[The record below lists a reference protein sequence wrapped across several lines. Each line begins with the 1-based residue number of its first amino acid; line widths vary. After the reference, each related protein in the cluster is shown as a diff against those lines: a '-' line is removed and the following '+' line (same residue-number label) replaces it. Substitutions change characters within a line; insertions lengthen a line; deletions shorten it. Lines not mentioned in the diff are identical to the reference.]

1 MDDRQPVSLARRAL
15 SYLIC
20 YLVAVQPMLPV
31 MAAEITPVTPGTK
44 MDAAGNGVPVVN
56 IATPNQ
62 AGISHNQYDQYNVG
76 QQGLILNNATGQLT
90 QTQLGGLIQ
99 NNPNLRAGQE
109 ARAIINE
116 VVGANR
122 TQLQGYTEVAGRA
135 ANVMVA
141 NPYGITCN
149 GCGFIN
155 TPNVTL
161 TTGKPQ
167 FDASGNLAALEVSKG
182 TITIEGQGLDGSK
195 ADAVSIVARATE
207 INAGIHAK
215 DLTVTLGA
223 NRVGQDGSVTPIR
236 GEGPAPG
243 VAVDTSALGGMYAN
257 RIHLV
262 SSEKGVGVNLG
273 NLLARQGDITLDA
286 NGKLAVHDSLSSGA
300 LTVSAQSVELSGEHK
315 SAGPAAI
322 TAQNGISLNNG
333 SLGSDRAVALQGG
346 SRLQVSGGKIM
357 AGDSINLAATSLSL
371 DSGSA
376 LNATNNISFNAQP
389 DFTGGSGLDPAGQFD
404 NAGQVTAG
412 NNLSVN
418 AFTTGNSGGLLAK
431 GQLAAVGNYV
441 ANQGILQGNNVRI
454 KSNSLNNG
462 GTLQSADAVTL
473 DAFTLE
479 NNGTL
484 IAKGQLNAVSNS
496 FDNRG
501 TLQGS
506 GVDIKSN
513 ALRNSGTLQ
522 SAGLLTLNGNSLDQ
536 LGTLGATGDG
546 VLTFRDRISNTQGA
560 SLLSDGALTLSTG
573 DLFQDGNLSGRSGL
587 AINSDNLS
595 SAAGASSASQG
606 DIALQ
611 VGKHVDING
620 DVNADGMLTST
631 SGSLHT
637 GTTAHLQGQN
647 ITLQAGQIALE
658 GTQAAKQRLHITGTD
673 LTHAGKSSGD
683 DVILSASGSLS
694 NQGSLVA
701 NDGLQA
707 NAANL
712 SNTGT
717 GSGKD
722 INFTATGTLINAGA
736 LVAKNQLQVG
746 TASLNNSGT
755 LTAPQLS
762 LSSDSLINSGLIQGT
777 QTLALRS
784 QDLTNQRSGSIA
796 TAGDLTLT
804 LPDFSNSGLLSTG
817 GALQLSGG
825 SLTNDGEINALS
837 LQSDN
842 GRLTNLTGG
851 KLLATGAL
859 QLANDQFNNSGL
871 VAAKGL
877 GLNAAT
883 LDNAG
888 RIQGSDSLTLQAGTF
903 TNRQGGELLTPGQL
917 TLNSG
922 DLTNA
927 GLIQGEKLAL
937 TADNWVNSGNALSA
951 GNATLKAKTL
961 TNSGKILGQQSIDLQ
976 GNTTDNSG
984 WLLAKVLA
992 FQGDLINSGLIQG
1005 DTALTLKGGSLSNQA
1020 TGQLQTAGNADI
1032 TASSLN
1038 NQGQLQGDNLA
1049 VTAQSWQNSGSA
1061 RAMKNVTASVAGELN
1076 NGGTLTGQQA
1086 MNLQAGK
1093 VTNGGT
1099 LAADQLSLQAPRL
1112 SNAGLLQGNSALA
1125 MTSAQIANLANG
1137 RLVSGSGLSLA
1148 PVQLINDGAVQVA
1161 GTFSVNGGDFT
1172 NNGQVNADALNAT
1185 LTGTLNNGG
1194 NGKLLAR
1201 QLAQVQ
1207 AQSLTNA
1214 GIVAGQQLQ
1223 ITGDTLQ
1230 NQGLLQG
1237 DNALTAGFRQLDN
1250 QASGQLITGGALTLQ
1265 GTDARNAGIWQG
1277 SQLSYRFGSLKNT
1290 GTLNGTGTLDG
1301 QTSGLLDNSGNLIT
1315 GGNASLNADS
1325 LVNSGKIMAGG
1336 LTLRAGSLNNS
1347 GLWQG
1352 STTLDALSNGDL
1364 TQSSTGRT
1372 LSGGDL
1378 LLGAA
1383 TLNTAGTLQ
1392 GGNAQIT
1399 AGSWQNQG
1407 SLLSTGDLTAAIDN
1421 DLYNGGSLLSQGG
1434 AQLSAQNLVN
1444 TGAVLAEKTMTLS
1457 GGTLNNSGAIQGD
1470 TLSVTPASVTNQ
1482 GNLIGLKSLTLGPAP
1497 QRFSMLLAQSA
1508 PAREL
1513 VNNAGGQL
1521 LTQGTLNIT
1530 AGNVTN
1536 NGTWQGQ
1543 QILLNAAKLA
1553 NGGAIQ
1559 SADGLQLTL
1568 TDRLDAAAG
1577 SKISANG
1584 TAALQALTLANQGQ
1598 WVAKN
1603 LMLKGDTLSNNGN
1616 IAGTDGLTVQLNGA
1630 LTQEQDKTLLSA
1642 GKLSLQAASLSN
1654 AGRIQ
1659 GSDLVINTGTVD
1671 NTGRLQGD
1679 NSLQLSTSGQL
1690 TNATSGT
1697 VLSQNA
1703 LSLTT
1708 PDLYNDGLIQGAGG
1722 TVSATNSATNNGR
1735 LLTGGVLTFTT
1746 PQLVNNGWLQ
1756 AGQLTLNASGLTNN
1770 GTLLADQQGTL
1781 NGNGFQNQGTAQ
1793 AGNLAV
1799 NYQTLNNSGTL
1810 LGTGQ
1815 LSVNAAQVNL
1825 AGSGRLFSGGTL
1837 SLVSNGFD
1845 QFGQVVA
1852 LGDAVLN
1859 LANSFVS
1866 HNTLAAGNRLTL
1878 NSNGSLENQ
1887 STMQG
1892 QGVTL
1897 NAGGDLTNNGQI
1909 TTGSADSSLTGNRI
1923 AMNGAG
1929 SLQGGGNVT
1938 LNSRSDVTLD
1948 GFTGTLGNL
1957 TISTP
1962 GSLVNT
1968 ALLYAGQNLYLFAN
1982 SIRNQRGDILAGNSL
1997 WMQRDG
2003 AGNANGEVINTSGT
2017 IETQGGDITIR
2028 TGNLLNQRDG
2038 LRVDQN
2044 TQKTTGLPKEVGQAS
2059 FSYYFGQL
2067 PSDEIGYYTKTIR
2080 HGGSPGK
2087 GNGSE
2092 TTYIYSAP
2100 NLKGAV
2106 KRFLTETTTLT
2117 ASADGGIARISSG
2130 NNLDVFAGQVNN
2142 LASFILANGTIS
2154 LSGNT
2159 LNNQS
2164 WFNGVRKTYLTYKYN
2179 GPIGTET
2186 LPEYSSYCG
2195 CMSGSEISKV
2205 VYNLSSAPEQET
2217 TLSGDALRS
2226 VIQAGGNI
2234 SANFSGNVSNTALT
2248 PNAGRTGN
2256 TLSAPRLQGLS
2267 ALSRIG
2273 TQQHQQISG
2282 TDQVT
2287 INSPQWRN
2295 QLLGA
2300 LQQINGGSVMD
2311 NSEPDKA
2318 SLVNH
2323 TSGKFD
2329 SADLGR
2335 PARLITDT
2343 SVSAVNLR
2351 DYKSASVDISA
2362 YPVPSGDNGYFVLG
2376 NSKSPYLIT
2385 LNPKLNGLGQL
2396 NNSLFGDLNALL
2408 GRQPGQAPQESR
2420 QLYTDKT
2427 TFLGSSYLLDRLNLK
2442 PNYDYRFLGDAAFDT
2457 RYVSNVVLNQTGS
2470 RYLNGIG
2477 SELDQMRYLMD
2488 NAASAQRALG
2498 LQFGVS
2504 LSAQQVA
2511 SLDKSIVWWE
2521 AATINGETVMV
2532 PKVYLSSKDVEMHD
2546 GSVIAGNNVTL
2557 SGGDITN
2564 SGSTVTAKNN
2574 LAVSSQNNVNNL
2586 SAGMLYAGENL
2597 QLIAINNINNV
2608 SSNIT
2613 GKKVALESVNGD
2625 INNTTA
2631 TSLWQSNISGDK
2643 RNVTSASQ
2651 TFIGRSAT
2659 IASLGSLS
2667 LKAGNDINI
2676 KGANVNAGGDLL
2688 MNAWHD
2694 IAIKENQVTSAFNFQ
2709 NTGNQ
2714 NITNTASQ
2722 ISAGHNLAIQS
2733 GHDLNVMASNLN
2745 AANDASLQAGNDL
2758 NLSSATNSQNSRNG
2772 NQESHST
2779 GLDRTAVSSGGSLSL
2794 AAGQDINSQAAAIA
2808 ATGNA
2813 ALKAGR
2819 DINLNADAT
2828 GSGYSERGDKKTVIS
2843 ETVRQQGTEI
2853 ASGGSTTMAAGRD
2866 INTQATDV
2874 TAQRDIALQAGRDVN
2889 LNTATES
2896 DYYYKEETKTKK
2908 GFLSKK
2914 TTHTIEEDKATNEKG
2929 TQLSGNNV
2937 SVTAGNNLT
2946 VQGSS
2951 VAGQSGVALSAGND
2965 VNVLAATD
2973 TQSTYRLKEEKK
2985 SGFGSSGLGISYG
2998 KQSSKSEYK
3007 GAKVTQSD
3015 ARSLIGAADGGVTVS
3030 AGQNALVKGS
3040 DVVAGGNNGDITVTA
3055 KNITLIAGQDHITE
3069 RTHQESK
3076 SSGIGLSL
3084 SGTLLD
3090 TIRNLRDV
3098 VHQNSSFYQQAKSVG
3113 TELGATLLDSP
3124 GLSLSYNHSS
3134 SKADQKSDS
3143 IYQSGSSLSAS
3154 GSVLLKAKGNGPD
3167 GNILLQGSSVAAG
3180 NKAELK
3186 ATNNVD
3192 IVTSQDSQSVS
3203 SESSS
3208 KRLSLTSGA
3217 SPAGFVRMAGNSP
3230 NHGSPAS
3237 PVGIAREQQTS
3248 NASYLTQHTSS
3259 VTGNTVSI
3267 DSDKG
3272 DINLS
3277 GSTVTGKQSVTLTA
3291 KQGNVNLTTGED
3303 KQDISAQGGS
3313 TLIGS
3318 LGGDGYSGT
3327 LGWGSTAWNKARTG
3341 TQQSNLRSG
3350 VVSEQGN
3357 VSVSAGKDISLQGAD
3372 VYAGNALNVD
3382 GRNINLNPSEDSNRA
3397 SSNSKSAQYGV
3408 TAQVSGYAV
3417 SIAQA
3422 ADKVADAHK
3431 NNSDPRLQAIYA
3443 AQAALTALS
3452 AATQN
3457 TAAIKVSVS
3466 ATAGTSHQSVEQSSM
3481 VQSGSVLKSQGD
3493 TTLTAAENI
3502 TGKGAKISGDNV
3514 ALTAGKDIALSS
3526 AQDQTS
3532 QESTS
3537 GGNHYGVGVGFG
3549 LGGSQNGF
3557 SIELAASQNSA
3568 NANGSSVTHHNSD
3581 ITARGDLSVKAGQ
3594 DVTLNGAG
3602 LKGNHVE
3609 LNAGRNLN
3617 IASQQDQSTYD
3628 SHQSSSGFSASI
3640 CVPPICAGVPV
3651 QGSASMSGSKIYNDY
3666 ASVQQQSGIR
3676 AGDGGYNIYVGNH
3689 TQLDGAVIASSATPD
3704 KNHLSTGTL
3713 GWSDIDNHAKSG
3725 GSGYGISAS
3734 TSGMPSAG
3742 LTQVK
3747 AGADSVTHSAV
3758 SAGTID
3764 IRDPASQKQDLATL
3778 SRDTDSASGALSDHF
3793 NAQKVQDNLDV
3804 QREMTALGQQA
3815 IQSTFDYLKEKEKNE
3830 QLDKLKDDPAFNKLT
3845 PEQKSLV
3852 LSSLDKQ
3859 TEEKY
3864 GIGSKMQIAAQAVSG
3879 VFSALAGGNA
3889 SGAVAAGAAPLLAQ
3903 MIKQASG
3910 DNDAMRILLHTLAS
3924 GLIARA
3930 QGGSVA
3936 GAAAGGFTA
3945 AALGTNDAL
3954 SKLFFGKEAALLTA
3968 DEKQLIAN
3976 IVTLAGAGVGGAV
3989 GGGTGAGSGGSA
4001 ARTEVENNTLS
4012 VPQIESFAEKAKGC
4026 EARGDCGQIVKE
4038 MEDLSLKQQ
4047 KEMIAVCSTNPAAC
4061 KEKYGDIPANG
4072 MLVRK
4077 ALDGLFDADVPS
4089 QLKNDISSFWAQQME
4104 AEGVVTS
4111 TEFASQLEN
4120 RYGMDK
4126 QQSEILAMAVLGAV
4140 TGGMGKAGASTPGKT
4155 ISAKPEWLQNV
4166 QAGNKFNEEQSKNY
4180 PYNELYVNKPNGNG
4194 YYRVDSYN
4202 PAKGEIVSRKF
4213 TQFADITEATATS
4226 YIREA
4231 VNKYPAGATVANV
4244 PSSGD
4249 LGGSLLKGI
4258 NILEIPPQTK
4268 PIPQSIIDIAKES
4281 GVVIRDTNGKVYK

>member
-333 SLGSDRAVALQGG
+333 SLGSDRAVSLQGG

-404 NAGQVTAG
+404 NAGQLTAG
-412 NNLSVN
+412 NNLSLN
-418 AFTTGNSGGLLAK
+418 AFTATNTGSLSAK
-431 GQLAAVGNYV
+431 GQLSAIGNKV
-441 ANQGILQGNNVRI
+441 TNQGALQGNRI
-454 KSNSLNNG
+454 RLKSEVL
-462 GTLQSADAVTL
+462 T
-473 DAFTLE
+473 
-479 NNGTL
+479 
-484 IAKGQLNAVSNS
+484 
-496 FDNRG
+496 
-501 TLQGS
+501 
-506 GVDIKSN
+506 
-513 ALRNSGTLQ
+513 NSGT
-522 SAGLLTLNGNSLDQ
+522 
-536 LGTLGATGDG
+536 
-546 VLTFRDRISNTQGA
+546 VQGA
-560 SLLSDGALTLSTG
+560 DAL
-573 DLFQDGNLSGRSGL
+573 
-587 AINSDNLS
+587 
-595 SAAGASSASQG
+595 
-606 DIALQ
+606 
-611 VGKHVDING
+611 
-620 DVNADGMLTST
+620 
-631 SGSLHT
+631 
-637 GTTAHLQGQN
+637 
-647 ITLQAGQIALE
+647 ALE
-658 GTQAAKQRLHITGTD
+658 TIT
-673 LTHAGKSSGD
+673 
-683 DVILSASGSLS
+683 
-694 NQGSLVA
+694 
-701 NDGLQA
+701 
-707 NAANL
+707 
-712 SNTGT
+712 
-717 GSGKD
+717 
-722 INFTATGTLINAGA
+722 
-736 LVAKNQLQVG
+736 
-746 TASLNNSGT
+746 LNNSGS
-755 LTAPQLS
+755 LTAPQLV
-762 LSSDSLINSGLIQGT
+762 LNSDAITNSGLLQGT
-777 QTLALRS
+777 QNLTLLS
-784 QDLTNQRSGSIA
+784 QHLTNLKKGSIA
-796 TAGDLTLT
+796 TAGDLTLN
-804 LPDFSNSGLLSTG
+804 LPDFSNSGLLSAE
-817 GALQLSGG
+817 GALNLSGN
-825 SLTNDGEINALS
+825 SLVNDGEINASTLH
-837 LQSDN
+837 SDN
-842 GRLTNLTGG
+842 GQLSNLAGG
-851 KLLATGAL
+851 KLLATGTL
-859 QLANDQFNNSGL
+859 QLTNNQFANGGQI
-871 VAAKGL
+871 AANQSEL
-877 GLNAAT
+877 TADSLN
-883 LDNAG
+883 NAG
-888 RIQGSDSLTLQAGTF
+888 RIQGTDSLTLNAGTLN
-903 TNRQGGELLTPGQL
+903 NRPGSELLTSGQL
-917 TLNSG
+917 TLNGG
-922 DLTNA
+922 DLNNA

-951 GNATLKAKTL
+951 GDATLNTKTL
-961 TNSGKILGQQSIDLQ
+961 TNSGKILGQQAVTLQ
-976 GNTTDNSG
+976 GGTTDNSG
-984 WLLAKVLA
+984 WLLAKMLA
-992 FQGDLINSGLIQG
+992 FQGDLTNSGLIQG
-1005 DTALTLKGGSLSNQA
+1005 DTGLTLKGTSLTNQA
-1020 TGQLQTAGNADI
+1020 TGRLQTAGNADI

-1076 NGGTLTGQQA
+1076 NGGTLTGQQE

-1099 LAADQLSLQAPRL
+1099 LAADQLSLQAPLL
-1112 SNAGLLQGNSALA
+1112 SNAGLLQGNSVLA
-1125 MTSAQIANLANG
+1125 MASAQIANLANG

-1194 NGKLLAR
+1194 NARLLAR

-1207 AQSLTNA
+1207 AQSLANA

-1250 QASGQLITGGALTLQ
+1250 QAGGQLITGGALTLQ
-1265 GTDARNAGIWQG
+1265 GTDARNAGTWQG

-1290 GTLNGTGTLDG
+1290 GTLNGTGILDG
-1301 QTSGLLDNSGNLIT
+1301 QTTGLLDNSGNLMT

-1336 LTLRAGSLNNS
+1336 LTLRAASLNNS

-1352 STTLDALSNGDL
+1352 STSLDAISNGDL
-1364 TQSSTGRT
+1364 TQSSTGRA

-1392 GGNAQIT
+1392 GGNSQIT

-1543 QILLNAAKLA
+1543 QILLSAAKLA

-1630 LTQEQDKTLLSA
+1630 LTQQQDKTLLSA

-1679 NSLQLSTSGQL
+1679 NSLQLSTSGHL

-2038 LRVDQN
+2038 FSSASEYHPAAN
-2044 TQKTTGLPKEVGQAS
+2044 SIPNIGQPTIKIKLS
-2059 FSYYFGQL
+2059 QL
-2067 PSDEIGYYTKTIR
+2067 SKNESDEYIKTGNAPDKTFLIGSKQAT
-2080 HGGSPGK
+2080 
-2087 GNGSE
+2087 
-2092 TTYIYSAP
+2092 A
-2100 NLKGAV
+2100 
-2106 KRFLTETTTLT
+2106 T
-2117 ASADGGIARISSG
+2117 ASGGAGRIYAGRKQYIFANELNNIASSIIA
-2130 NNLDVFAGQVNN
+2130 AGDMY
-2142 LASFILANGTIS
+2142 
-2154 LSGNT
+2154 LSGST
-2159 LNNQS
+2159 LNNKS
-2164 WFNGVRKTYLTYKYN
+2164 YENSTENEYLTYHHVRSMSN
-2179 GPIGTET
+2179 NRSVVETELT
-2186 LPEYSSYCG
+2186 
-2195 CMSGSEISKV
+2195 
-2205 VYNLSSAPEQET
+2205 YNLSGGPSYEKINSEQ
-2217 TLSGDALRS
+2217 GLRA
-2226 VIQAGGNI
+2226 VIQAGENLD
-2234 SANFSGNVSNTALT
+2234 AEFSSDISNTNT
-2248 PNAGRTGN
+2248 TSNSGWTGN
-2256 TLSAPRLQGLS
+2256 TISTPVIKDLALLNQTGIQPR
-2267 ALSRIG
+2267 
-2273 TQQHQQISG
+2273 QQIAT
-2282 TDQVT
+2282 TDKV
-2287 INSPQWRN
+2287 SVGYPQWRD
-2295 QLLGA
+2295 QLQGA
-2300 LQQINGGSVMD
+2300 LKQVNGGSSLD
-2311 NSEPDKA
+2311 NSAPDKA
-2318 SLVNH
+2318 SLVTH
-2323 TSGKFD
+2323 ASGSFNR
-2329 SADLGR
+2329 ADLGQ
-2335 PARLITDT
+2335 ATGLITGT
-2343 SVSAVNLR
+2343 SVSAANLR

-2362 YPVPSGDNGYFVLG
+2362 YPIPSGDNGYFVFG

-2396 NNSLFGDLNALL
+2396 DNSLFGDLNALL
-2408 GRQPGQAPQESR
+2408 GRQPGQAPQETR

-2532 PKVYLSSKDVEMHD
+2532 PKVYLSSKDVKMHD

-2564 SGSTVTAKNN
+2564 SGSTITAKNN
-2574 LAVSSQNNVNNL
+2574 LTVSSQNSVNNL
-2586 SAGMLYAGENL
+2586 NAGILYAGESL
-2597 QLIAINNINNV
+2597 QLTAINNINNV
-2608 SSNIT
+2608 SSNIS
-2613 GKKVALESVNGD
+2613 GKKVALESINGD
-2625 INNTTA
+2625 INNNTLTT
-2631 TSLWQSNISGDK
+2631 LWQ
-2643 RNVTSASQ
+2643 TSASAGYRDNASARQ
-2651 TFIGRSAT
+2651 TLVGQTAAIT
-2659 IASLGSLS
+2659 SLDTLS
-2667 LKAGNDINI
+2667 LKAGNDINV
-2676 KGANVNAGGDLL
+2676 KGASLSSGSELL

-2694 IAIKENQVTSAFNFQ
+2694 IAITSNQKTDSFKINGFGFQ
-2709 NTGNQ
+2709 NSSTQ
-2714 NITNTASQ
+2714 KITNTASQ
-2722 ISAGHNLAIQS
+2722 ISAGHNLTIQS

-2914 TTHTIEEDKATNEKG
+2914 TTHTIQEDSATNEKG
-2929 TQLSGNNV
+2929 TLLSGNNV
-2937 SVTAGNNLT
+2937 SVK
-2946 VQGSS
+2946 
-2951 VAGQSGVALSAGND
+2951 AGND
-2965 VNVLAATD
+2965 L
-2973 TQSTYRLKEEKK
+2973 
-2985 SGFGSSGLGISYG
+2985 
-2998 KQSSKSEYK
+2998 
-3007 GAKVTQSD
+3007 
-3015 ARSLIGAADGGVTVS
+3015 
-3030 AGQNALVKGS
+3030 LVKGS
-3040 DVVAGGNNGDITVTA
+3040 QVVGDGNVALDAGNNVSIAAATNTDSTWRFSETKKSGLMGTGGIGFSIGSSKSLQEMRDKGTTQSQSISTVGSTKGSVSVTAGRQLQVNGADLVAGGSMALQGDSVAITPGHDLRTHDERTEQRTSGLTLALSGAVADAVNSAVAAAQSAKQQSDGRMAALQATKAVLSGVQAGQASQLAQLQGDPNNGIGISISLSTQQSKSEQHQQSDTVNGSTINA
-3055 KNITLIAGQDHITE
+3055 GRDLSINATGKGQGPDSGNLLIAGSQLKAAGDTSLHAANDITLAGAANT
-3069 RTHQESK
+3069 RQTTGKNS
-3076 SSGIGLSL
+3076 SSGGGIGVSFGVGSGSAGLSVFA
-3084 SGTLLD
+3084 SVNG
-3090 TIRNLRDV
+3090 
-3098 VHQNSSFYQQAKSVG
+3098 AK
-3113 TELGATLLDSP
+3113 
-3124 GLSLSYNHSS
+3124 
-3134 SKADQKSDS
+3134 
-3143 IYQSGSSLSAS
+3143 GSE
-3154 GSVLLKAKGNGPD
+3154 KGNGTVWSETTLD
-3167 GNILLQGSSVAAG
+3167 SGGRVSISSG
-3180 NKAELK
+3180 RDTTL
-3186 ATNNVD
+3186 
-3192 IVTSQDSQSVS
+3192 
-3203 SESSS
+3203 
-3208 KRLSLTSGA
+3208 SGA
-3217 SPAGFVRMAGNSP
+3217 QVNGNSVK
-3230 NHGSPAS
+3230 AD
-3237 PVGIAREQQTS
+3237 VGRDLTFTS
-3248 NASYLTQHTSS
+3248 LQ
-3259 VTGNTVSI
+3259 
-3267 DSDKG
+3267 DSDKY
-3272 DINLS
+3272 DS
-3277 GSTVTGKQSVTLTA
+3277 KQSSFGAGGSFTF
-3291 KQGNVNLTTGED
+3291 GSMTGSGYINASQD
-3303 KQDISAQGGS
+3303 KMHSTFDSVKEQSGLFAGQGG
-3313 TLIGS
+3313 
-3318 LGGDGYSGT
+3318 
-3327 LGWGSTAWNKARTG
+3327 
-3341 TQQSNLRSG
+3341 
-3350 VVSEQGN
+3350 
-3357 VSVSAGKDISLQGAD
+3357 
-3372 VYAGNALNVD
+3372 
-3382 GRNINLNPSEDSNRA
+3382 
-3397 SSNSKSAQYGV
+3397 
-3408 TAQVSGYAV
+3408 
-3417 SIAQA
+3417 
-3422 ADKVADAHK
+3422 
-3431 NNSDPRLQAIYA
+3431 
-3443 AQAALTALS
+3443 
-3452 AATQN
+3452 
-3457 TAAIKVSVS
+3457 
-3466 ATAGTSHQSVEQSSM
+3466 
-3481 VQSGSVLKSQGD
+3481 
-3493 TTLTAAENI
+3493 
-3502 TGKGAKISGDNV
+3502 
-3514 ALTAGKDIALSS
+3514 
-3526 AQDQTS
+3526 
-3532 QESTS
+3532 
-3537 GGNHYGVGVGFG
+3537 F
-3549 LGGSQNGF
+3549 
-3557 SIELAASQNSA
+3557 
-3568 NANGSSVTHHNSD
+3568 
-3581 ITARGDLSVKAGQ
+3581 
-3594 DVTLNGAG
+3594 DVT
-3602 LKGNHVE
+3602 
-3609 LNAGRNLN
+3609 
-3617 IASQQDQSTYD
+3617 
-3628 SHQSSSGFSASI
+3628 
-3640 CVPPICAGVPV
+3640 
-3651 QGSASMSGSKIYNDY
+3651 
-3666 ASVQQQSGIR
+3666 
-3676 AGDGGYNIYVGNH
+3676 VGNH
-3689 TQLDGAVIASSATPD
+3689 TQLNGAVIASQAGAD
-3704 KNHLSTGTL
+3704 KNRLDTGTL
-3713 GWSDIDNHAKSG
+3713 GFTDLHNAADYKTEHQGIGMSSGASLAGQFAGNMANTMLAGTGGKGHAEG
-3725 GSGYGISAS
+3725 
-3734 TSGMPSAG
+3734 T
-3742 LTQVK
+3742 TR
-3747 AGADSVTHSAV
+3747 SAV
-3758 SAGTID
+3758 ADGTIVV
-3764 IRDPASQKQDLATL
+3764 RDQADQKQDTATL
-3778 SRDTDSASGALSDHF
+3778 SRDTAHANDSISPIFNKEKEQQRLQTAQMIGEIGSQVADIARTQGEIYALKKAQEVKGPPPEGASEKARNAYIESLKATPEYKKAIADSDSGTGSSLQQGIQAATAAVQGLAGGDFKAALAGASAPYLAELIHKNTTTTGSDGKQVVNTAANLMAHAVVGAVIAQAQGNSALSGASGAALGEFIAQEMYPGIARTDLSEEQKQTISALGTLAAGLAGGLANGSASGAIAGAQAGK
-3793 NAQKVQDNLDV
+3793 NALENNALGNDDDDEL
-3804 QREMTALGQQA
+3804 QREHGNRPVKVIPINPMKTGMVDDEGNVQGAGGKVITINQGQQNKH
-3815 IQSTFDYLKEKEKNE
+3815 IPGTNE
-3830 QLDKLKDDPAFNKLT
+3830 YK
-3845 PEQKSLV
+3845 
-3852 LSSLDKQ
+3852 
-3859 TEEKY
+3859 
-3864 GIGSKMQIAAQAVSG
+3864 
-3879 VFSALAGGNA
+3879 
-3889 SGAVAAGAAPLLAQ
+3889 
-3903 MIKQASG
+3903 
-3910 DNDAMRILLHTLAS
+3910 
-3924 GLIARA
+3924 
-3930 QGGSVA
+3930 
-3936 GAAAGGFTA
+3936 TA
-3945 AALGTNDAL
+3945 AASSDSRRSILTVDPKSLLPQLGTGQQV
-3954 SKLFFGKEAALLTA
+3954 GKVE
-3968 DEKQLIAN
+3968 
-3976 IVTLAGAGVGGAV
+3976 VGLAGSKERIDF
-3989 GGGTGAGSGGSA
+3989 GTAIGNYVDKDTG
-4001 ARTEVENNTLS
+4001 LS
-4012 VPQIESFAEKAKGC
+4012 VP
-4026 EARGDCGQIVKE
+4026 
-4038 MEDLSLKQQ
+4038 
-4047 KEMIAVCSTNPAAC
+4047 T
-4061 KEKYGDIPANG
+4061 
-4072 MLVRK
+4072 
-4077 ALDGLFDADVPS
+4077 
-4089 QLKNDISSFWAQQME
+4089 
-4104 AEGVVTS
+4104 T
-4111 TEFASQLEN
+4111 
-4120 RYGMDK
+4120 
-4126 QQSEILAMAVLGAV
+4126 
-4140 TGGMGKAGASTPGKT
+4140 
-4155 ISAKPEWLQNV
+4155 
-4166 QAGNKFNEEQSKNY
+4166 
-4180 PYNELYVNKPNGNG
+4180 
-4194 YYRVDSYN
+4194 
-4202 PAKGEIVSRKF
+4202 
-4213 TQFADITEATATS
+4213 
-4226 YIREA
+4226 
-4231 VNKYPAGATVANV
+4231 
-4244 PSSGD
+4244 
-4249 LGGSLLKGI
+4249 KGI
-4258 NILEIPPQTK
+4258 
-4268 PIPQSIIDIAKES
+4268 
-4281 GVVIRDTNGKVYK
+4281 VHYGKDGAHIVPARP

>member
-31 MAAEITPVTPGTK
+31 MAAEITPVTPGTR

-62 AGISHNQYDQYNVG
+62 AGVSHNQYDQYNVG

-99 NNPNLRAGQE
+99 NNPNLKAGQE

-122 TQLQGYTEVAGRA
+122 SQLQGYTEVAGKA

-167 FDASGNLAALEVSKG
+167 FDANGNLAALEVSKG

-215 DLTVTLGA
+215 DLTVRLGA
-223 NRVGQDGSVTPIR
+223 NRVGQDGSITPIN

-286 NGKLAVHDSLSSGA
+286 NGKLAVHNSLSSGA
-300 LTVSAQSVELSGEHK
+300 LTASAQSVELSGEHK
-315 SAGPAAI
+315 ASGPATI
-322 TAQNGISLNNG
+322 TAQNAISLHDG
-333 SLGSDRAVALQGG
+333 SLGSDRAVSLQGG
-346 SRLQVSGGKIM
+346 KRLQINSGKIV

-371 DSGSA
+371 DNGSA

-431 GQLAAVGNYV
+431 GQLAMVGNYV
-441 ANQGILQGNNVRI
+441 TNQGILQGNNVRI

-473 DAFTLE
+473 DAFRLE

-506 GVDIKSN
+506 GVDIKSD

-647 ITLQAGQIALE
+647 ITLRAGQIALE

-746 TASLNNSGT
+746 SVSLNNSGT

-777 QTLALRS
+777 QNLALRS

-842 GRLTNLTGG
+842 GRLTNLAGG

-903 TNRQGGELLTPGQL
+903 TNRQGGELLTTGQL

-927 GLIQGEKLAL
+927 GLIQADKLAL
-937 TADNWVNSGNALSA
+937 TADNWQNSGNALSA

-961 TNSGKILGQQSIDLQ
+961 TNSGKILGQQSVELQ

-1020 TGQLQTAGNADI
+1020 AGQLQTAGSADI
-1032 TASSLN
+1032 TASSLD

-1061 RAMKNVTASVAGELN
+1061 QATKNITASVAGELN
-1076 NGGTLTGQQA
+1076 NGGTLTAQQA
-1086 MNLQAGK
+1086 MHLQAGN
-1093 VTNGGT
+1093 VTNAGT
-1099 LAADQLSLQAPRL
+1099 LAADQLTIQAPQL

-1125 MTSAQIANLANG
+1125 ITSAQIANLANG

-1148 PVQLINDGAVQVA
+1148 PVQLVNDGLLQVA

-1172 NNGQVNADALNAT
+1172 NNGQVNADALNTA
-1185 LTGTLNNGG
+1185 LTGTLNNGV

-1214 GIVAGQQLQ
+1214 GSVAGQQLQ

-1237 DNALTAGFRQLDN
+1237 DNALTAGFRQLN
-1250 QASGQLITGGALTLQ
+1250 NLAGGQLITGGALTLQ
-1265 GTDARNAGIWQG
+1265 GTDARNAGTWQG

-1290 GTLNGTGTLDG
+1290 GTLNGTRALDG
-1301 QTSGLLDNSGNLIT
+1301 QTTGLLDNSGNLIT
-1315 GGNASLNADS
+1315 GGNASLNAES
-1325 LVNSGKIMAGG
+1325 LTNSGKIMASG

-1352 STTLDALSNGDL
+1352 STSLDALSTGDL
-1364 TQSSTGRT
+1364 TQSSTGRA

-1392 GGNAQIT
+1392 GVNAEIT
-1399 AGSWQNQG
+1399 SGSWQNQG
-1407 SLLSTGDLTAAIDN
+1407 SLLSTGELTAAIDN
-1421 DLYNGGSLLSQGG
+1421 DINNGGSLLSQGG

-1444 TGAVLAEKTMTLS
+1444 TGSVLAEKAMTLN
-1457 GGTLNNSGAIQGD
+1457 GGSLNNSGAIQGD

-1497 QRFSMLLAQSA
+1497 QRFRMLLAQSA
-1508 PAREL
+1508 PTREL

-1521 LTQGTLNIT
+1521 LTQGALTIT
-1530 AGNVTN
+1530 ADNVTN
-1536 NGTWQGQ
+1536 NGSWQGQ

-1568 TDRLDAAAG
+1568 SDRLDAAAG

-1603 LMLKGDTLSNNGN
+1603 LTLKGDTLNNNGE
-1616 IAGTDGLTVQLNGA
+1616 ITGADSLSVQLNGA
-1630 LTQEQDKTLLSA
+1630 LTQQQDKNLLSA
-1642 GKLSLQAASLSN
+1642 GKISLQSASLN
-1654 AGRIQ
+1654 NLGRIQ
-1659 GSDLVINTGTVD
+1659 GSDLQINTGALD
-1671 NTGRLQGD
+1671 NAGRLQGD
-1679 NSLQLSTSGQL
+1679 NNLLLSATGHL
-1690 TNATSGT
+1690 TNAANGT
-1697 VLSQNA
+1697 LVSQNA
-1703 LSLTT
+1703 LTLTT
-1708 PDLYNDGLIQGAGG
+1708 PDLYNYGLIQGAGG
-1722 TVSATNSATNNGR
+1722 TVNATNSATNNGR
-1735 LLTGGVLTFTT
+1735 LLAGGALTFTT

-1781 NGNGFQNQGTAQ
+1781 NGTNFQNQNQGMAQ
-1793 AGNLAV
+1793 GGNLAV
-1799 NYQTLNNSGTL
+1799 NYQNLGNSGTV

-1815 LSVNAAQVNL
+1815 LNVNAAQVNL
-1825 AGSGRLFSGGTL
+1825 AGSGRLFSGGGLT
-1837 SLVSNGFD
+1837 LVSNGFD

-1852 LGDAVLN
+1852 LGDVLVN

-1909 TTGSADSSLTGNRI
+1909 TTGGADSSLTGNRI

-2017 IETQGGDITIR
+2017 IETQGGDININ
-2028 TGNLLNQRDG
+2028 TGHLLNTRDG
-2038 LRVDQN
+2038 YQVTNISHQYDNGSSDHIQRNMSDFSTKDYVTWTDFYTHGDSQLTDNYYWWALNKDQWQ
-2044 TQKTTGLPKEVGQAS
+2044 QKVLIGDRTTSIIANGGAARIAS
-2059 FSYYFGQL
+2059 GHNLNIYGGTLENLASIL
-2067 PSDEIGYYTKTIR
+2067 LANVNVTI
-2080 HGGSPGK
+2080 HGGS
-2087 GNGSE
+2087 
-2092 TTYIYSAP
+2092 
-2100 NLKGAV
+2100 
-2106 KRFLTETTTLT
+2106 
-2117 ASADGGIARISSG
+2117 
-2130 NNLDVFAGQVNN
+2130 
-2142 LASFILANGTIS
+2142 
-2154 LSGNT
+2154 
-2159 LNNQS
+2159 LNNSSANSGTYQV
-2164 WFNGVRKTYLTYKYN
+2164 WQTFNCSVPNNPTCNNMSQESYQKMPPLYFYITGQ
-2179 GPIGTET
+2179 
-2186 LPEYSSYCG
+2186 PEY
-2195 CMSGSEISKV
+2195 I
-2205 VYNLSSAPEQET
+2205 ET
-2217 TLSGDALRS
+2217 NKGIDYRA
-2226 VIQAGGNI
+2226 VIQAGGNVN
-2234 SANFSGNVSNTALT
+2234 ANFSSNISNTNT
-2248 PNAGRTGN
+2248 TSNAGWSGN
-2256 TLSAPRLQGLS
+2256 TISTPSLRGLAS
-2267 ALSRIG
+2267 LNQAG
-2273 TQQHQQISG
+2273 AQQRQQIAG
-2282 TDQVT
+2282 TDKVT
-2287 INSPQWRN
+2287 VNSPQWRD
-2295 QLLGA
+2295 QLQGA
-2300 LQQINGGSVMD
+2300 LQQVNGDSSLD
-2311 NSEPDKA
+2311 NSTPDKA
-2318 SLVNH
+2318 SLVTH
-2323 TSGKFD
+2323 ASGNF
-2329 SADLGR
+2329 SRADLSQSG
-2335 PARLITDT
+2335 RLISDPA
-2343 SVSAVNLR
+2343 VSTANLR
-2351 DYKSASVDISA
+2351 SYKPASVDTSA
-2362 YPVPSGDNGYFVLG
+2362 YPIPSGDNGYFVFG

-2396 NNSLFGDLNALL
+2396 DNSLFGDLNALL
-2408 GRQPGQAPQESR
+2408 GRQPGQAPQENR

-2511 SLDKSIVWWE
+2511 SLDKSMVWWE
-2521 AATINGETVMV
+2521 ATTINGETVMV

-2574 LAVSSQNNVNNL
+2574 LTVSSQNSVNNL
-2586 SAGMLYAGENL
+2586 NAGMLYAGENL
-2597 QLIAINNINNV
+2597 QLTAINNINNV
-2608 SSNIT
+2608 SSRIS
-2613 GKKVALESVNGD
+2613 GQKVALESVNGD

-2631 TSLWQSNISGDK
+2631 TTLWQMNASSNE
-2643 RNVTSASQ
+2643 RNIVTAKQ
-2651 TFIGRSAT
+2651 TFVGPTAT
-2659 IASLGSLS
+2659 ITSLGSLS
-2667 LKAGNDINI
+2667 LKSGNDINI
-2676 KGANVNAGGDLL
+2676 KGANLSAGGDLL
-2688 MNAWHD
+2688 INAWHD
-2694 IAIKENQVTSAFNFQ
+2694 IAITNNQVTSGLAFQ
-2709 NTGNQ
+2709 NSGNQ
-2714 NITNTASQ
+2714 KVTNTASQ
-2722 ISAGHNLAIQS
+2722 ISAGHNLSVQS
-2733 GHDLNVMASNLN
+2733 GHDLNVTASNLN
-2745 AANDASLQAGNDL
+2745 AANDATLKAGNDL
-2758 NLSSATNSQNSRNG
+2758 NLNSATNTQNNRSG

-2779 GLDRTAVSSGGSLSL
+2779 GLDRTAVSSGGNLSL

-2819 DINLNADAT
+2819 DINLNAEAT

-2853 ASGGSTTMAAGRD
+2853 ASGGSTTMVASRD
-2866 INTQATDV
+2866 INTEATDV
-2874 TAQRDIALQAGRDVN
+2874 TAKQDIALQAGRDVN

-2914 TTHTIEEDKATNEKG
+2914 TTHTIQEDSATNEKG
-2929 TQLSGNNV
+2929 TLLSGSNVSVKAGNDLLVNGSQVVGDGNVALDAGNNV
-2937 SVTAGNNLT
+2937 DIA
-2946 VQGSS
+2946 
-2951 VAGQSGVALSAGND
+2951 
-2965 VNVLAATD
+2965 AATNTD
-2973 TQSTYRLKEEKK
+2973 STWRFSETKK
-2985 SGFGSSGLGISYG
+2985 SGLMGTGGIGISIG
-2998 KQSSKSEYK
+2998 SSKSLQEMRDK
-3007 GAKVTQSD
+3007 GTTQSQSISTVGSTKGNVSIT
-3015 ARSLIGAADGGVTVS
+3015 AGKQLQVNGAD
-3030 AGQNALVKGS
+3030 L
-3040 DVVAGGNNGDITVTA
+3040 VAGGNMALQGDSVTVTPGHDLR
-3055 KNITLIAGQDHITE
+3055 THDE
-3069 RTHQESK
+3069 RTEQRTSGLTLALSGAVAEAVNSAVAAAQSAK
-3076 SSGIGLSL
+3076 QQSDGRLAALQATKAVLSGVQANQASQLAQVQGDPNNGIGISISL
-3084 SGTLLD
+3084 S
-3090 TIRNLRDV
+3090 
-3098 VHQNSSFYQQAKSVG
+3098 
-3113 TELGATLLDSP
+3113 
-3124 GLSLSYNHSS
+3124 
-3134 SKADQKSDS
+3134 
-3143 IYQSGSSLSAS
+3143 
-3154 GSVLLKAKGNGPD
+3154 
-3167 GNILLQGSSVAAG
+3167 
-3180 NKAELK
+3180 
-3186 ATNNVD
+3186 
-3192 IVTSQDSQSVS
+3192 
-3203 SESSS
+3203 
-3208 KRLSLTSGA
+3208 
-3217 SPAGFVRMAGNSP
+3217 
-3230 NHGSPAS
+3230 
-3237 PVGIAREQQTS
+3237 
-3248 NASYLTQHTSS
+3248 
-3259 VTGNTVSI
+3259 
-3267 DSDKG
+3267 
-3272 DINLS
+3272 
-3277 GSTVTGKQSVTLTA
+3277 
-3291 KQGNVNLTTGED
+3291 
-3303 KQDISAQGGS
+3303 
-3313 TLIGS
+3313 
-3318 LGGDGYSGT
+3318 
-3327 LGWGSTAWNKARTG
+3327 
-3341 TQQSNLRSG
+3341 TQQSK
-3350 VVSEQGN
+3350 SEQH
-3357 VSVSAGKDISLQGAD
+3357 Q
-3372 VYAGNALNVD
+3372 
-3382 GRNINLNPSEDSNRA
+3382 
-3397 SSNSKSAQYGV
+3397 Q
-3408 TAQVSGYAV
+3408 
-3417 SIAQA
+3417 
-3422 ADKVADAHK
+3422 
-3431 NNSDPRLQAIYA
+3431 SD
-3443 AQAALTALS
+3443 T
-3452 AATQN
+3452 
-3457 TAAIKVSVS
+3457 V
-3466 ATAGTSHQSVEQSSM
+3466 
-3481 VQSGSVLKSQGD
+3481 
-3493 TTLTAAENI
+3493 
-3502 TGKGAKISGDNV
+3502 
-3514 ALTAGKDIALSS
+3514 
-3526 AQDQTS
+3526 
-3532 QESTS
+3532 
-3537 GGNHYGVGVGFG
+3537 
-3549 LGGSQNGF
+3549 
-3557 SIELAASQNSA
+3557 
-3568 NANGSSVTHHNSD
+3568 NGST
-3581 ITARGDLSVKAGQ
+3581 I
-3594 DVTLNGAG
+3594 
-3602 LKGNHVE
+3602 
-3609 LNAGRNLN
+3609 NAGRNLSIN
-3617 IASQQDQSTYD
+3617 ATGKGQGPDSGNLVISGSQLKAGGDTTLQAANDITLTGAANTQQTTGKN
-3628 SHQSSSGFSASI
+3628 SSSGGGI
-3640 CVPPICAGVPV
+3640 GVSFGV
-3651 QGSASMSGSKIYNDY
+3651 GAGSAGLSVF
-3666 ASVQQQSGIR
+3666 ASVNGAKGNEKGNGTVWSETTLDSGGKVAISSGRDTTLSGAQVNGNSVKADVGRDLTITSLQDSDKYDSKQSSFGAGGSFTFGSMTGSGYINASQDKMHSNFDSVKEQSGLY
-3676 AGDGGYNIYVGNH
+3676 AGNGGFDVTVGNH
-3689 TQLDGAVIASSATPD
+3689 TQLNGAVIASQADAD
-3704 KNHLSTGTL
+3704 KNRLDTGTL
-3713 GWSDIDNHAKSG
+3713 GFTDLHNEADYKTEHQGIGMSSG
-3725 GSGYGISAS
+3725 AS
-3734 TSGMPSAG
+3734 LGGQFAG
-3742 LTQVK
+3742 NMANTML
-3747 AGADSVTHSAV
+3747 AGAGGKGHAEGTTQSAV
-3758 SAGTID
+3758 SDGTIVV
-3764 IRDPASQKQDLATL
+3764 RDQANQKQDTATL
-3778 SRDTDSASGALSDHF
+3778 SRDTAHANDSISPIFNKEKEQQRLQTAQMIGEIGSQVADIARTQGEIYALKKAQEVKGPPPEGASEKARNAYIESLKATPEYKKAIADSDSGTGSSLQQGIQAATAAVQGLAGGDFKAALAGASAPYLAELIHKNTTTTGPDGKPVVNTAANLMAHAVVGAVIAQAQGNSALSGASGAALGEFIAQEMYPGIARTDLSEEQKQTISALGTLAAGLAGGLANGSASGAIAGAQAGKNAVENNSLSGD
-3793 NAQKVQDNLDV
+3793 AARETVKQVTANLKDQV
-3804 QREMTALGQQA
+3804 R
-3815 IQSTFDYLKEKEKNE
+3815 
-3830 QLDKLKDDPAFNKLT
+3830 DKLGEGT
-3845 PEQKSLV
+3845 
-3852 LSSLDKQ
+3852 LSAIVNS
-3859 TEEKY
+3859 
-3864 GIGSKMQIAAQAVSG
+3864 II
-3879 VFSALAGGNA
+3879 
-3889 SGAVAAGAAPLLAQ
+3889 
-3903 MIKQASG
+3903 
-3910 DNDAMRILLHTLAS
+3910 
-3924 GLIARA
+3924 
-3930 QGGSVA
+3930 
-3936 GAAAGGFTA
+3936 GAAADTGDAVLGGADYGADAAMALTSCAMGDSYCTQALSDLAGKNQA
-3945 AALGTNDAL
+3945 AADTLKAL
-3954 SKLFFGKEAALLTA
+3954 MKSETWEAVAGQVKEAAQGN
-3968 DEKQLIAN
+3968 QLALEA
-3976 IVTLAGAGVGGAV
+3976 TGGMLAGLFLPGKKLPDTITDAGKV
-3989 GGGTGAGSGGSA
+3989 SGGSLSGQPTKLPPNA
-4001 ARTEVENNTLS
+4001 SPENIRSLQRENEGATILSQNGYHVE
-4012 VPQIESFAEKAKGC
+4012 Q
-4026 EARGDCGQIVKE
+4026 
-4038 MEDLSLKQQ
+4038 
-4047 KEMIAVCSTNPAAC
+4047 NP
-4061 KEKYGDIPANG
+4061 
-4072 MLVRK
+4072 V
-4077 ALDGLFDADVPS
+4077 
-4089 QLKNDISSFWAQQME
+4089 
-4104 AEGVVTS
+4104 
-4111 TEFASQLEN
+4111 
-4120 RYGMDK
+4120 
-4126 QQSEILAMAVLGAV
+4126 
-4140 TGGMGKAGASTPGKT
+4140 TPGVKNPDYKINGEVFDNIAPKT
-4155 ISAKPEWLQNV
+4155 NSVRNIYDRALEKVNSGQTNNVVINLADTKASVSDLQK
-4166 QAGNKFNEEQSKNY
+4166 QFNDWPINGLDKIIVIDQS
-4180 PYNELYVNKPNGNG
+4180 G
-4194 YYRVDSYN
+4194 
-4202 PAKGEIVSRKF
+4202 
-4213 TQFADITEATATS
+4213 
-4226 YIREA
+4226 
-4231 VNKYPAGATVANV
+4231 
-4244 PSSGD
+4244 
-4249 LGGSLLKGI
+4249 
-4258 NILEIPPQTK
+4258 K
-4268 PIPQSIIDIAKES
+4268 PIRIK
-4281 GVVIRDTNGKVYK
+4281 

>member
-333 SLGSDRAVALQGG
+333 SLGSDRAVSLQGG

-376 LNATNNISFNAQP
+376 LNATNNISLNAQP

-404 NAGQVTAG
+404 NAGQLTAG
-412 NNLSVN
+412 NNLSLN
-418 AFTTGNSGGLLAK
+418 AFTAANTGSLSAK
-431 GQLAAVGNYV
+431 GQLSAIGNKV
-441 ANQGILQGNNVRI
+441 TNQGALQGNRI
-454 KSNSLNNG
+454 RLKSEVL
-462 GTLQSADAVTL
+462 T
-473 DAFTLE
+473 
-479 NNGTL
+479 
-484 IAKGQLNAVSNS
+484 
-496 FDNRG
+496 
-501 TLQGS
+501 
-506 GVDIKSN
+506 
-513 ALRNSGTLQ
+513 NSGT
-522 SAGLLTLNGNSLDQ
+522 
-536 LGTLGATGDG
+536 
-546 VLTFRDRISNTQGA
+546 VQGA
-560 SLLSDGALTLSTG
+560 DAL
-573 DLFQDGNLSGRSGL
+573 
-587 AINSDNLS
+587 
-595 SAAGASSASQG
+595 
-606 DIALQ
+606 
-611 VGKHVDING
+611 
-620 DVNADGMLTST
+620 
-631 SGSLHT
+631 
-637 GTTAHLQGQN
+637 
-647 ITLQAGQIALE
+647 ALE
-658 GTQAAKQRLHITGTD
+658 TIT
-673 LTHAGKSSGD
+673 
-683 DVILSASGSLS
+683 
-694 NQGSLVA
+694 
-701 NDGLQA
+701 
-707 NAANL
+707 
-712 SNTGT
+712 
-717 GSGKD
+717 
-722 INFTATGTLINAGA
+722 
-736 LVAKNQLQVG
+736 
-746 TASLNNSGT
+746 LNNSGS
-755 LTAPQLS
+755 LTAPQLV
-762 LSSDSLINSGLIQGT
+762 LNSDAITNSGLLQGT
-777 QTLALRS
+777 QNLTLLS
-784 QDLTNQRSGSIA
+784 QHLTNLKKGSIA
-796 TAGDLTLT
+796 TAGDLTLN
-804 LPDFSNSGLLSTG
+804 LPDFSNSGLLSAE
-817 GALQLSGG
+817 GALNLSGN
-825 SLTNDGEINALS
+825 SLVNDGEINASTLH
-837 LQSDN
+837 SDN
-842 GRLTNLTGG
+842 GQLSNLAGG
-851 KLLATGAL
+851 KLLATGTL
-859 QLANDQFNNSGL
+859 QLTNNQFANGGQI
-871 VAAKGL
+871 AANQSEL
-877 GLNAAT
+877 TADSLN
-883 LDNAG
+883 NAG
-888 RIQGSDSLTLQAGTF
+888 RIQGTDSLTLNAGTLN
-903 TNRQGGELLTPGQL
+903 NRPGSELLTSGQL
-917 TLNSG
+917 TLNGG
-922 DLTNA
+922 DLNNA

-937 TADNWVNSGNALSA
+937 TADNWVNSGSALSA
-951 GNATLKAKTL
+951 GDATLKAKTL
-961 TNSGKILGQQSIDLQ
+961 TNSGKILGQQSVALQ

-992 FQGDLINSGLIQG
+992 FQGDLTNSGLIQG

-1093 VTNGGT
+1093 VINGGT
-1099 LAADQLSLQAPRL
+1099 LAADQLSLQAPLL

-1148 PVQLINDGAVQVA
+1148 PVKLINDGAVQVA

-1265 GTDARNAGIWQG
+1265 GTDARNAGTWQG
-1277 SQLSYRFGSLKNT
+1277 SQLRYRFGSLKNT
-1290 GTLNGTGTLDG
+1290 GTLNGTGILDG
-1301 QTSGLLDNSGNLIT
+1301 QTTGLLDNSGNLIA
-1315 GGNASLNADS
+1315 GGNASLNTDS

-1336 LTLRAGSLNNS
+1336 LTLRAASLSNS

-1352 STTLDALSNGDL
+1352 STSLDAVSTGDL
-1364 TQSSTGRT
+1364 TQSSTGRA

-1392 GGNAQIT
+1392 GGNSQIT

-1444 TGAVLAEKTMTLS
+1444 TGAVLAEKTMMLS

-1543 QILLNAAKLA
+1543 QILLSAAKLA

-1630 LTQEQDKTLLSA
+1630 LTQQQDKTLLSA

-1679 NSLQLSTSGQL
+1679 NSLQLSTSGHL

-1756 AGQLTLNASGLTNN
+1756 TGQLTLNASGLTNN

-1781 NGNGFQNQGTAQ
+1781 NGTNFQNQGTAQ

-1825 AGSGRLFSGGTL
+1825 AGSGRLFSGGGLT
-1837 SLVSNGFD
+1837 LVSNGFD

-1962 GSLVNT
+1962 GRLVNT

-2017 IETQGGDITIR
+2017 IETQGGDININ
-2028 TGNLLNQRDG
+2028 TGHLLNTRDG
-2038 LRVDQN
+2038 YRVTDTSHQY
-2044 TQKTTGLPKEVGQAS
+2044 E
-2059 FSYYFGQL
+2059 
-2067 PSDEIGYYTKTIR
+2067 
-2080 HGGSPGK
+2080 
-2087 GNGSE
+2087 NGSSDHIQRNMSDFSSKDYVTWVDSYTHGDSQLIDNYYWWALNKDQWQQKVLIGDR
-2092 TTYIYSAP
+2092 TTNI
-2100 NLKGAV
+2100 
-2106 KRFLTETTTLT
+2106 T
-2117 ASADGGIARISSG
+2117 ASGGAARLASGHNLNVYG
-2130 NNLDVFAGQVNN
+2130 NNLENIASNLLAEVN
-2142 LASFILANGTIS
+2142 
-2154 LSGNT
+2154 
-2159 LNNQS
+2159 
-2164 WFNGVRKTYLTYKYN
+2164 
-2179 GPIGTET
+2179 
-2186 LPEYSSYCG
+2186 
-2195 CMSGSEISKV
+2195 M
-2205 VYNLSSAPEQET
+2205 
-2217 TLSGDALRS
+2217 TLSGQSLNNSSANSGSYQIWQTYNCSVSSNPTCNNMSQEGFQEMPPLYFYITGQPEYIETNKGIDYRA
-2226 VIQAGGNI
+2226 VIQAGGNVSVNFSSNISNTNTTSNAGWSGNTI
-2234 SANFSGNVSNTALT
+2234 SAPGIRGLASLSQ
-2248 PNAGRTGN
+2248 AGG
-2256 TLSAPRLQGLS
+2256 
-2267 ALSRIG
+2267 
-2273 TQQHQQISG
+2273 QQRQQIAG
-2282 TDQVT
+2282 TDKVT
-2287 INSPQWRN
+2287 VNSPQWRD
-2295 QLLGA
+2295 QLQGV
-2300 LQQINGGSVMD
+2300 LQQVNSDSSLD
-2311 NSEPDKA
+2311 NSTPDKA
-2318 SLVNH
+2318 SLVTH
-2323 TSGKFD
+2323 ASGSF
-2329 SADLGR
+2329 SRADLSQSG
-2335 PARLITDT
+2335 RLISDP
-2343 SVSAVNLR
+2343 SVSSANLR
-2351 DYKSASVDISA
+2351 SYKPATVDTSA
-2362 YPVPSGDNGYFVLG
+2362 YPIPSGDNGYFVFG

-2396 NNSLFGDLNALL
+2396 DNSLFGDLNALL
-2408 GRQPGQAPQESR
+2408 GRQPGQAPQETR

-2574 LAVSSQNNVNNL
+2574 LAVSSQNSVNNL
-2586 SAGMLYAGENL
+2586 SAGMIYAGENL
-2597 QLIAINNINNV
+2597 QLTAINNINNV
-2608 SSNIT
+2608 SSSIS
-2613 GKKVALESVNGD
+2613 GKRVALESINGD

-2631 TSLWQSNISGDK
+2631 TKLWELKGTGDK
-2643 RNVTSASQ
+2643 SNTVSASQ
-2651 TFIGRSAT
+2651 TFVGPT
-2659 IASLGSLS
+2659 ASIKSLDSMS
-2667 LKAGNDINI
+2667 LKAGNDINV

-2694 IAIKENQVTSAFNFQ
+2694 IAIANNQETSGYQINGFDFQ
-2709 NTGNQ
+2709 NSSTQ
-2714 NITNTASQ
+2714 KITNTASQ

-2914 TTHTIEEDKATNEKG
+2914 TTHTIQEDSATNEKG
-2929 TQLSGNNV
+2929 TLLSGNNV
-2937 SVTAGNNLT
+2937 SVK
-2946 VQGSS
+2946 
-2951 VAGQSGVALSAGND
+2951 AGND
-2965 VNVLAATD
+2965 L
-2973 TQSTYRLKEEKK
+2973 
-2985 SGFGSSGLGISYG
+2985 
-2998 KQSSKSEYK
+2998 
-3007 GAKVTQSD
+3007 
-3015 ARSLIGAADGGVTVS
+3015 
-3030 AGQNALVKGS
+3030 LVKGS
-3040 DVVAGGNNGDITVTA
+3040 QVVGDGNVALDAGNNVS
-3055 KNITLIAGQDHITE
+3055 IAAATNTDSTWRFSETKKSGLMGTGGIGFSIGS
-3069 RTHQESK
+3069 SK
-3076 SSGIGLSL
+3076 SLQEMRDK
-3084 SGTLLD
+3084 GT
-3090 TIRNLRDV
+3090 T
-3098 VHQNSSFYQQAKSVG
+3098 Q
-3113 TELGATLLDSP
+3113 
-3124 GLSLSYNHSS
+3124 
-3134 SKADQKSDS
+3134 
-3143 IYQSGSSLSAS
+3143 
-3154 GSVLLKAKGNGPD
+3154 
-3167 GNILLQGSSVAAG
+3167 
-3180 NKAELK
+3180 
-3186 ATNNVD
+3186 
-3192 IVTSQDSQSVS
+3192 SQSIS
-3203 SESSS
+3203 
-3208 KRLSLTSGA
+3208 
-3217 SPAGFVRMAGNSP
+3217 
-3230 NHGSPAS
+3230 
-3237 PVGIAREQQTS
+3237 
-3248 NASYLTQHTSS
+3248 
-3259 VTGNTVSI
+3259 TV
-3267 DSDKG
+3267 
-3272 DINLS
+3272 
-3277 GSTVTGKQSVTLTA
+3277 GSTK
-3291 KQGNVNLTTGED
+3291 
-3303 KQDISAQGGS
+3303 
-3313 TLIGS
+3313 
-3318 LGGDGYSGT
+3318 
-3327 LGWGSTAWNKARTG
+3327 
-3341 TQQSNLRSG
+3341 
-3350 VVSEQGN
+3350 GN
-3357 VSVSAGKDISLQGAD
+3357 VSVTAGRQLQVNGADLVAGGSMALQGDSVAITPGHDLRTHDERTEQRTSGLTLALSGAVAEAVNSAVAAAQSAKQQSDGRMAALQATKAVLSGVQAGQASQLAQLKGDPNNGIGISISLSTQQSKSEQHQQSDTVNGSTINAGRDLSINATGKGQGPDSGNLLIAGSQLKAAGDTSLHAANDITLAGAANTRQTTGKNSSSGGGIGVSFGVGSGSAGLSVFASVNGAKGSEK
-3372 VYAGNALNVD
+3372 GNGTVWSETTLD
-3382 GRNINLNPSEDSNRA
+3382 SGGR
-3397 SSNSKSAQYGV
+3397 
-3408 TAQVSGYAV
+3408 V
-3417 SIAQA
+3417 SI
-3422 ADKVADAHK
+3422 
-3431 NNSDPRLQAIYA
+3431 
-3443 AQAALTALS
+3443 
-3452 AATQN
+3452 
-3457 TAAIKVSVS
+3457 
-3466 ATAGTSHQSVEQSSM
+3466 SS
-3481 VQSGSVLKSQGD
+3481 GRD
-3493 TTLTAAENI
+3493 TTLS
-3502 TGKGAKISGDNV
+3502 GAQVN
-3514 ALTAGKDIALSS
+3514 
-3526 AQDQTS
+3526 
-3532 QESTS
+3532 
-3537 GGNHYGVGVGFG
+3537 GN
-3549 LGGSQNGF
+3549 
-3557 SIELAASQNSA
+3557 
-3568 NANGSSVTHHNSD
+3568 
-3581 ITARGDLSVKAGQ
+3581 SVKADVGRDLTLTSLQDSDKYDSKQSSFGAGGSFTVIGTIGGSGYINASQDKMHSTFDSVKEQSGLFAGQ
-3594 DVTLNGAG
+3594 GGFDVT
-3602 LKGNHVE
+3602 
-3609 LNAGRNLN
+3609 
-3617 IASQQDQSTYD
+3617 
-3628 SHQSSSGFSASI
+3628 
-3640 CVPPICAGVPV
+3640 
-3651 QGSASMSGSKIYNDY
+3651 
-3666 ASVQQQSGIR
+3666 
-3676 AGDGGYNIYVGNH
+3676 VGNH
-3689 TQLDGAVIASSATPD
+3689 TQLNGAVIASQAGAD
-3704 KNHLSTGTL
+3704 KNRLDTGTL
-3713 GWSDIDNHAKSG
+3713 GFTDLHNAADYKTEHQ
-3725 GSGYGISAS
+3725 GIGMNTGAS
-3734 TSGMPSAG
+3734 LAG
-3742 LTQVK
+3742 QFAGNMANTML
-3747 AGADSVTHSAV
+3747 AGAGGKGHAEGTTRSAV
-3758 SAGTID
+3758 ADGTIVVRNQAD
-3764 IRDPASQKQDLATL
+3764 QKQDTATL
-3778 SRDTDSASGALSDHF
+3778 SRDTAHANDSISPIF
-3793 NAQKVQDNLDV
+3793 N
-3804 QREMTALGQQA
+3804 
-3815 IQSTFDYLKEKEKNE
+3815 KEKEQQRLQTAQMIGEIGSQVGDIVETQGAIEAARAANNDMKQASPEKLQQAKTDWEKANPGKTPTSE
-3830 QLDKLKDDPAFNKLT
+3830 QISKQAWQSYYDSALSASPFAVGGSVQRIVTAATAAVQGLASGDIRAAAAGGAAPYIANLIGHSDLDPAGRLMAHAVVNAALA
-3845 PEQKSLV
+3845 
-3852 LSSLDKQ
+3852 
-3859 TEEKY
+3859 
-3864 GIGSKMQIAAQAVSG
+3864 AAQDK
-3879 VFSALAGGNA
+3879 NI
-3889 SGAVAAGAAPLLAQ
+3889 AAGAAGAVTGELTGMLASE
-3903 MIKQASG
+3903 IYGKQPYEM
-3910 DNDAMRILLHTLAS
+3910 NDREKETVSALATLAAGLS
-3924 GLIARA
+3924 GGLAGSGAADMVTAAQAGKVTVENNYLSSTEKSRQTELNHKQSLTPQEQKEKDMLNRKDAETSKALVDACMSGSAEACSAARQDALEKQGTYQNLGYQNQKEAQEGYQQIQQLLNGTSAEAKQTQALFNGMVAAYIRTGMSEEAARA
-3930 QGGSVA
+3930 AVGYQLGAMYIAGGIA
-3936 GAAAGGFTA
+3936 GAAAT
-3945 AALGTNDAL
+3945 LYP
-3954 SKLFFGKEAALLTA
+3954 SKNSMISNVKAISA
-3968 DEKQLIAN
+3968 DEANAPFINRGWNAPYDSATQVRTFTTTSDLTFVRVSTSNNPIGAFLVRADEIAGMTPEQIQQHLALPN
-3976 IVTLAGAGVGGAV
+3976 VPTQVAEVTVPAGTRMQVGKVAAQPEFGASE
-3989 GGGTGAGSGGSA
+3989 SGGVQYQLLDQIPDTSFG
-4001 ARTEVENNTLS
+4001 
-4012 VPQIESFAEKAKGC
+4012 VP
-4026 EARGDCGQIVKE
+4026 R
-4038 MEDLSLKQQ
+4038 
-4047 KEMIAVCSTNPAAC
+4047 
-4061 KEKYGDIPANG
+4061 
-4072 MLVRK
+4072 
-4077 ALDGLFDADVPS
+4077 
-4089 QLKNDISSFWAQQME
+4089 
-4104 AEGVVTS
+4104 
-4111 TEFASQLEN
+4111 
-4120 RYGMDK
+4120 
-4126 QQSEILAMAVLGAV
+4126 
-4140 TGGMGKAGASTPGKT
+4140 
-4155 ISAKPEWLQNV
+4155 
-4166 QAGNKFNEEQSKNY
+4166 
-4180 PYNELYVNKPNGNG
+4180 
-4194 YYRVDSYN
+4194 
-4202 PAKGEIVSRKF
+4202 
-4213 TQFADITEATATS
+4213 
-4226 YIREA
+4226 
-4231 VNKYPAGATVANV
+4231 
-4244 PSSGD
+4244 
-4249 LGGSLLKGI
+4249 
-4258 NILEIPPQTK
+4258 
-4268 PIPQSIIDIAKES
+4268 PIK
-4281 GVVIRDTNGKVYK
+4281 

>member
-62 AGISHNQYDQYNVG
+62 AGVSHNQYDQYNVG

-99 NNPNLRAGQE
+99 NNPNLKAGQE

-122 TQLQGYTEVAGRA
+122 SQLQGYTEVAGKA

-333 SLGSDRAVALQGG
+333 SLGSDRAVSLQGG

-441 ANQGILQGNNVRI
+441 ANQGVLQGNNVRI

-506 GVDIKSN
+506 GVDIKSD

-842 GRLTNLTGG
+842 GRLTNLAGG

-871 VAAKGL
+871 VVAKGL

-951 GNATLKAKTL
+951 GDATLNTKAL
-961 TNSGKILGQQSIDLQ
+961 TNSGKILGQQAVTLQ
-976 GNTTDNSG
+976 GGTTDNSG

-992 FQGDLINSGLIQG
+992 FQGDLTNSGLIQG
-1005 DTALTLKGGSLSNQA
+1005 DTGLTLKGTSLTNQA
-1020 TGQLQTAGNADI
+1020 TGRLQTAGQADI
-1032 TASSLN
+1032 SATTLD
-1038 NQGQLQGDNLA
+1038 NQGQLQGDALT
-1049 VTAQSWQNSGSA
+1049 VTTKNWQNSGNAHAASSI
-1061 RAMKNVTASVAGELN
+1061 TAAATEDIN
-1076 NGGTLTGQQA
+1076 NSGALVSQQS
-1086 MNLQAGK
+1086 MNLQSGT
-1093 VTNGGT
+1093 VTNTGT
-1099 LAADQLSLQAPRL
+1099 LAADQLSLQAPLL

-1185 LTGTLNNGG
+1185 LTGTLNNGR
-1194 NGKLLAR
+1194 NARLLAR

-1237 DNALTAGFRQLDN
+1237 DNALSAGFRQLDN
-1250 QASGQLITGGALTLQ
+1250 QASGQLITGGALMLQ
-1265 GTDARNAGIWQG
+1265 GTDARNAGTWQG
-1277 SQLSYRFGSLKNT
+1277 SQLRYRFGSLKNT
-1290 GTLNGTGTLDG
+1290 GTLNGTGILDG
-1301 QTSGLLDNSGNLIT
+1301 QTTGLLDNSGNLIT

-1325 LVNSGKIMAGG
+1325 LVNSGKIMASS
-1336 LTLRAGSLNNS
+1336 LTLRAASLNNS

-1352 STTLDALSNGDL
+1352 STSLDAISTGDL
-1364 TQSSTGRT
+1364 TQSSTGRA

-1378 LLGAA
+1378 LLVAA

-1392 GGNAQIT
+1392 GGNSQIT

-1444 TGAVLAEKTMTLS
+1444 TGAVLAEKTMMLS

-1543 QILLNAAKLA
+1543 QILLSAAKLA

-1616 IAGTDGLTVQLNGA
+1616 IAGTEGLTVQLNGV
-1630 LTQEQDKTLLSA
+1630 LTQQQDKTLLSA

-1679 NSLQLSTSGQL
+1679 NSLQLSTSGHL

-1735 LLTGGVLTFTT
+1735 LLTGGALTFTT

-1825 AGSGRLFSGGTL
+1825 AGTGRLFSSGGLT
-1837 SLVSNGFD
+1837 LVSNGFD

-2038 LRVDQN
+2038 FSSASEYHPAAN
-2044 TQKTTGLPKEVGQAS
+2044 SIPNIGQPTIKIKLS
-2059 FSYYFGQL
+2059 QL
-2067 PSDEIGYYTKTIR
+2067 SKNESDEYIKTGNAPDKTFLIGSKQAT
-2080 HGGSPGK
+2080 
-2087 GNGSE
+2087 
-2092 TTYIYSAP
+2092 A
-2100 NLKGAV
+2100 
-2106 KRFLTETTTLT
+2106 T
-2117 ASADGGIARISSG
+2117 ASGGAGRIYAGRKQYIFANELNNIASSIIA
-2130 NNLDVFAGQVNN
+2130 AGDMY
-2142 LASFILANGTIS
+2142 
-2154 LSGNT
+2154 LSGST
-2159 LNNQS
+2159 LNNKS
-2164 WFNGVRKTYLTYKYN
+2164 YENSTENEYLTYHHVRSMSN
-2179 GPIGTET
+2179 NRSVVETELT
-2186 LPEYSSYCG
+2186 
-2195 CMSGSEISKV
+2195 
-2205 VYNLSSAPEQET
+2205 YNLSGGPSYEKINSEQ
-2217 TLSGDALRS
+2217 GLRA
-2226 VIQAGGNI
+2226 VIQAGENLD
-2234 SANFSGNVSNTALT
+2234 AEFSSDISNTNT
-2248 PNAGRTGN
+2248 TSNSGWTGN
-2256 TLSAPRLQGLS
+2256 TISTPVIKDLALLNQTGIQPR
-2267 ALSRIG
+2267 
-2273 TQQHQQISG
+2273 QQIAT
-2282 TDQVT
+2282 TDKV
-2287 INSPQWRN
+2287 SVGYPQWRD
-2295 QLLGA
+2295 QLQGA
-2300 LQQINGGSVMD
+2300 LKQVNGGSSLD
-2311 NSEPDKA
+2311 NSAPDKA
-2318 SLVNH
+2318 SLVTH
-2323 TSGKFD
+2323 ASGSFNR
-2329 SADLGR
+2329 ADLGQGTG
-2335 PARLITDT
+2335 LITGT
-2343 SVSAVNLR
+2343 SVSAANLR

-2362 YPVPSGDNGYFVLG
+2362 YPIPSGDNGYFVFG

-2396 NNSLFGDLNALL
+2396 DNSLFGDLNALL
-2408 GRQPGQAPQESR
+2408 GRQPGQAPQETR

-2532 PKVYLSSKDVEMHD
+2532 PKVYLSSKDVKMHD

-2564 SGSTVTAKNN
+2564 SGSTITAKNN
-2574 LAVSSQNNVNNL
+2574 LAVSSQNSVNNL
-2586 SAGMLYAGENL
+2586 NAGILYAGESL
-2597 QLIAINNINNV
+2597 QLTAINNINNV
-2608 SSNIT
+2608 SSNIS
-2613 GKKVALESVNGD
+2613 GKKVALESINGD
-2625 INNTTA
+2625 INNNTLTT
-2631 TSLWQSNISGDK
+2631 LWQ
-2643 RNVTSASQ
+2643 TSASAGYRDNASARQ
-2651 TFIGRSAT
+2651 TLVGQTAAIT
-2659 IASLGSLS
+2659 SLDTLS
-2667 LKAGNDINI
+2667 LKAGNDINV
-2676 KGANVNAGGDLL
+2676 KGASLSSGSELL

-2694 IAIKENQVTSAFNFQ
+2694 IAITSNQKTDSFKINGFGFQ
-2709 NTGNQ
+2709 NSSTQ
-2714 NITNTASQ
+2714 KITNTASQ

-2794 AAGQDINSQAAAIA
+2794 SAGQDINSQAAAIA

-3030 AGQNALVKGS
+3030 AGHNALVKGS

-3055 KNITLIAGQDHITE
+3055 KNIALIAGQDHITE

-3098 VHQNSSFYQQAKSVG
+3098 VHQNGSFYQQAKSVG

-3186 ATNNVD
+3186 ATNDVD

-3217 SPAGFVRMAGNSP
+3217 SPAGFVRMVGNSP

-3466 ATAGTSHQSVEQSSM
+3466 ATAGTSHQSVEQSST

-3676 AGDGGYNIYVGNH
+3676 AGAGGYNIYVGNH

-3713 GWSDIDNHAKSG
+3713 GWSDIDNHAKNG

-3989 GGGTGAGSGGSA
+3989 GAGTGAGSGGSA

>member
-333 SLGSDRAVALQGG
+333 SLGSDRAVSLQGG

-376 LNATNNISFNAQP
+376 LNATNNISLNAQP

-404 NAGQVTAG
+404 NAGQLTAG
-412 NNLSVN
+412 NNLSLN
-418 AFTTGNSGGLLAK
+418 AFTAANTGSLSAK
-431 GQLAAVGNYV
+431 GQLSAIGNKV
-441 ANQGILQGNNVRI
+441 TNQGALQGNRI
-454 KSNSLNNG
+454 RLKSEVL
-462 GTLQSADAVTL
+462 T
-473 DAFTLE
+473 
-479 NNGTL
+479 
-484 IAKGQLNAVSNS
+484 
-496 FDNRG
+496 
-501 TLQGS
+501 
-506 GVDIKSN
+506 
-513 ALRNSGTLQ
+513 NSGT
-522 SAGLLTLNGNSLDQ
+522 
-536 LGTLGATGDG
+536 
-546 VLTFRDRISNTQGA
+546 VQGA
-560 SLLSDGALTLSTG
+560 DAL
-573 DLFQDGNLSGRSGL
+573 
-587 AINSDNLS
+587 
-595 SAAGASSASQG
+595 
-606 DIALQ
+606 
-611 VGKHVDING
+611 
-620 DVNADGMLTST
+620 
-631 SGSLHT
+631 
-637 GTTAHLQGQN
+637 
-647 ITLQAGQIALE
+647 ALE
-658 GTQAAKQRLHITGTD
+658 TIT
-673 LTHAGKSSGD
+673 
-683 DVILSASGSLS
+683 
-694 NQGSLVA
+694 
-701 NDGLQA
+701 
-707 NAANL
+707 
-712 SNTGT
+712 
-717 GSGKD
+717 
-722 INFTATGTLINAGA
+722 
-736 LVAKNQLQVG
+736 
-746 TASLNNSGT
+746 LNNSGS
-755 LTAPQLS
+755 LTAPQLV
-762 LSSDSLINSGLIQGT
+762 LNSDAITNSGLLQGT
-777 QTLALRS
+777 QNLTLLS
-784 QDLTNQRSGSIA
+784 QHLTNLKKGSIA
-796 TAGDLTLT
+796 TAGDLTLN
-804 LPDFSNSGLLSTG
+804 LPDFSNSGLLSAE
-817 GALQLSGG
+817 GALNLSGN
-825 SLTNDGEINALS
+825 SLVNDGEINASTLH
-837 LQSDN
+837 SDN
-842 GRLTNLTGG
+842 GQLSNLAGG
-851 KLLATGAL
+851 KLLATGTL
-859 QLANDQFNNSGL
+859 QLTNNQFANGGQI
-871 VAAKGL
+871 AANQSEL
-877 GLNAAT
+877 TADSLN
-883 LDNAG
+883 NAG
-888 RIQGSDSLTLQAGTF
+888 RIQGTDSLTLNAGTLN
-903 TNRQGGELLTPGQL
+903 NRPGSELLTSGQL
-917 TLNSG
+917 TLNGG
-922 DLTNA
+922 DLNNA

-937 TADNWVNSGNALSA
+937 TADNWVNSGSALSA
-951 GNATLKAKTL
+951 GDATLNTKAL
-961 TNSGKILGQQSIDLQ
+961 TNSGKILGQQAVTLQ
-976 GNTTDNSG
+976 GGITDNSG

-992 FQGDLINSGLIQG
+992 LQGDLINSGLIQG
-1005 DTALTLKGGSLSNQA
+1005 DTGLTLKGTSLTNQA

-1093 VTNGGT
+1093 VINGGT
-1099 LAADQLSLQAPRL
+1099 LAADQLSLQAPL
-1112 SNAGLLQGNSALA
+1112 FSNAGLLQGNSALA

-1265 GTDARNAGIWQG
+1265 GTDARNAGTWQG
-1277 SQLSYRFGSLKNT
+1277 SQLSYRFGSVKNT

-1325 LVNSGKIMAGG
+1325 LVNSGKIMASG
-1336 LTLRAGSLNNS
+1336 LTLRAASLNNS

-1352 STTLDALSNGDL
+1352 STSLDAISTGDL
-1364 TQSSTGRT
+1364 TQSSTGRA

-1392 GGNAQIT
+1392 GGNSQIT

-1444 TGAVLAEKTMTLS
+1444 TGAVLAEKTMMLS

-1508 PAREL
+1508 PTREL

-1630 LTQEQDKTLLSA
+1630 LTQQQDKTLLSA

-1679 NSLQLSTSGQL
+1679 NSLQLSTSGHL

-1825 AGSGRLFSGGTL
+1825 AGSGRLFSGGGLT
-1837 SLVSNGFD
+1837 LVSNGFD

-2017 IETQGGDITIR
+2017 IETQGGDININ
-2028 TGNLLNQRDG
+2028 TGHLLNTRDG
-2038 LRVDQN
+2038 LSVS
-2044 TQKTTGLPKEVGQAS
+2044 E
-2059 FSYYFGQL
+2059 
-2067 PSDEIGYYTKTIR
+2067 TK
-2080 HGGSPGK
+2080 GGSERADVGKSTINVPTSEFKPDQYGLFVTVIERECYSYGK
-2087 GNGSE
+2087 GNGEHCYPGYTSY
-2092 TTYIYSAP
+2092 TYAP
-2100 NLKGAV
+2100 TKEAAIQ
-2106 KRFLTETTTLT
+2106 RFLSSSSTINV
-2117 ASADGGIARISSG
+2117 SSNGNGARIAAGRDLSVRTGAFDNQASSVLS
-2130 NNLDVFAGQVNN
+2130 NRDMY
-2142 LASFILANGTIS
+2142 
-2154 LSGNT
+2154 LSGSQ

-2164 WFNGVRKTYLTYKYN
+2164 WQAGTQSTYFTYEYKGQLFNSSSRDSDKK
-2179 GPIGTET
+2179 GT
-2186 LPEYSSYCG
+2186 SSYTP
-2195 CMSGSEISKV
+2195 SEAANIDQPQVKV
-2205 VYNLSSAPEQET
+2205 IT
-2217 TLSGDALRS
+2217 FTLSGHEDNFTPGELYRS
-2226 VIQAGGNI
+2226 VIQAGGNVNA
-2234 SANFSGNVSNTALT
+2234 SFSSNISNTNTTA
-2248 PNAGRTGN
+2248 NAGWTGN
-2256 TLSAPRLQGLS
+2256 TLSTPGIRGL
-2267 ALSRIG
+2267 ALLSQAGGHQR
-2273 TQQHQQISG
+2273 QQIVG
-2282 TDQVT
+2282 TDKVT
-2287 INSPQWRN
+2287 VNSPQWRD
-2295 QLLGA
+2295 QLQGA
-2300 LQQINGGSVMD
+2300 LQQVNGDSSLD
-2311 NSEPDKA
+2311 NSTPDKA
-2318 SLVNH
+2318 SLITH
-2323 TSGKFD
+2323 ASGSFNR
-2329 SADLGR
+2329 ADLSQSG
-2335 PARLITDT
+2335 RLISDP
-2343 SVSAVNLR
+2343 SVSAANLR
-2351 DYKSASVDISA
+2351 SYKPASVDTSA
-2362 YPVPSGDNGYFVLG
+2362 YPIPSGDNGYFVFG

-2396 NNSLFGDLNALL
+2396 DNSLFGDLNALL
-2408 GRQPGQAPQESR
+2408 GRQPGQAPQENR

-2546 GSVIAGNNVTL
+2546 GSVIAANNVTL

-2574 LAVSSQNNVNNL
+2574 LTVSSQNSVNNL
-2586 SAGMLYAGENL
+2586 NAGMLYAGENL
-2597 QLIAINNINNV
+2597 QLTAINNINNV
-2608 SSNIT
+2608 SSSIS
-2613 GKKVALESVNGD
+2613 GQKVALESVNGD
-2625 INNTTA
+2625 INNVTT
-2631 TSLWQSNISGDK
+2631 TDLWQLDAKSNGGLEK
-2643 RNVTSASQ
+2643 KYRETL
-2651 TFIGRSAT
+2651 TKAT
-2659 IASLGSLS
+2659 ANITAVDSLS
-2667 LKAGNDINI
+2667 LKAGNSINVT
-2676 KGANVNAGGDLL
+2676 GANVKAGGDLL
-2688 MNAWHD
+2688 LDAWKD
-2694 IAIKENQVTSAFNFQ
+2694 IAITS
-2709 NTGNQ
+2709 NQ
-2714 NITNTASQ
+2714 NINDYSQSVYGHGRGWEGRVIASTTQTQVSTTNSIITAGKNLSAHAGRDLTVTASS
-2722 ISAGHNLAIQS
+2722 I
-2733 GHDLNVMASNLN
+2733 N
-2745 AANDASLQAGNDL
+2745 AANDASLTAGNNL
-2758 NLSSATNSQNSRNG
+2758 NLNNATNSQSNSKGNSSSSSVSSVRSQISSGGNLSLVAGRDINSQAANIESNRDVALKAGNNINLNSFSTSQNSRNG

-2914 TTHTIEEDKATNEKG
+2914 TTHTIQEDSATNEKG
-2929 TQLSGNNV
+2929 TLLSGNNV
-2937 SVTAGNNLT
+2937 SVK
-2946 VQGSS
+2946 
-2951 VAGQSGVALSAGND
+2951 AGND
-2965 VNVLAATD
+2965 L
-2973 TQSTYRLKEEKK
+2973 
-2985 SGFGSSGLGISYG
+2985 
-2998 KQSSKSEYK
+2998 
-3007 GAKVTQSD
+3007 
-3015 ARSLIGAADGGVTVS
+3015 
-3030 AGQNALVKGS
+3030 LVKGS
-3040 DVVAGGNNGDITVTA
+3040 QVVGDGNVALDAGNNVSIAAATNTDSTWRFSETKKSGLMGTGGIGFSIGSSKSLQEMRDKGTTQSQSISTVGSTKGSVSVTAGRQLQVNGADLVAGGSMALQGDSVAITPGHDLRTHDERTEQRTSGLTLALSGAVADAVNSAVAAAQSAKQQSDGRMAALQATKAVLSGVQAGQASQLAQLKGDPNNGIGISISLSTQQSKSEQHQQSDTVNGSTINA
-3055 KNITLIAGQDHITE
+3055 GRDLSINATGKGQGPDSGNLLIAGSQLKAAGDTSLHAANDITLAGAANT
-3069 RTHQESK
+3069 RQTTGKNS
-3076 SSGIGLSL
+3076 SSGGGIGVSFGVGSGSAGLSVFA
-3084 SGTLLD
+3084 SVNG
-3090 TIRNLRDV
+3090 
-3098 VHQNSSFYQQAKSVG
+3098 AK
-3113 TELGATLLDSP
+3113 
-3124 GLSLSYNHSS
+3124 
-3134 SKADQKSDS
+3134 
-3143 IYQSGSSLSAS
+3143 GSE
-3154 GSVLLKAKGNGPD
+3154 KGNGTVWSETTLD
-3167 GNILLQGSSVAAG
+3167 SGGRVSISSGRDTTLSGAQVNGNSV
-3180 NKAELK
+3180 KADVGRDL
-3186 ATNNVD
+3186 T
-3192 IVTSQDSQSVS
+3192 
-3203 SESSS
+3203 
-3208 KRLSLTSGA
+3208 LTSL
-3217 SPAGFVRMAGNSP
+3217 
-3230 NHGSPAS
+3230 
-3237 PVGIAREQQTS
+3237 Q
-3248 NASYLTQHTSS
+3248 
-3259 VTGNTVSI
+3259 
-3267 DSDKG
+3267 DSDKY
-3272 DINLS
+3272 DS
-3277 GSTVTGKQSVTLTA
+3277 KQSSFGAGGSFTVIGTIGGSGYINA
-3291 KQGNVNLTTGED
+3291 SQD
-3303 KQDISAQGGS
+3303 KMHSTFDSVKEQSGLFAGQGG
-3313 TLIGS
+3313 
-3318 LGGDGYSGT
+3318 
-3327 LGWGSTAWNKARTG
+3327 
-3341 TQQSNLRSG
+3341 
-3350 VVSEQGN
+3350 
-3357 VSVSAGKDISLQGAD
+3357 
-3372 VYAGNALNVD
+3372 
-3382 GRNINLNPSEDSNRA
+3382 
-3397 SSNSKSAQYGV
+3397 
-3408 TAQVSGYAV
+3408 
-3417 SIAQA
+3417 
-3422 ADKVADAHK
+3422 
-3431 NNSDPRLQAIYA
+3431 
-3443 AQAALTALS
+3443 
-3452 AATQN
+3452 
-3457 TAAIKVSVS
+3457 
-3466 ATAGTSHQSVEQSSM
+3466 
-3481 VQSGSVLKSQGD
+3481 
-3493 TTLTAAENI
+3493 
-3502 TGKGAKISGDNV
+3502 
-3514 ALTAGKDIALSS
+3514 
-3526 AQDQTS
+3526 
-3532 QESTS
+3532 
-3537 GGNHYGVGVGFG
+3537 F
-3549 LGGSQNGF
+3549 
-3557 SIELAASQNSA
+3557 
-3568 NANGSSVTHHNSD
+3568 
-3581 ITARGDLSVKAGQ
+3581 
-3594 DVTLNGAG
+3594 DVT
-3602 LKGNHVE
+3602 
-3609 LNAGRNLN
+3609 
-3617 IASQQDQSTYD
+3617 
-3628 SHQSSSGFSASI
+3628 
-3640 CVPPICAGVPV
+3640 
-3651 QGSASMSGSKIYNDY
+3651 
-3666 ASVQQQSGIR
+3666 
-3676 AGDGGYNIYVGNH
+3676 VGNH
-3689 TQLDGAVIASSATPD
+3689 TQLNGAVIASQAGAD
-3704 KNHLSTGTL
+3704 KNRLDTGTL
-3713 GWSDIDNHAKSG
+3713 GFTDLHNAADYKTEHQ
-3725 GSGYGISAS
+3725 GIGMNTGAS
-3734 TSGMPSAG
+3734 LAG
-3742 LTQVK
+3742 QFAGNMANTML
-3747 AGADSVTHSAV
+3747 AGAGGKGHAEGTTRSAV
-3758 SAGTID
+3758 ADGTIVVRNQAD
-3764 IRDPASQKQDLATL
+3764 QKQDTATL
-3778 SRDTDSASGALSDHF
+3778 SRDTAHANDSISPIF
-3793 NAQKVQDNLDV
+3793 N
-3804 QREMTALGQQA
+3804 
-3815 IQSTFDYLKEKEKNE
+3815 KEKEQQRLQTAQMIGEIGSQVGDIVETQGAIEAARAANNDMKQASPEKLQQAKTDWEKANPGKTPTSEQISKQAWQSYYDSALSASPFAVGGSVQRIVTAATAAVQGLASGDIRAAAAGGAAPYIANLIGHSDLDPAGRLMAHAVVNAALAAAQDKNIAAGAAGAVTGE
-3830 QLDKLKDDPAFNKLT
+3830 LTGMLASEIYGKKPYEMNDREKETVSALATLAAGLSGGLAGSGAADMVNAAQAGKVTVENNYLSADQGLAFDKELADCRKSGDDCQSVIDKWKRVSDNQSAEIDQKLKDDPVGA
-3845 PEQKSLV
+3845 QV
-3852 LSSLDKQ
+3852 WDK
-3859 TEEKY
+3859 E
-3864 GIGSKMQIAAQAVSG
+3864 V
-3879 VFSALAGGNA
+3879 
-3889 SGAVAAGAAPLLAQ
+3889 
-3903 MIKQASG
+3903 
-3910 DNDAMRILLHTLAS
+3910 
-3924 GLIARA
+3924 A
-3930 QGGSVA
+3930 QGGADMANRPSWLGSI
-3936 GAAAGGFTA
+3936 GADVMTSDEAKAYVQQWNSQDLAKIDVNSPTWTKFAIFASDPENQAMLVSGGLLATDLVKLA
-3945 AALGTNDAL
+3945 KVTITNL
-3954 SKLFFGKEAALLTA
+3954 S
-3968 DEKQLIAN
+3968 Q
-3976 IVTLAGAGVGGAV
+3976 GGAPFAIKSMQI
-3989 GGGTGAGSGGSA
+3989 GL
-4001 ARTEVENNTLS
+4001 RN
-4012 VPQIESFAEKAKGC
+4012 PQQV
-4026 EARGDCGQIVKE
+4026 D
-4038 MEDLSLKQQ
+4038 
-4047 KEMIAVCSTNPAAC
+4047 
-4061 KEKYGDIPANG
+4061 
-4072 MLVRK
+4072 
-4077 ALDGLFDADVPS
+4077 
-4089 QLKNDISSFWAQQME
+4089 QLKNDMLSGNYKFTAPEGRIAGYIDSKGIYYISEGNHRMVAAQE
-4104 AEGVVTS
+4104 IYKKTGD
-4111 TEFASQLEN
+4111 ASYIEKLIQN
-4120 RYGMDK
+4120 GSWTQTK
-4126 QQSEILAMAVLGAV
+4126 NAP
-4140 TGGMGKAGASTPGKT
+4140 AGASSMPT
-4155 ISAKPEWLQNV
+4155 
-4166 QAGNKFNEEQSKNY
+4166 
-4180 PYNELYVNKPNGNG
+4180 
-4194 YYRVDSYN
+4194 
-4202 PAKGEIVSRKF
+4202 RK
-4213 TQFADITEATATS
+4213 
-4226 YIREA
+4226 
-4231 VNKYPAGATVANV
+4231 
-4244 PSSGD
+4244 
-4249 LGGSLLKGI
+4249 
-4258 NILEIPPQTK
+4258 
-4268 PIPQSIIDIAKES
+4268 
-4281 GVVIRDTNGKVYK
+4281 

>member
-31 MAAEITPVTPGTK
+31 MAAEITPVTPGTR

-62 AGISHNQYDQYNVG
+62 AGVSHNQYDQYNVG

-99 NNPNLRAGQE
+99 NNPNLKAGQE

-122 TQLQGYTEVAGRA
+122 SQLQGYTEVAGKA

-167 FDASGNLAALEVSKG
+167 FDANGNLAALEVSKG

-223 NRVGQDGSVTPIR
+223 NRVGQDGSITPIN

-286 NGKLAVHDSLSSGA
+286 NGKLAVHNSLSSGA
-300 LTVSAQSVELSGEHK
+300 LTASAQSIELSGEHK
-315 SAGPAAI
+315 SAGPATI
-322 TAQNGISLNNG
+322 TAQNAISLHDG
-333 SLGSDRAVALQGG
+333 SLGSDRTIALQGG
-346 SRLQVSGGKIM
+346 KRLQINSGKIV

-371 DSGSA
+371 DNGSA

-389 DFTGGSGLDPAGQFD
+389 DFTGGLSLDPAGQFD

-431 GQLAAVGNYV
+431 GQLAMVGNYV
-441 ANQGILQGNNVRI
+441 TNQGILQGNNVRI

-506 GVDIKSN
+506 GVDIKSD

-647 ITLQAGQIALE
+647 ITLRAGQIALE

-746 TASLNNSGT
+746 SASLNNSGT

-777 QTLALRS
+777 QNLALRS

-842 GRLTNLTGG
+842 GRLTNLAGG

-903 TNRQGGELLTPGQL
+903 TNRQGGELLTTGQL

-927 GLIQGEKLAL
+927 GLIQADKLAL
-937 TADNWVNSGNALSA
+937 TADNWQNSGNALSA

-961 TNSGKILGQQSIDLQ
+961 TNSGKILGQQSVELQ

-1061 RAMKNVTASVAGELN
+1061 QATKNITASVAGELN
-1076 NGGTLTGQQA
+1076 NGGTLTAQQA

-1093 VTNGGT
+1093 VTNAGT
-1099 LAADQLSLQAPRL
+1099 LAADQLTIQAPQL
-1112 SNAGLLQGNSALA
+1112 SNAGLIQGNSALA
-1125 MTSAQIANLANG
+1125 ITSAQIANLANG

-1148 PVQLINDGAVQVA
+1148 PVQLVNDGLLQVA
-1161 GTFSVNGGDFT
+1161 GTFSINGGDFT
-1172 NNGQVNADALNAT
+1172 NNGQVNADALNTA
-1185 LTGTLNNGG
+1185 LTGTLNNGV

-1214 GIVAGQQLQ
+1214 GSVAGQQLQ

-1237 DNALTAGFRQLDN
+1237 DNALTAGFRQLN
-1250 QASGQLITGGALTLQ
+1250 NLAGGQLITGGALTLQ
-1265 GTDARNAGIWQG
+1265 GTDARNAGTWQG

-1290 GTLNGTGTLDG
+1290 GTLNGTRALDG
-1301 QTSGLLDNSGNLIT
+1301 QTTGLLDNSGNLIT
-1315 GGNASLNADS
+1315 GGNASLNAES
-1325 LVNSGKIMAGG
+1325 LTNSGKIMASG

-1352 STTLDALSNGDL
+1352 STSLDALSTGDL
-1364 TQSSTGRT
+1364 TQSSTGRA

-1392 GGNAQIT
+1392 GVNAEIT
-1399 AGSWQNQG
+1399 SGSWQNQG
-1407 SLLSTGDLTAAIDN
+1407 SLLSTGELTAAIDN
-1421 DLYNGGSLLSQGG
+1421 DINNGGSLLSQGG

-1444 TGAVLAEKTMTLS
+1444 SGSVLAEKAMTLN
-1457 GGTLNNSGAIQGD
+1457 GGSLNNSGAIQGD

-1497 QRFSMLLAQSA
+1497 QRFRMLLAQSA
-1508 PAREL
+1508 PTREL

-1521 LTQGTLNIT
+1521 LTQGALTIT
-1530 AGNVTN
+1530 ADNVTN
-1536 NGTWQGQ
+1536 NGSWQGQ

-1568 TDRLDAAAG
+1568 SDRLDAAAG

-1603 LMLKGDTLSNNGN
+1603 LTLKGDTLNNNGE
-1616 IAGTDGLTVQLNGA
+1616 ITGADSLSVQLNGA
-1630 LTQEQDKTLLSA
+1630 LTQQQDKNLLSA
-1642 GKLSLQAASLSN
+1642 GKISLQSASLN
-1654 AGRIQ
+1654 NLGRIQ
-1659 GSDLVINTGTVD
+1659 GSDLQINTGALD
-1671 NTGRLQGD
+1671 NAGRLQGD
-1679 NSLQLSTSGQL
+1679 NNLLLSATGHL
-1690 TNATSGT
+1690 TNAANGT
-1697 VLSQNA
+1697 LVSQNA
-1703 LSLTT
+1703 LTLTT
-1708 PDLYNDGLIQGAGG
+1708 PDLYNYGLIQGAGG
-1722 TVSATNSATNNGR
+1722 TVNATNSATNNGR
-1735 LLTGGVLTFTT
+1735 LLAGGALTFTT

-1781 NGNGFQNQGTAQ
+1781 NGTNFQNQGMAQ
-1793 AGNLAV
+1793 GGNLAV
-1799 NYQTLNNSGTL
+1799 NYKNLGNSGTV

-1815 LSVNAAQVNL
+1815 LNVNAAQVNL
-1825 AGSGRLFSGGTL
+1825 AGSGRLFSGGGLT
-1837 SLVSNGFD
+1837 LVSNGFD

-1852 LGDAVLN
+1852 LGDVLVN

-1909 TTGSADSSLTGNRI
+1909 TTGGADSSLTGNRI

-2017 IETQGGDITIR
+2017 IETQGGDININ
-2028 TGNLLNQRDG
+2028 TGHLLNQWESINQGSTVTENILNSYPKFEGDEPDIIHVPSI
-2038 LRVDQN
+2038 LFKPEEIAYVNVANPQVFYDCNCKPPPHSYAIQVDPN
-2044 TQKTTGLPKEVGQAS
+2044 KEKEVVVSRVIYNTTATGNKGS
-2059 FSYYFGQL
+2059 IVS
-2067 PSDEIGYYTKTIR
+2067 
-2080 HGGSPGK
+2080 HGNIT
-2087 GNGSE
+2087 GN
-2092 TTYIYSAP
+2092 
-2100 NLKGAV
+2100 V
-2106 KRFLTETTTLT
+2106 QV
-2117 ASADGGIARISSG
+2117 
-2130 NNLDVFAGQVNN
+2130 LDN
-2142 LASFILANGTIS
+2142 LASVIFSQGNIS
-2154 LSGNT
+2154 LKGSK
-2159 LNNQS
+2159 LNNQTWQSGVQTVYRIYTPYDWSLLSFFKPYS
-2164 WFNGVRKTYLTYKYN
+2164 WDKEIITSRPQFNIPNEFLDAITFKATDRFR
-2179 GPIGTET
+2179 TET
-2186 LPEYSSYCG
+2186 ASSYRG
-2195 CMSGSEISKV
+2195 VLQSNG
-2205 VYNLSSAPEQET
+2205 NLSLNFTDFINNSDSIDVKGKITPALSRPVISTIAQHDIISGLAPSKMNT
-2217 TLSGDALRS
+2217 FDSYPVDNLAWRSLLIDALRE
-2226 VIQAGGNI
+2226 
-2234 SANFSGNVSNTALT
+2234 
-2248 PNAGRTGN
+2248 
-2256 TLSAPRLQGLS
+2256 
-2267 ALSRIG
+2267 
-2273 TQQHQQISG
+2273 
-2282 TDQVT
+2282 
-2287 INSPQWRN
+2287 INSIESLDNIRYSDSSLIPHSTHSEKYPLSFEIKSLERN
-2295 QLLGA
+2295 TYES
-2300 LQQINGGSVMD
+2300 LQAD
-2311 NSEPDKA
+2311 NILTKP
-2318 SLVNH
+2318 
-2323 TSGKFD
+2323 
-2329 SADLGR
+2329 
-2335 PARLITDT
+2335 
-2343 SVSAVNLR
+2343 
-2351 DYKSASVDISA
+2351 ASVDLTA
-2362 YPVPSGDNGYFVLG
+2362 YPLPQSNNDYFIF
-2376 NSKSPYLIT
+2376 SKKPGSRYLISV
-2385 LNPKLNGLGQL
+2385 NPKLNELGNL
-2396 NNSLFGDLNALL
+2396 DTGYFNELNALL
-2408 GRQPGQAPQESR
+2408 NRQPGNAPQETR
-2420 QLYTDKT
+2420 QLYNDKT

-2442 PNYDYRFLGDAAFDT
+2442 PDYDYHFLGDAAFDT
-2457 RYVSNVVLNQTGS
+2457 RYATNFLLNQTGS

-2477 SELDQMRYLMD
+2477 SDLEQMRYLID
-2488 NAASAQRALG
+2488 SAASQQQALG
-2498 LQFGVS
+2498 LQFGIS
-2504 LSAQQVA
+2504 LSADQIA
-2511 SLDKSIVWWE
+2511 SLDKSIIWWE
-2521 AATINGETVMV
+2521 AVRINGETVMV
-2532 PKVYLSSKDVEMHD
+2532 PKIYLSPKDVMLRVGGVVAGD
-2546 GSVIAGNNVTL
+2546 NIAIS
-2557 SGGDITN
+2557 SGGFIN
-2564 SGSTVTAKNN
+2564 GGSSITAKNN
-2574 LAVSSQNNVNNL
+2574 IFVDANGSIDNTNR
-2586 SAGMLYAGENL
+2586 GMINAGEDLNL
-2597 QLIAINNINNV
+2597 NALNNINNI
-2608 SSNIT
+2608 SSSIE
-2613 GKKVALESVNGD
+2613 GKKVTLESVSGDVNNISVASSWEISDLTKDKKFSFVSDTISGTMAEIKSLDSLSVRAGNNINNTASNINAGGNLMMNAWRDIIIKNNQEISGYRLNGSGILD
-2625 INNTTA
+2625 INNQKT
-2631 TSLWQSNISGDK
+2631 IS
-2643 RNVTSASQ
+2643 
-2651 TFIGRSAT
+2651 
-2659 IASLGSLS
+2659 
-2667 LKAGNDINI
+2667 
-2676 KGANVNAGGDLL
+2676 
-2688 MNAWHD
+2688 
-2694 IAIKENQVTSAFNFQ
+2694 
-2709 NTGNQ
+2709 
-2714 NITNTASQ
+2714 TASQ
-2722 ISAGHNLAIQS
+2722 ISAGRDLSVQS
-2733 GHDLNVMASNLN
+2733 GHDLNVTASNLN
-2745 AANDASLQAGNDL
+2745 AANDATLKAGNDL
-2758 NLSSATNSQNSRNG
+2758 NLNSATNTQNNRSG

-2779 GLDRTAVSSGGSLSL
+2779 SLDRTSVSSGGNLSL

-2808 ATGNA
+2808 ATGDA

-2853 ASGGSTTMAAGRD
+2853 ASGGSTTLAAGRD
-2866 INTQATDV
+2866 INTEATDV
-2874 TAQRDIALQAGRDVN
+2874 TAKQDIALQAGRDVN

-2914 TTHTIEEDKATNEKG
+2914 TTHTIQEDSATNEKG
-2929 TQLSGNNV
+2929 TLLSGNNV
-2937 SVTAGNNLT
+2937 SVK
-2946 VQGSS
+2946 
-2951 VAGQSGVALSAGND
+2951 AGND
-2965 VNVLAATD
+2965 L
-2973 TQSTYRLKEEKK
+2973 
-2985 SGFGSSGLGISYG
+2985 
-2998 KQSSKSEYK
+2998 
-3007 GAKVTQSD
+3007 
-3015 ARSLIGAADGGVTVS
+3015 
-3030 AGQNALVKGS
+3030 LVKGS
-3040 DVVAGGNNGDITVTA
+3040 QVVGDGNVALDAGNNVDIAAATNTDSTWRFSETKKSGLMGTGGIGISIGSSKSLQEMRDKGTTQSQSISTVGSTKGNVSVTAGKQLQVNGADLVAGGNMALQGDSVTVTPGHDLR
-3055 KNITLIAGQDHITE
+3055 THDE
-3069 RTHQESK
+3069 RTEQRTSGLTLALSGAVAEAVNSAVAAAQSAK
-3076 SSGIGLSL
+3076 QQSDGRLAALQATKAVLSGVQANQASQLAQVQGDPNNGIGISISL
-3084 SGTLLD
+3084 S
-3090 TIRNLRDV
+3090 
-3098 VHQNSSFYQQAKSVG
+3098 
-3113 TELGATLLDSP
+3113 
-3124 GLSLSYNHSS
+3124 
-3134 SKADQKSDS
+3134 
-3143 IYQSGSSLSAS
+3143 
-3154 GSVLLKAKGNGPD
+3154 
-3167 GNILLQGSSVAAG
+3167 
-3180 NKAELK
+3180 
-3186 ATNNVD
+3186 
-3192 IVTSQDSQSVS
+3192 
-3203 SESSS
+3203 
-3208 KRLSLTSGA
+3208 
-3217 SPAGFVRMAGNSP
+3217 
-3230 NHGSPAS
+3230 
-3237 PVGIAREQQTS
+3237 
-3248 NASYLTQHTSS
+3248 
-3259 VTGNTVSI
+3259 
-3267 DSDKG
+3267 
-3272 DINLS
+3272 
-3277 GSTVTGKQSVTLTA
+3277 
-3291 KQGNVNLTTGED
+3291 
-3303 KQDISAQGGS
+3303 
-3313 TLIGS
+3313 
-3318 LGGDGYSGT
+3318 
-3327 LGWGSTAWNKARTG
+3327 
-3341 TQQSNLRSG
+3341 TQQSK
-3350 VVSEQGN
+3350 SEQH
-3357 VSVSAGKDISLQGAD
+3357 Q
-3372 VYAGNALNVD
+3372 
-3382 GRNINLNPSEDSNRA
+3382 
-3397 SSNSKSAQYGV
+3397 Q
-3408 TAQVSGYAV
+3408 
-3417 SIAQA
+3417 
-3422 ADKVADAHK
+3422 
-3431 NNSDPRLQAIYA
+3431 SD
-3443 AQAALTALS
+3443 T
-3452 AATQN
+3452 
-3457 TAAIKVSVS
+3457 V
-3466 ATAGTSHQSVEQSSM
+3466 
-3481 VQSGSVLKSQGD
+3481 
-3493 TTLTAAENI
+3493 
-3502 TGKGAKISGDNV
+3502 
-3514 ALTAGKDIALSS
+3514 
-3526 AQDQTS
+3526 
-3532 QESTS
+3532 
-3537 GGNHYGVGVGFG
+3537 
-3549 LGGSQNGF
+3549 
-3557 SIELAASQNSA
+3557 
-3568 NANGSSVTHHNSD
+3568 NGST
-3581 ITARGDLSVKAGQ
+3581 I
-3594 DVTLNGAG
+3594 
-3602 LKGNHVE
+3602 
-3609 LNAGRNLN
+3609 NAGRNLSIN
-3617 IASQQDQSTYD
+3617 ATGKGQGPDSGNLVISGSQLKAGGDTTLQAANDITLTGAANTQQTTGKN
-3628 SHQSSSGFSASI
+3628 SSSGGGI
-3640 CVPPICAGVPV
+3640 GVSFGV
-3651 QGSASMSGSKIYNDY
+3651 GAGSAGLSVF
-3666 ASVQQQSGIR
+3666 ASVNGAKGNEKGNGTVWSETTLDSGGKVAISSGRDTTLSGAQVNGNSVKADVGRDLTITSLQDSDKYDSKQSSFGAGGSFTFGSMTGSGYINASQDKMHSNFDSVKEQSGLY
-3676 AGDGGYNIYVGNH
+3676 AGNGGFDVTVGNH
-3689 TQLDGAVIASSATPD
+3689 TQLNGAVIASQADAD
-3704 KNHLSTGTL
+3704 KNRLDTGTL
-3713 GWSDIDNHAKSG
+3713 GFTNLHNEADYKTEHQGIGMSSG
-3725 GSGYGISAS
+3725 AS
-3734 TSGMPSAG
+3734 LGGQFAG
-3742 LTQVK
+3742 NMANTML
-3747 AGADSVTHSAV
+3747 AGAGGKGHAEGTTQSAV
-3758 SAGTID
+3758 SDGTIVV
-3764 IRDPASQKQDLATL
+3764 RDQANQKQDTATL
-3778 SRDTDSASGALSDHF
+3778 SRDTAHANDSISPIF
-3793 NAQKVQDNLDV
+3793 N
-3804 QREMTALGQQA
+3804 
-3815 IQSTFDYLKEKEKNE
+3815 KEKEQQRLQTAQMIGEIGSQVGDIVKTQGAIEATRAANNDMKQVSPEKLQQAKKDWEEANPGKTPTSE
-3830 QLDKLKDDPAFNKLT
+3830 QISKQAWQSYYDKALSASPYAVGGSVQRIVTAATAAVQGLASGDIRAAAAGGAAPYIANLIGHSDLDPASRLMAHAVVNAALA
-3845 PEQKSLV
+3845 
-3852 LSSLDKQ
+3852 
-3859 TEEKY
+3859 
-3864 GIGSKMQIAAQAVSG
+3864 AAQDK
-3879 VFSALAGGNA
+3879 NI
-3889 SGAVAAGAAPLLAQ
+3889 AAGAA
-3903 MIKQASG
+3903 
-3910 DNDAMRILLHTLAS
+3910 
-3924 GLIARA
+3924 
-3930 QGGSVA
+3930 
-3936 GAAAGGFTA
+3936 
-3945 AALGTNDAL
+3945 
-3954 SKLFFGKEAALLTA
+3954 
-3968 DEKQLIAN
+3968 
-3976 IVTLAGAGVGGAV
+3976 
-3989 GGGTGAGSGGSA
+3989 
-4001 ARTEVENNTLS
+4001 
-4012 VPQIESFAEKAKGC
+4012 
-4026 EARGDCGQIVKE
+4026 
-4038 MEDLSLKQQ
+4038 
-4047 KEMIAVCSTNPAAC
+4047 
-4061 KEKYGDIPANG
+4061 
-4072 MLVRK
+4072 
-4077 ALDGLFDADVPS
+4077 
-4089 QLKNDISSFWAQQME
+4089 
-4104 AEGVVTS
+4104 
-4111 TEFASQLEN
+4111 
-4120 RYGMDK
+4120 
-4126 QQSEILAMAVLGAV
+4126 GAV
-4140 TGGMGKAGASTPGKT
+4140 TGELTGMLASEIYGKKPYEMNDREKETVSALATLAAGLSGGLAGSGAADMVAAAQAGKVTMENNYLSSTEKSLQAELNHKQNLTPQEQQERDALNRKDLESDLAVYAACSGTGADCQAEREKAKAAQDTYFNQTYQNPKEAQAGYQQIMNLLNSTDPNAKEVFNVLEGYTQAFMTFGYTEEEARARAGAYVGSIYIAGGVSALVSSGALTKQFGKDVALG
-4155 ISAKPEWLQNV
+4155 AKP
-4166 QAGNKFNEEQSKNY
+4166 GNSTA
-4180 PYNELYVNKPNGNG
+4180 KPIENAPNSSETYFRVEGGGNG
-4194 YYRVDSYN
+4194 TQTSQNRINVNSDGSVTINSGCSGQLCVSTNGPNHAAYYLTNRRQDGSVVVFEVD
-4202 PAKGEIVSRKF
+4202 AALHKQIMD
-4213 TQFADITEATATS
+4213 A
-4226 YIREA
+4226 A
-4231 VNKYPAGATVANV
+4231 V
-4244 PSSGD
+4244 
-4249 LGGSLLKGI
+4249 
-4258 NILEIPPQTK
+4258 PQR
-4268 PIPQSIIDIAKES
+4268 PIPGVPKDPDAPKIVDPTKGQPSVSLELPKVWDRLIEQNSSRARVLTKEEFL
-4281 GVVIRDTNGKVYK
+4281 NEFNK

>member
-44 MDAAGNGVPVVN
+44 MDAVGNGVPVVN

-333 SLGSDRAVALQGG
+333 SLGSDRAVSLQGG
-346 SRLQVSGGKIM
+346 NRLQVSGGKIM

-376 LNATNNISFNAQP
+376 LNATNNISLNAQP

-506 GVDIKSN
+506 GVDIKSD

-722 INFTATGTLINAGA
+722 INFTATGTLINVGA

-784 QDLTNQRSGSIA
+784 QDLTNQHSGSIA

-837 LQSDN
+837 LQFDN
-842 GRLTNLTGG
+842 GRLTNLAGG

-951 GNATLKAKTL
+951 GDATLNTKAL
-961 TNSGKILGQQSIDLQ
+961 TNSGKILGQQAVTLQ
-976 GNTTDNSG
+976 GGTTDNSG

-992 FQGDLINSGLIQG
+992 FQGDLTNSGLIQG
-1005 DTALTLKGGSLSNQA
+1005 DTGLTLKGTSLTNQA
-1020 TGQLQTAGNADI
+1020 TGRLQTAGQADI
-1032 TASSLN
+1032 SATTLD
-1038 NQGQLQGDNLA
+1038 NQGQLQGDVLT
-1049 VTAQSWQNSGSA
+1049 VTTKNWQNSGNAHAASSI
-1061 RAMKNVTASVAGELN
+1061 TAAATEDIN
-1076 NGGTLTGQQA
+1076 NSGALVSQQS
-1086 MNLQAGK
+1086 MNLQSGT
-1093 VTNGGT
+1093 VTNTGT

-1148 PVQLINDGAVQVA
+1148 PVKLINDGAVQVA

-1223 ITGDTLQ
+1223 LTGDTLQ

-1265 GTDARNAGIWQG
+1265 GTDARNAGTWQG

-1290 GTLNGTGTLDG
+1290 GTLNGTGILDG

-1336 LTLRAGSLNNS
+1336 LTLRAASLNNS

-1352 STTLDALSNGDL
+1352 STSLDAISTGDL
-1364 TQSSTGRT
+1364 TQSSTGRA

-1392 GGNAQIT
+1392 GGNSQIT

-1630 LTQEQDKTLLSA
+1630 LTQQQDKTLLSA

-1679 NSLQLSTSGQL
+1679 NSLQLSTSGHL

-1722 TVSATNSATNNGR
+1722 TVSATDSATNNGR

-1756 AGQLTLNASGLTNN
+1756 TGQLTLNASGLTNN

-1781 NGNGFQNQGTAQ
+1781 NGTNFQNQGTAQ

-2003 AGNANGEVINTSGT
+2003 AGNANGKVINTSGT

-2038 LRVDQN
+2038 FSSASEYHPAAN
-2044 TQKTTGLPKEVGQAS
+2044 SIPNIGQPTIKIKLS
-2059 FSYYFGQL
+2059 QL
-2067 PSDEIGYYTKTIR
+2067 SKNESDEYIKTGNAPDKTFLIGSKQAT
-2080 HGGSPGK
+2080 
-2087 GNGSE
+2087 
-2092 TTYIYSAP
+2092 A
-2100 NLKGAV
+2100 
-2106 KRFLTETTTLT
+2106 T
-2117 ASADGGIARISSG
+2117 ASGGAGRIYAGRKQYIFANELNNIASSIIA
-2130 NNLDVFAGQVNN
+2130 AGDMY
-2142 LASFILANGTIS
+2142 
-2154 LSGNT
+2154 LSGST
-2159 LNNQS
+2159 LNNKS
-2164 WFNGVRKTYLTYKYN
+2164 YENSTENEYLTYHHVRSMSN
-2179 GPIGTET
+2179 NRSVVETELT
-2186 LPEYSSYCG
+2186 
-2195 CMSGSEISKV
+2195 
-2205 VYNLSSAPEQET
+2205 YNLSGGPSYEKINSEQ
-2217 TLSGDALRS
+2217 GLRA
-2226 VIQAGGNI
+2226 VIQAGENLD
-2234 SANFSGNVSNTALT
+2234 AEFSSDISNTNT
-2248 PNAGRTGN
+2248 TSNSGWTGN
-2256 TLSAPRLQGLS
+2256 TISTPVIKDLALLNQTGIQPR
-2267 ALSRIG
+2267 
-2273 TQQHQQISG
+2273 QQIAT
-2282 TDQVT
+2282 TDKV
-2287 INSPQWRN
+2287 SVGYPQWRD
-2295 QLLGA
+2295 QLQGA
-2300 LQQINGGSVMD
+2300 LKQVNGGSSLD
-2311 NSEPDKA
+2311 NSAPDKA
-2318 SLVNH
+2318 SLVTH
-2323 TSGKFD
+2323 ASGSFNR
-2329 SADLGR
+2329 ADLGQGTG
-2335 PARLITDT
+2335 LITGT
-2343 SVSAVNLR
+2343 SVSAANLR

-2362 YPVPSGDNGYFVLG
+2362 YPIPSGDNGYFVFG

-2396 NNSLFGDLNALL
+2396 DNSLFGDLNALL
-2408 GRQPGQAPQESR
+2408 GRQPGQAPQETR

-2532 PKVYLSSKDVEMHD
+2532 PKVYLSSKDVKMHD

-2564 SGSTVTAKNN
+2564 SGSTITAKNN
-2574 LAVSSQNNVNNL
+2574 LAVSSQNSVNNL
-2586 SAGMLYAGENL
+2586 NAGILYAGESL
-2597 QLIAINNINNV
+2597 QLTAINNINNV
-2608 SSNIT
+2608 SSNIS
-2613 GKKVALESVNGD
+2613 GKKVALESINGD
-2625 INNTTA
+2625 INNNTLTT
-2631 TSLWQSNISGDK
+2631 LWQ
-2643 RNVTSASQ
+2643 TSASAGYRDNASARQ
-2651 TFIGRSAT
+2651 TLVGQTAAIT
-2659 IASLGSLS
+2659 SLDTLS
-2667 LKAGNDINI
+2667 LKAGNDINV
-2676 KGANVNAGGDLL
+2676 KGASLSSGSELL

-2694 IAIKENQVTSAFNFQ
+2694 IAITSNQKTDSFKINGFGFQ
-2709 NTGNQ
+2709 NSSTQ
-2714 NITNTASQ
+2714 KITNTASQ

-2914 TTHTIEEDKATNEKG
+2914 TTHTIQEDSATNEKG
-2929 TQLSGNNV
+2929 TLLSGNNV
-2937 SVTAGNNLT
+2937 SVK
-2946 VQGSS
+2946 
-2951 VAGQSGVALSAGND
+2951 AGND
-2965 VNVLAATD
+2965 L
-2973 TQSTYRLKEEKK
+2973 
-2985 SGFGSSGLGISYG
+2985 
-2998 KQSSKSEYK
+2998 
-3007 GAKVTQSD
+3007 
-3015 ARSLIGAADGGVTVS
+3015 
-3030 AGQNALVKGS
+3030 LVKGS
-3040 DVVAGGNNGDITVTA
+3040 QVVGDGNVALDAGNNV
-3055 KNITLIAGQDHITE
+3055 
-3069 RTHQESK
+3069 
-3076 SSGIGLSL
+3076 
-3084 SGTLLD
+3084 
-3090 TIRNLRDV
+3090 
-3098 VHQNSSFYQQAKSVG
+3098 
-3113 TELGATLLDSP
+3113 
-3124 GLSLSYNHSS
+3124 
-3134 SKADQKSDS
+3134 
-3143 IYQSGSSLSAS
+3143 
-3154 GSVLLKAKGNGPD
+3154 
-3167 GNILLQGSSVAAG
+3167 SVAA
-3180 NKAELK
+3180 
-3186 ATNNVD
+3186 ATNTD
-3192 IVTSQDSQSVS
+3192 STWRFSETKKSGLMGTGGIGFSIGSSKSLQEMRDKGTTQSQSIS
-3203 SESSS
+3203 
-3208 KRLSLTSGA
+3208 
-3217 SPAGFVRMAGNSP
+3217 
-3230 NHGSPAS
+3230 
-3237 PVGIAREQQTS
+3237 
-3248 NASYLTQHTSS
+3248 
-3259 VTGNTVSI
+3259 TV
-3267 DSDKG
+3267 
-3272 DINLS
+3272 
-3277 GSTVTGKQSVTLTA
+3277 GSTK
-3291 KQGNVNLTTGED
+3291 
-3303 KQDISAQGGS
+3303 
-3313 TLIGS
+3313 
-3318 LGGDGYSGT
+3318 
-3327 LGWGSTAWNKARTG
+3327 
-3341 TQQSNLRSG
+3341 
-3350 VVSEQGN
+3350 GN
-3357 VSVSAGKDISLQGAD
+3357 VSVIAGRQLQVNGADLVAGGSMALQGDSVAITPGHD
-3372 VYAGNALNVD
+3372 LRTHDERTEQRTSGLTLAL
-3382 GRNINLNPSEDSNRA
+3382 
-3397 SSNSKSAQYGV
+3397 
-3408 TAQVSGYAV
+3408 SGA
-3417 SIAQA
+3417 
-3422 ADKVADAHK
+3422 VADAV
-3431 NNSDPRLQAIYA
+3431 NSAVAAAQSAKQQSDGRMAALQATKAVLSGVQAGQASQLAQLKGDPNNGIGISISLSTQQSKSEQHQQSDTVNGSTINAGRDLSINATGKGQGPDSGNLLIAGSQLKA
-3443 AQAALTALS
+3443 AGDTSLHAANDITLAG
-3452 AATQN
+3452 AAN
-3457 TAAIKVSVS
+3457 TRQTTGKNSSSGGGIGVSFGV
-3466 ATAGTSHQSVEQSSM
+3466 G
-3481 VQSGSVLKSQGD
+3481 SGSAGLSVFASVNGAKGSEKGNGTVWSETTLDSGGRVSISSGRD
-3493 TTLTAAENI
+3493 TTLS
-3502 TGKGAKISGDNV
+3502 GAQVN
-3514 ALTAGKDIALSS
+3514 
-3526 AQDQTS
+3526 
-3532 QESTS
+3532 
-3537 GGNHYGVGVGFG
+3537 GN
-3549 LGGSQNGF
+3549 
-3557 SIELAASQNSA
+3557 
-3568 NANGSSVTHHNSD
+3568 
-3581 ITARGDLSVKAGQ
+3581 SVKADVGRDLTLTSLQDSDKYDSKQSSFGAGGSFTVIGTIGGSGYINASQDKMHSSFDSVKEQSGLFAGQ
-3594 DVTLNGAG
+3594 GGFDVT
-3602 LKGNHVE
+3602 
-3609 LNAGRNLN
+3609 
-3617 IASQQDQSTYD
+3617 
-3628 SHQSSSGFSASI
+3628 
-3640 CVPPICAGVPV
+3640 
-3651 QGSASMSGSKIYNDY
+3651 
-3666 ASVQQQSGIR
+3666 
-3676 AGDGGYNIYVGNH
+3676 VGNH
-3689 TQLDGAVIASSATPD
+3689 TQLNGAVIASQAGAD
-3704 KNHLSTGTL
+3704 KNRLDTGTL
-3713 GWSDIDNHAKSG
+3713 GFTDLHNAADYKTEHQ
-3725 GSGYGISAS
+3725 GIGMNTGAS
-3734 TSGMPSAG
+3734 LAG
-3742 LTQVK
+3742 QFAGNMANTML
-3747 AGADSVTHSAV
+3747 AGAGGKGHAEGTTRSAV
-3758 SAGTID
+3758 ADGTIVVRNQAD
-3764 IRDPASQKQDLATL
+3764 QKQDTATL
-3778 SRDTDSASGALSDHF
+3778 SRDTAHANDSISPIF
-3793 NAQKVQDNLDV
+3793 N
-3804 QREMTALGQQA
+3804 
-3815 IQSTFDYLKEKEKNE
+3815 KEKE
-3830 QLDKLKDDPAFNKLT
+3830 QQRL
-3845 PEQKSLV
+3845 
-3852 LSSLDKQ
+3852 Q
-3859 TEEKY
+3859 TAQMIGE
-3864 GIGSKMQIAAQAVSG
+3864 IGSQVGDIVETQGAIEAARAANNDMKQASPEKLQQAKTDWEKANPGKTPTSEQISKQAWQSYYDSALSASPFAVGGSVQRIVTAATAAVQGLASGDIRAAAAGGAAPYIANLIGHSDLDSAGRLMAHAVVNAALAAAQDK
-3879 VFSALAGGNA
+3879 NI
-3889 SGAVAAGAAPLLAQ
+3889 AAGAA
-3903 MIKQASG
+3903 
-3910 DNDAMRILLHTLAS
+3910 
-3924 GLIARA
+3924 
-3930 QGGSVA
+3930 
-3936 GAAAGGFTA
+3936 
-3945 AALGTNDAL
+3945 
-3954 SKLFFGKEAALLTA
+3954 
-3968 DEKQLIAN
+3968 
-3976 IVTLAGAGVGGAV
+3976 
-3989 GGGTGAGSGGSA
+3989 
-4001 ARTEVENNTLS
+4001 
-4012 VPQIESFAEKAKGC
+4012 
-4026 EARGDCGQIVKE
+4026 
-4038 MEDLSLKQQ
+4038 
-4047 KEMIAVCSTNPAAC
+4047 
-4061 KEKYGDIPANG
+4061 
-4072 MLVRK
+4072 
-4077 ALDGLFDADVPS
+4077 
-4089 QLKNDISSFWAQQME
+4089 
-4104 AEGVVTS
+4104 
-4111 TEFASQLEN
+4111 
-4120 RYGMDK
+4120 
-4126 QQSEILAMAVLGAV
+4126 GAV
-4140 TGGMGKAGASTPGKT
+4140 TGELTGMLASEIYGKKPYEMNDKEKETVSALATLAAGLSGGLAGSGAADMVTAAQAGKVTVENNMLTAAPAPVPVPGVPVGPGDQVKQDADKKIASGLEGKIKDLGDALDKATQCSFGRACSSENGEEQNQPNIGKDLSDADKAELGGTGSGTPGGWE
-4155 ISAKPEWLQNV
+4155 PQD
-4166 QAGNKFNEEQSKNY
+4166 EENARDK
-4180 PYNELYVNKPNGNG
+4180 ENG
-4194 YYRVDSYN
+4194 SYN
-4202 PAKGEIVSRKF
+4202 NFDRFKKDDLISSANEPINEQGLSAAARAWEKH
-4213 TQFADITEATATS
+4213 
-4226 YIREA
+4226 
-4231 VNKYPAGATVANV
+4231 AGR
-4244 PSSGD
+4244 P
-4249 LGGSLLKGI
+4249 GGVFEPLKGNPTQKSEAANQFVNEVLNNKSTI
-4258 NILEIPPQTK
+4258 KTELSRGGVEYRLPDGRGVRYNSDGSFSGFLDPKK
-4268 PIPQSIIDIAKES
+4268 P
-4281 GVVIRDTNGKVYK
+4281 R

>member
-99 NNPNLRAGQE
+99 NNPNLKAGQE

-122 TQLQGYTEVAGRA
+122 SQLQGYTEVAGKA

-167 FDASGNLAALEVSKG
+167 FDANGNLAALEVSKG

-223 NRVGQDGSVTPIR
+223 NRVGQDGSITPIN

-286 NGKLAVHDSLSSGA
+286 NGKLAVHNSLSSGA
-300 LTVSAQSVELSGEHK
+300 LTASAQSIELSGEHK
-315 SAGPAAI
+315 SAGPATI
-322 TAQNGISLNNG
+322 TAQNAISLHDG
-333 SLGSDRAVALQGG
+333 SLGSDRAVSLQGG
-346 SRLQVSGGKIM
+346 KRLQINSGKIV

-371 DSGSA
+371 DNGSA

-431 GQLAAVGNYV
+431 GQLAMVGNYV
-441 ANQGILQGNNVRI
+441 TNQGILQGNNVRI

-506 GVDIKSN
+506 GVDIKSD

-647 ITLQAGQIALE
+647 ITLRAGQIALE

-712 SNTGT
+712 NNTGT

-746 TASLNNSGT
+746 SASLNNSGT

-777 QTLALRS
+777 QNLALRS

-796 TAGDLTLT
+796 TAGDLTLN
-804 LPDFSNSGLLSTG
+804 LPDFSNSGLLSTE
-817 GALQLSGG
+817 GALHLSGN
-825 SLTNDGEINALS
+825 SLVNDGEINASTLH
-837 LQSDN
+837 SDN
-842 GRLTNLTGG
+842 GQLTNLTDG
-851 KLLATGAL
+851 KLLATGSL
-859 QLANDQFNNSGL
+859 QLTNDQLTNGGQI
-871 VAAKGL
+871 AANQSEL
-877 GLNAAT
+877 TAAT
-883 LDNAG
+883 LNNAG
-888 RIQGSDSLTLQAGTF
+888 RIQGASSLNLNADTTN
-903 TNRQGGELLTPGQL
+903 NRQGGELLTSGQL
-917 TLNSG
+917 TLNGG
-922 DLTNA
+922 DLNNA
-927 GLIQGEKLAL
+927 GLIQADKLAL
-937 TADNWVNSGNALSA
+937 TADNWQNSGNALSA
-951 GNATLKAKTL
+951 GNATLKVKTL

-1032 TASSLN
+1032 TASSLD

-1049 VTAQSWQNSGSA
+1049 VTAQRWQNSGSA
-1061 RAMKNVTASVAGELN
+1061 QATKNITASVAGELN
-1076 NGGTLTGQQA
+1076 NGGTLTAQQA
-1086 MNLQAGK
+1086 MNLQAGN
-1093 VTNGGT
+1093 VTNAGM
-1099 LAADQLSLQAPRL
+1099 LAADQLTIQAPQL

-1125 MTSAQIANLANG
+1125 ITSAQIANLANG

-1148 PVQLINDGAVQVA
+1148 PVQLVNDGLLQVA

-1172 NNGQVNADALNAT
+1172 NNGQVNADALNTA
-1185 LTGTLNNGG
+1185 LTGTLNNGV

-1214 GIVAGQQLQ
+1214 GSVAGQQLQ

-1237 DNALTAGFRQLDN
+1237 DNALTAGFRQLN
-1250 QASGQLITGGALTLQ
+1250 NLAGGQLITGGALTLQ
-1265 GTDARNAGIWQG
+1265 GTDARNAGTWQG
-1277 SQLSYRFGSLKNT
+1277 SQLSYRFGTLKNT
-1290 GTLNGTGTLDG
+1290 GTLNGTGALDG
-1301 QTSGLLDNSGNLIT
+1301 QTTGLLDNSGNLIT
-1315 GGNASLNADS
+1315 GGNASLNAES
-1325 LVNSGKIMAGG
+1325 LTNSGKIMASG

-1352 STTLDALSNGDL
+1352 STSLDALSTGDL
-1364 TQSSTGRT
+1364 TQSSTGRA

-1378 LLGAA
+1378 LLGAV

-1392 GGNAQIT
+1392 GVNAEIT
-1399 AGSWQNQG
+1399 SGSWQNQG
-1407 SLLSTGDLTAAIDN
+1407 SLLSTGELTAAIDN
-1421 DLYNGGSLLSQGG
+1421 DLNNGGSLLSQGG

-1444 TGAVLAEKTMTLS
+1444 TGSVLAEKAMTLN
-1457 GGTLNNSGAIQGD
+1457 GGSLNNSGAIQGD

-1482 GNLIGLKSLTLGPAP
+1482 GNLIGLKSMTLGPAP
-1497 QRFSMLLAQSA
+1497 QRFRMLLAQSA
-1508 PAREL
+1508 PTREL

-1521 LTQGTLNIT
+1521 LTQGALTIT
-1530 AGNVTN
+1530 ADNVTN
-1536 NGTWQGQ
+1536 NGSWQGQ

-1568 TDRLDAAAG
+1568 SDRLDAAAG

-1584 TAALQALTLANQGQ
+1584 TAALQALTLVNQGQ

-1616 IAGTDGLTVQLNGA
+1616 VAGTDGLTVQLSGA
-1630 LTQEQDKTLLSA
+1630 LMQQQDKTLLSA

-1679 NSLQLSTSGQL
+1679 NSLQLSTSGHL

-1708 PDLYNDGLIQGAGG
+1708 PDLYNDGLIQGGGG

-1735 LLTGGVLTFTT
+1735 LLTGGALTFTT

-1756 AGQLTLNASGLTNN
+1756 AGQLTLNASGLINN

-1815 LSVNAAQVNL
+1815 LNVNAAQVNL

-1929 SLQGGGNVT
+1929 SLQGGGDVT

-2038 LRVDQN
+2038 FSSASEYHPAANSVPNL
-2044 TQKTTGLPKEVGQAS
+2044 GQPTIKIKLS
-2059 FSYYFGQL
+2059 QL
-2067 PSDEIGYYTKTIR
+2067 SKDESDEYIKTGNAPDKKFLIGSKQAT
-2080 HGGSPGK
+2080 
-2087 GNGSE
+2087 
-2092 TTYIYSAP
+2092 A
-2100 NLKGAV
+2100 
-2106 KRFLTETTTLT
+2106 T
-2117 ASADGGIARISSG
+2117 ASGGAGRIYAGRKQYIFANELNNIASSIIA
-2130 NNLDVFAGQVNN
+2130 AGDMY
-2142 LASFILANGTIS
+2142 
-2154 LSGNT
+2154 LSGST
-2159 LNNQS
+2159 LNNKS
-2164 WFNGVRKTYLTYKYN
+2164 YENSTENEYLTYHHARSMSN
-2179 GPIGTET
+2179 NRSVVETELT
-2186 LPEYSSYCG
+2186 
-2195 CMSGSEISKV
+2195 
-2205 VYNLSSAPEQET
+2205 YNLSGGPSYEKINSEQ
-2217 TLSGDALRS
+2217 GLRA
-2226 VIQAGGNI
+2226 VIQAGENLD
-2234 SANFSGNVSNTALT
+2234 AEFSSDISNTNTTSNSGWA
-2248 PNAGRTGN
+2248 GN
-2256 TLSAPRLQGLS
+2256 TISTPVIKDLALLNQTGIQPR
-2267 ALSRIG
+2267 
-2273 TQQHQQISG
+2273 QQIAT
-2282 TDQVT
+2282 TDKV
-2287 INSPQWRN
+2287 SVGYPQWRD
-2295 QLLGA
+2295 QLQGA
-2300 LQQINGGSVMD
+2300 LKQVNGGSSLD
-2311 NSEPDKA
+2311 NSAPDKA
-2318 SLVNH
+2318 SLVTH
-2323 TSGKFD
+2323 ASGSFNR
-2329 SADLGR
+2329 ADLGQ
-2335 PARLITDT
+2335 ATGLITGT
-2343 SVSAVNLR
+2343 SVSAANLR
-2351 DYKSASVDISA
+2351 DYKPASVDTSA
-2362 YPVPSGDNGYFVLG
+2362 YPIPSGDNGYFVFG

-2396 NNSLFGDLNALL
+2396 DNSLFGDLNALL
-2408 GRQPGQAPQESR
+2408 GRQPGQVPQESR

-2511 SLDKSIVWWE
+2511 SLDKSMVWWE
-2521 AATINGETVMV
+2521 ATTINGETVMV

-2574 LAVSSQNNVNNL
+2574 LTVSSQNSVNNL
-2586 SAGMLYAGENL
+2586 NAGMLYAGENL
-2597 QLIAINNINNV
+2597 QLTAINNINNV
-2608 SSNIT
+2608 SSSIS
-2613 GKKVALESVNGD
+2613 GQKVALESVNGD

-2631 TSLWQSNISGDK
+2631 TTLWQVNGSAGK
-2643 RNVTSASQ
+2643 RNTVSATQ
-2651 TFIGRSAT
+2651 TFVGPTAT
-2659 IASLGSLS
+2659 ITSLDSLS
-2667 LKAGNDINI
+2667 LKSGKDINI
-2676 KGANVNAGGDLL
+2676 KGASLNASGDLL

-2694 IAIKENQVTSAFNFQ
+2694 IAITNNQEISGYAINGFGFQ
-2709 NTGNQ
+2709 NSSTQ
-2714 NITNTASQ
+2714 KVTNTASQ
-2722 ISAGHNLAIQS
+2722 ISAGHNLSVTS
-2733 GHDLNVMASNLN
+2733 GHDLNVTASNLN
-2745 AANDASLQAGNDL
+2745 AANDATLKAGNDL
-2758 NLSSATNSQNSRNG
+2758 NLNSATNTQNNRSG

-2779 GLDRTAVSSGGSLSL
+2779 GLDRTSVSSGGNLSL

-2808 ATGNA
+2808 TTGDAT
-2813 ALKAGR
+2813 LKAGR

-2853 ASGGSTTMAAGRD
+2853 ASGGSTTIAAGRD
-2866 INTQATDV
+2866 INTEATDV
-2874 TAQRDIALQAGRDVN
+2874 TAKQDIALQAGRDVN

-2914 TTHTIEEDKATNEKG
+2914 TTHTIQEDSATNEKG
-2929 TQLSGNNV
+2929 TLLSGNNV
-2937 SVTAGNNLT
+2937 SVK
-2946 VQGSS
+2946 
-2951 VAGQSGVALSAGND
+2951 AGND
-2965 VNVLAATD
+2965 L
-2973 TQSTYRLKEEKK
+2973 
-2985 SGFGSSGLGISYG
+2985 
-2998 KQSSKSEYK
+2998 
-3007 GAKVTQSD
+3007 
-3015 ARSLIGAADGGVTVS
+3015 
-3030 AGQNALVKGS
+3030 LVKGS
-3040 DVVAGGNNGDITVTA
+3040 QVVGDGNVALDAGNNVDIAAATNTDSTWRFSETKKSGLMGTGGIGISIGSSKSLQEMRDKGTTQSQSISTVGSTKGNVSITAGKQLQVNGADLVAGGNMALQGDSVTVTPGHDLR
-3055 KNITLIAGQDHITE
+3055 THDE
-3069 RTHQESK
+3069 RTEQRTSGLTLALSGAVAEAVNSAVAAAQSAK
-3076 SSGIGLSL
+3076 QQSDGRLAALQATKAVLSGVQANQASQLAQVQGDPNNGIGISISL
-3084 SGTLLD
+3084 S
-3090 TIRNLRDV
+3090 
-3098 VHQNSSFYQQAKSVG
+3098 
-3113 TELGATLLDSP
+3113 
-3124 GLSLSYNHSS
+3124 
-3134 SKADQKSDS
+3134 
-3143 IYQSGSSLSAS
+3143 
-3154 GSVLLKAKGNGPD
+3154 
-3167 GNILLQGSSVAAG
+3167 
-3180 NKAELK
+3180 
-3186 ATNNVD
+3186 
-3192 IVTSQDSQSVS
+3192 
-3203 SESSS
+3203 
-3208 KRLSLTSGA
+3208 
-3217 SPAGFVRMAGNSP
+3217 
-3230 NHGSPAS
+3230 
-3237 PVGIAREQQTS
+3237 
-3248 NASYLTQHTSS
+3248 
-3259 VTGNTVSI
+3259 
-3267 DSDKG
+3267 
-3272 DINLS
+3272 
-3277 GSTVTGKQSVTLTA
+3277 
-3291 KQGNVNLTTGED
+3291 
-3303 KQDISAQGGS
+3303 
-3313 TLIGS
+3313 
-3318 LGGDGYSGT
+3318 
-3327 LGWGSTAWNKARTG
+3327 
-3341 TQQSNLRSG
+3341 TQQSK
-3350 VVSEQGN
+3350 SEQH
-3357 VSVSAGKDISLQGAD
+3357 Q
-3372 VYAGNALNVD
+3372 
-3382 GRNINLNPSEDSNRA
+3382 
-3397 SSNSKSAQYGV
+3397 Q
-3408 TAQVSGYAV
+3408 
-3417 SIAQA
+3417 
-3422 ADKVADAHK
+3422 
-3431 NNSDPRLQAIYA
+3431 SD
-3443 AQAALTALS
+3443 T
-3452 AATQN
+3452 
-3457 TAAIKVSVS
+3457 V
-3466 ATAGTSHQSVEQSSM
+3466 
-3481 VQSGSVLKSQGD
+3481 
-3493 TTLTAAENI
+3493 
-3502 TGKGAKISGDNV
+3502 
-3514 ALTAGKDIALSS
+3514 
-3526 AQDQTS
+3526 
-3532 QESTS
+3532 
-3537 GGNHYGVGVGFG
+3537 
-3549 LGGSQNGF
+3549 
-3557 SIELAASQNSA
+3557 
-3568 NANGSSVTHHNSD
+3568 NGST
-3581 ITARGDLSVKAGQ
+3581 I
-3594 DVTLNGAG
+3594 
-3602 LKGNHVE
+3602 
-3609 LNAGRNLN
+3609 NAGRNLN
-3617 IASQQDQSTYD
+3617 INATGKGQGPDSGNLVISGSQLKAGGDTTLQAANDITLTGAANTQQTTGKN
-3628 SHQSSSGFSASI
+3628 SSSGGGI
-3640 CVPPICAGVPV
+3640 GVSFGV
-3651 QGSASMSGSKIYNDY
+3651 GAGSAGLSVF
-3666 ASVQQQSGIR
+3666 ASVNGAKGNEKGNGTVWSETTLDSGGKVAISSSRDTTLSGAQVNGNSVKADVGRDLTITSLQDSDKYDSKQSSFGAGGSFTFGSMTGSGYINASQDKMHSNFDSVKEQSGLY
-3676 AGDGGYNIYVGNH
+3676 AGNGGFDVTVGNH
-3689 TQLDGAVIASSATPD
+3689 TQLNGAVIASQADAD
-3704 KNHLSTGTL
+3704 KNRLDTGTL
-3713 GWSDIDNHAKSG
+3713 GFTNLHNEADYKTEHQGIGMSSG
-3725 GSGYGISAS
+3725 AS
-3734 TSGMPSAG
+3734 LGGQFAG
-3742 LTQVK
+3742 NMANTML
-3747 AGADSVTHSAV
+3747 AGAGGKGHAEGTTQSAV
-3758 SAGTID
+3758 SDGTIVV
-3764 IRDPASQKQDLATL
+3764 RDQANQKQDTATL
-3778 SRDTDSASGALSDHF
+3778 SRDTAHANDSISPIFNKEKEQQRLQTAQMIGEIGSQVADIARTQGEIYALKKAQEVKGPPPEGASEKARNAYIESLKATPEYKKAIADSDSGTGSSLQQGIQAATAAVQGLAGGDFKAALAGASAPYLAELIHKNTTTTGPDGKPVVNTAANLMAHAVVGAVIAQAQGNSALSGASGAALGEFIAQEMYPGIARTDLSEEQKQTISALGTLAAGLAGGLANGSASGAIVGAQAGKNAVENNYLSSTQAVEFDKELT
-3793 NAQKVQDNLDV
+3793 NCRKSGGDCQNVIDKWKKVSDEQSTIVDERLENHPLTAVGWDKEV
-3804 QREMTALGQQA
+3804 ALGGIEMTERPSWLGNIGADVMTSDEAKAYVQQWNGQDLAKIDVNSPAWMKYAVFASDPENQAMLVSGGLLAKDITKAA
-3815 IQSTFDYLKEKEKNE
+3815 ISFMSRNTATVTVKASEVGMQWGQGNMKQGMPWEDYVGKSLPADARLPQNFKTFDYYDGATKTATSVKSMDT
-3830 QLDKLKDDPAFNKLT
+3830 QTMAKLANPN
-3845 PEQKSLV
+3845 QV
-3852 LSSLDKQ
+3852 YSSIK
-3859 TEEKY
+3859 
-3864 GIGSKMQIAAQAVSG
+3864 
-3879 VFSALAGGNA
+3879 GN
-3889 SGAVAAGAAPLLAQ
+3889 
-3903 MIKQASG
+3903 I
-3910 DNDAMRILLHTLAS
+3910 D
-3924 GLIARA
+3924 
-3930 QGGSVA
+3930 
-3936 GAAAGGFTA
+3936 AAAKFKEY
-3945 AALGTNDAL
+3945 AL
-3954 SKLFFGKEAALLTA
+3954 SGRELTQSMISNR
-3968 DEKQLIAN
+3968 EIQLA
-3976 IVTLAGAGVGGAV
+3976 
-3989 GGGTGAGSGGSA
+3989 
-4001 ARTEVENNTLS
+4001 
-4012 VPQIESFAEKAKGC
+4012 
-4026 EARGDCGQIVKE
+4026 
-4038 MEDLSLKQQ
+4038 
-4047 KEMIAVCSTNPAAC
+4047 
-4061 KEKYGDIPANG
+4061 IPANTTKTQWIEINRAIEYG
-4072 MLVRK
+4072 K
-4077 ALDGLFDADVPS
+4077 S
-4089 QLKNDISSFWAQQME
+4089 Q
-4104 AEGVVTS
+4104 GVKVT
-4111 TEFASQLEN
+4111 
-4120 RYGMDK
+4120 
-4126 QQSEILAMAVLGAV
+4126 V
-4140 TGGMGKAGASTPGKT
+4140 TQVK
-4155 ISAKPEWLQNV
+4155 
-4166 QAGNKFNEEQSKNY
+4166 
-4180 PYNELYVNKPNGNG
+4180 
-4194 YYRVDSYN
+4194 
-4202 PAKGEIVSRKF
+4202 
-4213 TQFADITEATATS
+4213 
-4226 YIREA
+4226 
-4231 VNKYPAGATVANV
+4231 
-4244 PSSGD
+4244 
-4249 LGGSLLKGI
+4249 
-4258 NILEIPPQTK
+4258 
-4268 PIPQSIIDIAKES
+4268 
-4281 GVVIRDTNGKVYK
+4281 

>member
-31 MAAEITPVTPGTK
+31 MAAEITPVTPGTR

-62 AGISHNQYDQYNVG
+62 AGVSHNQYDQYNVG

-99 NNPNLRAGQE
+99 NNPNLKAGQE

-122 TQLQGYTEVAGRA
+122 SQLQGYTEVAGKA

-141 NPYGITCN
+141 NPYGITCK

-167 FDASGNLAALEVSKG
+167 FDANGNLAALEVSKG

-223 NRVGQDGSVTPIR
+223 NRVGQDGSITPIN

-286 NGKLAVHDSLSSGA
+286 NGKLAVHNSLSSGA
-300 LTVSAQSVELSGEHK
+300 LTASAQSVELSGEHK
-315 SAGPAAI
+315 SAGPATI
-322 TAQNGISLNNG
+322 TAQNAISLHDG
-333 SLGSDRAVALQGG
+333 SLGSDRTIALQGG
-346 SRLQVSGGKIM
+346 KRLQINSGKIV
-357 AGDSINLAATSLSL
+357 AGDSINLAATSLSV

-389 DFTGGSGLDPAGQFD
+389 DFTGGLSLDPAGQFD

-431 GQLAAVGNYV
+431 GQLAMVGNYV
-441 ANQGILQGNNVRI
+441 TNQGILQGNNVRV

-506 GVDIKSN
+506 GVDIKSD

-647 ITLQAGQIALE
+647 ITLRAGQIALE

-712 SNTGT
+712 NNTGT

-746 TASLNNSGT
+746 SASLNNSGT

-777 QTLALRS
+777 QNLALRS

-842 GRLTNLTGG
+842 GRLTNLAGG

-903 TNRQGGELLTPGQL
+903 TNRQGGELLTTGQL

-927 GLIQGEKLAL
+927 GLIQADKLAL
-937 TADNWVNSGNALSA
+937 TADNWQNSGNALSA

-961 TNSGKILGQQSIDLQ
+961 TNSGKILGQQSVELQ

-1049 VTAQSWQNSGSA
+1049 VTAQRWQNSGSA
-1061 RAMKNVTASVAGELN
+1061 QATKNITASVAGELN
-1076 NGGTLTGQQA
+1076 NGGTLTAQQA

-1093 VTNGGT
+1093 VTNAGT
-1099 LAADQLSLQAPRL
+1099 LAADQLTIQAPQL
-1112 SNAGLLQGNSALA
+1112 SNAGLIQGNSALA
-1125 MTSAQIANLANG
+1125 ITSAQIANLANG

-1148 PVQLINDGAVQVA
+1148 PVQLVNDGLLQVA

-1172 NNGQVNADALNAT
+1172 NNGQVNADALNTA
-1185 LTGTLNNGG
+1185 LTGTLNNGV

-1214 GIVAGQQLQ
+1214 GSVAGQQLQ

-1250 QASGQLITGGALTLQ
+1250 LAGGQLITGGALTLQ
-1265 GTDARNAGIWQG
+1265 GTDARNAGTWQG
-1277 SQLSYRFGSLKNT
+1277 SKLSYRFGSLKNT
-1290 GTLNGTGTLDG
+1290 GTLNGTGALDG
-1301 QTSGLLDNSGNLIT
+1301 QTTGLLDNSGNLIT
-1315 GGNASLNADS
+1315 GGNASLNAES
-1325 LVNSGKIMAGG
+1325 LTNSGKIMASG

-1352 STTLDALSNGDL
+1352 STSLDALSTGDL
-1364 TQSSTGRT
+1364 TQSSTGRA

-1392 GGNAQIT
+1392 GVNAEIT
-1399 AGSWQNQG
+1399 SGSWQNQG
-1407 SLLSTGDLTAAIDN
+1407 SLLSTGELTAAIDSN
-1421 DLYNGGSLLSQGG
+1421 LTNGGSLLSQGG

-1444 TGAVLAEKTMTLS
+1444 TGSVLAEKAMTLN
-1457 GGTLNNSGAIQGD
+1457 GGSLNNSGAIQGD

-1497 QRFSMLLAQSA
+1497 QRFRMLLAQSA
-1508 PAREL
+1508 PTREL

-1521 LTQGTLNIT
+1521 LTQGALTIT
-1530 AGNVTN
+1530 ADNVTN
-1536 NGTWQGQ
+1536 NGSWQGQ

-1568 TDRLDAAAG
+1568 SDRLDAAAG

-1584 TAALQALTLANQGQ
+1584 TAALQALTLVNQGQ

-1603 LMLKGDTLSNNGN
+1603 LTLKGDTLNNNGD
-1616 IAGTDGLTVQLNGA
+1616 ITGADSLSVQLNGA
-1630 LTQEQDKTLLSA
+1630 LTQQQDKNLLSA
-1642 GKLSLQAASLSN
+1642 GKISLQSASLN
-1654 AGRIQ
+1654 NLGRIQ
-1659 GSDLVINTGTVD
+1659 GSELQINTGALD
-1671 NTGRLQGD
+1671 NAGRLQGD
-1679 NSLQLSTSGQL
+1679 NNLLLSATGHL
-1690 TNATSGT
+1690 TNAANGT
-1697 VLSQNA
+1697 LVSQNA
-1703 LSLTT
+1703 LTLTA
-1708 PDLYNDGLIQGAGG
+1708 PDLYNYGLIQGVGG
-1722 TVSATNSATNNGR
+1722 TVNATNSATNNGR
-1735 LLTGGVLTFTT
+1735 LLAGGALTFTT

-1781 NGNGFQNQGTAQ
+1781 NGTNFQNQGMAQ
-1793 AGNLAV
+1793 GGNLAV
-1799 NYQTLNNSGTL
+1799 NYQNLGNSGTV

-1815 LSVNAAQVNL
+1815 LNVNAAQVNL
-1825 AGSGRLFSGGTL
+1825 TGSGRLFSGGGLT
-1837 SLVSNGFD
+1837 LVSNGFD

-1852 LGDAVLN
+1852 LGDVLVN

-1909 TTGSADSSLTGNRI
+1909 TTGGADSSLTGNRI

-2017 IETQGGDITIR
+2017 IETQGGDININ
-2028 TGNLLNQRDG
+2028 TGHLLNTRDG
-2038 LRVDQN
+2038 LSTNSSVVKGADLPYGADQGSFQISLSELDKEDGALGSYTVEAGAN
-2044 TQKTTGLPKEVGQAS
+2044 GANSAGYYEIEYLAPTQKVKSKRYLFQQTISTASANGGAGYISAKNNININASELDNFASNILSGGWVNIRGSKLNNSSWLGAITNEYRIFNLPPKTL
-2059 FSYYFGQL
+2059 FGY
-2067 PSDEIGYYTKTIR
+2067 PIA
-2080 HGGSPGK
+2080 K
-2087 GNGSE
+2087 GNGASQLQRGNSISDKVTYVYSGMPEFE
-2092 TTYIYSAP
+2092 T
-2100 NLKGAV
+2100 V
-2106 KRFLTETTTLT
+2106 TT
-2117 ASADGGIARISSG
+2117 
-2130 NNLDVFAGQVNN
+2130 
-2142 LASFILANGTIS
+2142 
-2154 LSGNT
+2154 
-2159 LNNQS
+2159 
-2164 WFNGVRKTYLTYKYN
+2164 GV
-2179 GPIGTET
+2179 P
-2186 LPEYSSYCG
+2186 
-2195 CMSGSEISKV
+2195 
-2205 VYNLSSAPEQET
+2205 
-2217 TLSGDALRS
+2217 LRS
-2226 VIQAGGNI
+2226 VIQAGGSVN
-2234 SANFSGNVSNTALT
+2234 ANFSSNISNTNT
-2248 PNAGRTGN
+2248 TSNAGWSGN
-2256 TLSAPRLQGLS
+2256 TISTPGLRGLAS
-2267 ALSRIG
+2267 LNQAG
-2273 TQQHQQISG
+2273 AQQRQQIAG
-2282 TDQVT
+2282 TDKVT
-2287 INSPQWRN
+2287 VNSPQWRD
-2295 QLLGA
+2295 QLQGA
-2300 LQQINGGSVMD
+2300 LQQVNGDSSLD
-2311 NSEPDKA
+2311 NSTPDKA
-2318 SLVNH
+2318 SLVTH
-2323 TSGKFD
+2323 ASGNF
-2329 SADLGR
+2329 SRADLSQSG
-2335 PARLITDT
+2335 RLISDP
-2343 SVSAVNLR
+2343 SVSSANLR
-2351 DYKSASVDISA
+2351 SYKPASVDTSA
-2362 YPVPSGDNGYFVLG
+2362 YPIPSGDNGYFVFG

-2396 NNSLFGDLNALL
+2396 DNSLFGDLNALL
-2408 GRQPGQAPQESR
+2408 GRQPGQVPQESR

-2511 SLDKSIVWWE
+2511 SLDKSMVWWE
-2521 AATINGETVMV
+2521 ATTINGETVMV

-2574 LAVSSQNNVNNL
+2574 LTVSSQNSVNNL
-2586 SAGMLYAGENL
+2586 NAGMLYAGENL
-2597 QLIAINNINNV
+2597 QLTAINNINNV
-2608 SSNIT
+2608 SSSIS
-2613 GKKVALESVNGD
+2613 GQKVALESVNGD

-2631 TSLWQSNISGDK
+2631 TTLWQVNGSAGK
-2643 RNVTSASQ
+2643 RNTVSATQ
-2651 TFIGRSAT
+2651 TFVGPTAT
-2659 IASLGSLS
+2659 ITSLDSLS
-2667 LKAGNDINI
+2667 LKSGKDINI
-2676 KGANVNAGGDLL
+2676 KGASLNASGDLL

-2694 IAIKENQVTSAFNFQ
+2694 IAITNNQEISGYAINGFGFQ
-2709 NTGNQ
+2709 NSSTQ
-2714 NITNTASQ
+2714 KVTNTASQ
-2722 ISAGHNLAIQS
+2722 ISAGHNLSVTS
-2733 GHDLNVMASNLN
+2733 GHDLNVTASNLN
-2745 AANDASLQAGNDL
+2745 AANDATLKAGNDL
-2758 NLSSATNSQNSRNG
+2758 NLNSATNTQNNRSG

-2779 GLDRTAVSSGGSLSL
+2779 GLDRTAVSSGGNLSL

-2808 ATGNA
+2808 ATGDA

-2853 ASGGSTTMAAGRD
+2853 ASGGSTTLAAGRD
-2866 INTQATDV
+2866 INTEATDV
-2874 TAQRDIALQAGRDVN
+2874 TAKQDIALQAGRDVN

-2914 TTHTIEEDKATNEKG
+2914 TTHTIQEDSATNEKG
-2929 TQLSGNNV
+2929 TLLSGNNV
-2937 SVTAGNNLT
+2937 SVK
-2946 VQGSS
+2946 
-2951 VAGQSGVALSAGND
+2951 AGND
-2965 VNVLAATD
+2965 L
-2973 TQSTYRLKEEKK
+2973 
-2985 SGFGSSGLGISYG
+2985 
-2998 KQSSKSEYK
+2998 
-3007 GAKVTQSD
+3007 
-3015 ARSLIGAADGGVTVS
+3015 
-3030 AGQNALVKGS
+3030 LVKGS
-3040 DVVAGGNNGDITVTA
+3040 QVVGDGNVALDAGNNVDIAAATNTDSTWRFSETKKSGLMGTGGIGISIGSSKSLQEMRDKGTTQSQSISTVGSTKGNVSITAGKQLQVKGADLVAGGNMALQGDSVTVTPGHDLR
-3055 KNITLIAGQDHITE
+3055 THDE
-3069 RTHQESK
+3069 RTEQRTSGLTLALSGAVAEAVNSAVAAAQSAK
-3076 SSGIGLSL
+3076 QQSDGRLAALQATKAVLSGVQANQASQLAQVQGDPNNGIGISISL
-3084 SGTLLD
+3084 S
-3090 TIRNLRDV
+3090 
-3098 VHQNSSFYQQAKSVG
+3098 
-3113 TELGATLLDSP
+3113 
-3124 GLSLSYNHSS
+3124 
-3134 SKADQKSDS
+3134 
-3143 IYQSGSSLSAS
+3143 
-3154 GSVLLKAKGNGPD
+3154 
-3167 GNILLQGSSVAAG
+3167 
-3180 NKAELK
+3180 
-3186 ATNNVD
+3186 
-3192 IVTSQDSQSVS
+3192 
-3203 SESSS
+3203 
-3208 KRLSLTSGA
+3208 
-3217 SPAGFVRMAGNSP
+3217 
-3230 NHGSPAS
+3230 
-3237 PVGIAREQQTS
+3237 
-3248 NASYLTQHTSS
+3248 
-3259 VTGNTVSI
+3259 
-3267 DSDKG
+3267 
-3272 DINLS
+3272 
-3277 GSTVTGKQSVTLTA
+3277 
-3291 KQGNVNLTTGED
+3291 
-3303 KQDISAQGGS
+3303 
-3313 TLIGS
+3313 
-3318 LGGDGYSGT
+3318 
-3327 LGWGSTAWNKARTG
+3327 
-3341 TQQSNLRSG
+3341 TQQSK
-3350 VVSEQGN
+3350 SEQHQQSDTVNGSTIN
-3357 VSVSAGKDISLQGAD
+3357 V
-3372 VYAGNALNVD
+3372 
-3382 GRNINLNPSEDSNRA
+3382 GRNLSINATGKGQGPDSGNL
-3397 SSNSKSAQYGV
+3397 V
-3408 TAQVSGYAV
+3408 
-3417 SIAQA
+3417 I
-3422 ADKVADAHK
+3422 
-3431 NNSDPRLQAIYA
+3431 
-3443 AQAALTALS
+3443 
-3452 AATQN
+3452 
-3457 TAAIKVSVS
+3457 
-3466 ATAGTSHQSVEQSSM
+3466 
-3481 VQSGSVLKSQGD
+3481 SGSQLKAGGD
-3493 TTLTAAENI
+3493 TTLQAANDI
-3502 TGKGAKISGDNV
+3502 TLTGAANTQQTTGKNSSSGGGIGVSFGVGAGSAGLSVFASVNGAKGNEKGNGTVWSETTLD
-3514 ALTAGKDIALSS
+3514 
-3526 AQDQTS
+3526 
-3532 QESTS
+3532 S
-3537 GGNHYGVGVGFG
+3537 GGRVAISSGRDTTLSGAQV
-3549 LGGSQNGF
+3549 NG
-3557 SIELAASQNSA
+3557 N
-3568 NANGSSVTHHNSD
+3568 
-3581 ITARGDLSVKAGQ
+3581 SVKADVGRDLTITSLQ
-3594 DVTLNGAG
+3594 DSDKYDSKQSSFGAGGSFTFGSMTGSGYINASQDKMHSNFDSVKEQSGLYAGNGGFDVT
-3602 LKGNHVE
+3602 
-3609 LNAGRNLN
+3609 
-3617 IASQQDQSTYD
+3617 
-3628 SHQSSSGFSASI
+3628 
-3640 CVPPICAGVPV
+3640 
-3651 QGSASMSGSKIYNDY
+3651 
-3666 ASVQQQSGIR
+3666 
-3676 AGDGGYNIYVGNH
+3676 VGNH
-3689 TQLDGAVIASSATPD
+3689 TQLNGAVIASQADAD
-3704 KNHLSTGTL
+3704 KNRLDTGTL
-3713 GWSDIDNHAKSG
+3713 GFTNLHNEADYKTEHQGIGMSSG
-3725 GSGYGISAS
+3725 AS
-3734 TSGMPSAG
+3734 LGGQFAG
-3742 LTQVK
+3742 NMANTML
-3747 AGADSVTHSAV
+3747 AGAGGKGHAEGTTQSAV
-3758 SAGTID
+3758 ANGTIVV
-3764 IRDPASQKQDLATL
+3764 RDQANQKQDTATL
-3778 SRDTDSASGALSDHF
+3778 SRDTAHANDSISPIFNKEKEQQRLQTAQMIGEIGSQVADIARTQGEIYALKKAQEVKGPPPEGASEKARNAYIESLKATPEYKKAIADSDSGTGSSLQQGIQAATAAVQGLAGGDFKAALAGASAPYLAELIHKNTTTTGPDGKPVVNTAANLMAHAVVGAVIAQAQGNSALSGVGGAALGEFIAQEMYPGIARTDLSEEQKQTISALGTLAAGLAGGLANGSASGAIAGAQAGK
-3793 NAQKVQDNLDV
+3793 NAVENN
-3804 QREMTALGQQA
+3804 ALGDIAQAQSEGKTVEQKAVDYVEAENERYKKANCVGMSAEACSVKMYTERREALKDVASTGADFVPVVGTIKSAAEAQSALDYLYVAASLIPGERVAAGMLKAAEKALTSGDVAEASKLVNKASDEIATASRPSHRQSEIDVGKDLGNGWREQVSFKDGKEVPYGTKGGVRPDWCQGNVCSVEVKNYNITNNQSGLISNVSKQA
-3815 IQSTFDYLKEKEKNE
+3815 IQRAENLPAGMQQRVIIDVRGQSVSLE
-3830 QLDKLKDDPAFNKLT
+3830 QERAIIKGIVQKSNGAIDPA
-3845 PEQKSLV
+3845 
-3852 LSSLDKQ
+3852 
-3859 TEEKY
+3859 
-3864 GIGSKMQIAAQAVSG
+3864 A
-3879 VFSALAGGNA
+3879 
-3889 SGAVAAGAAPLLAQ
+3889 
-3903 MIKQASG
+3903 
-3910 DNDAMRILLHTLAS
+3910 
-3924 GLIARA
+3924 
-3930 QGGSVA
+3930 
-3936 GAAAGGFTA
+3936 
-3945 AALGTNDAL
+3945 
-3954 SKLFFGKEAALLTA
+3954 
-3968 DEKQLIAN
+3968 
-3976 IVTLAGAGVGGAV
+3976 
-3989 GGGTGAGSGGSA
+3989 
-4001 ARTEVENNTLS
+4001 
-4012 VPQIESFAEKAKGC
+4012 IEFK
-4026 EARGDCGQIVKE
+4026 R
-4038 MEDLSLKQQ
+4038 
-4047 KEMIAVCSTNPAAC
+4047 
-4061 KEKYGDIPANG
+4061 
-4072 MLVRK
+4072 
-4077 ALDGLFDADVPS
+4077 
-4089 QLKNDISSFWAQQME
+4089 
-4104 AEGVVTS
+4104 
-4111 TEFASQLEN
+4111 
-4120 RYGMDK
+4120 
-4126 QQSEILAMAVLGAV
+4126 
-4140 TGGMGKAGASTPGKT
+4140 
-4155 ISAKPEWLQNV
+4155 
-4166 QAGNKFNEEQSKNY
+4166 
-4180 PYNELYVNKPNGNG
+4180 
-4194 YYRVDSYN
+4194 
-4202 PAKGEIVSRKF
+4202 
-4213 TQFADITEATATS
+4213 
-4226 YIREA
+4226 
-4231 VNKYPAGATVANV
+4231 
-4244 PSSGD
+4244 
-4249 LGGSLLKGI
+4249 
-4258 NILEIPPQTK
+4258 
-4268 PIPQSIIDIAKES
+4268 
-4281 GVVIRDTNGKVYK
+4281 

>member
-31 MAAEITPVTPGTK
+31 MAAEITPVTPGTR

-62 AGISHNQYDQYNVG
+62 AGVSHNQYDQYNVG

-99 NNPNLRAGQE
+99 NNPNLKAGQE

-122 TQLQGYTEVAGRA
+122 SQLQGYTEVAGKA

-167 FDASGNLAALEVSKG
+167 FDANGNLAALEVSKG

-223 NRVGQDGSVTPIR
+223 NRVGQDGSITPIN

-243 VAVDTSALGGMYAN
+243 VAVDTSVLGGMYAN

-286 NGKLAVHDSLSSGA
+286 NGKLAVHNSLSSGA
-300 LTVSAQSVELSGEHK
+300 LTASAQSIELSGEHK
-315 SAGPAAI
+315 SAGPATI
-322 TAQNGISLNNG
+322 TAQNAISLHDG
-333 SLGSDRAVALQGG
+333 SLGSDRTIALQGG
-346 SRLQVSGGKIM
+346 KRLQINSGKIV

-371 DSGSA
+371 DNGSA

-389 DFTGGSGLDPAGQFD
+389 DFTGGLSLDPAGQFD

-431 GQLAAVGNYV
+431 GQLAIVGNYV
-441 ANQGILQGNNVRI
+441 TNQGILQGNNVRV

-506 GVDIKSN
+506 GVDIKSD

-647 ITLQAGQIALE
+647 ITLRAGQIALE

-712 SNTGT
+712 NNTGT

-746 TASLNNSGT
+746 SASLNNSGT

-777 QTLALRS
+777 QNLALRS

-796 TAGDLTLT
+796 TAGDLTLN
-804 LPDFSNSGLLSTG
+804 LPDFSNSGLLSTE
-817 GALQLSGG
+817 GALHLSGN
-825 SLTNDGEINALS
+825 SLVNDGEINASTLH
-837 LQSDN
+837 SDN
-842 GRLTNLTGG
+842 GQLTNLTDG
-851 KLLATGAL
+851 KLLATGSL
-859 QLANDQFNNSGL
+859 QLTNDQLTNGGQI
-871 VAAKGL
+871 AANQSEL
-877 GLNAAT
+877 TAAT
-883 LDNAG
+883 LNNAG
-888 RIQGSDSLTLQAGTF
+888 RIQGVSSLNLNADTTN
-903 TNRQGGELLTPGQL
+903 NRQGGELLTSGQL
-917 TLNSG
+917 TLNGG
-922 DLTNA
+922 DLNNA
-927 GLIQGEKLAL
+927 GLIQADKLAL
-937 TADNWVNSGNALSA
+937 TVGNWQNSGNALSA
-951 GNATLKAKTL
+951 GDATLKAKTL

-1020 TGQLQTAGNADI
+1020 AGQLQTAGSADI
-1032 TASSLN
+1032 TASSLD

-1061 RAMKNVTASVAGELN
+1061 QATKNITASVAGELN
-1076 NGGTLTGQQA
+1076 NGGTLTAQQA
-1086 MNLQAGK
+1086 MNLQAGN
-1093 VTNGGT
+1093 VTNAGT
-1099 LAADQLSLQAPRL
+1099 LAADQLTIQAPQL

-1125 MTSAQIANLANG
+1125 ITSAQIANLANG

-1148 PVQLINDGAVQVA
+1148 PVQLVNDGLLQVA

-1172 NNGQVNADALNAT
+1172 NNGQVNADALNTA
-1185 LTGTLNNGG
+1185 LTGTLNNGV

-1214 GIVAGQQLQ
+1214 GSVAGQQLQ

-1237 DNALTAGFRQLDN
+1237 DNALTAGFRQLN
-1250 QASGQLITGGALTLQ
+1250 NLAGGQLITGGALTLQ
-1265 GTDARNAGIWQG
+1265 GTDARNAGTWQG

-1290 GTLNGTGTLDG
+1290 GTLNGTRALDG
-1301 QTSGLLDNSGNLIT
+1301 QTTGLLDNSGNLIT
-1315 GGNASLNADS
+1315 GGNASLNAES
-1325 LVNSGKIMAGG
+1325 LTNSGKIMASG

-1352 STTLDALSNGDL
+1352 STSLDALSTGDL
-1364 TQSSTGRT
+1364 TQSSTGRA

-1392 GGNAQIT
+1392 GVNAKIT
-1399 AGSWQNQG
+1399 SGSWQNQG
-1407 SLLSTGDLTAAIDN
+1407 SLLSTGDLSAAIDSN
-1421 DLYNGGSLLSQGG
+1421 LTNGGSLLSQGG

-1444 TGAVLAEKTMTLS
+1444 TGSVLAEKAMTLNGVS
-1457 GGTLNNSGAIQGD
+1457 LNNSGAIQGD

-1497 QRFSMLLAQSA
+1497 QRFRMLLAQSA
-1508 PAREL
+1508 PTREL

-1521 LTQGTLNIT
+1521 LTQGALTIT
-1530 AGNVTN
+1530 ADNVTN
-1536 NGTWQGQ
+1536 NGSWQGQ

-1568 TDRLDAAAG
+1568 SDRLDAAAG

-1584 TAALQALTLANQGQ
+1584 TAALQALTLVNQGQ

-1616 IAGTDGLTVQLNGA
+1616 VAGTDGLTVQLSGA
-1630 LTQEQDKTLLSA
+1630 LMQQQDKTLLSA

-1659 GSDLVINTGTVD
+1659 GSDLVINTGKVD

-1679 NSLQLSTSGQL
+1679 NSLQLSTSGHL

-1708 PDLYNDGLIQGAGG
+1708 PDLYNDGLIQGGGG

-1735 LLTGGVLTFTT
+1735 LLTGGALTFTT

-1781 NGNGFQNQGTAQ
+1781 NGTNFQNQGMAQ
-1793 AGNLAV
+1793 GGNLAV
-1799 NYQTLNNSGTL
+1799 NYQNLGNSGTV

-1815 LSVNAAQVNL
+1815 LNVNAAQVNL
-1825 AGSGRLFSGGTL
+1825 AGSGRLFSGGGLT
-1837 SLVSNGFD
+1837 LVSNGFD

-1852 LGDAVLN
+1852 LGDVLVN

-1909 TTGSADSSLTGNRI
+1909 TTGGADSSLTGNRI

-1929 SLQGGGNVT
+1929 SLQGGGDVT

-2038 LRVDQN
+2038 FSSASEYHPAANSVPNL
-2044 TQKTTGLPKEVGQAS
+2044 GQPTIKIKLS
-2059 FSYYFGQL
+2059 QL
-2067 PSDEIGYYTKTIR
+2067 SKDESDEYIKTGNAPDKKFLIGSKQAT
-2080 HGGSPGK
+2080 
-2087 GNGSE
+2087 
-2092 TTYIYSAP
+2092 A
-2100 NLKGAV
+2100 
-2106 KRFLTETTTLT
+2106 T
-2117 ASADGGIARISSG
+2117 ASGGAGRIYAGRKQYIFANELNNIASSIIA
-2130 NNLDVFAGQVNN
+2130 AGDMY
-2142 LASFILANGTIS
+2142 
-2154 LSGNT
+2154 LSGST
-2159 LNNQS
+2159 LNNKS
-2164 WFNGVRKTYLTYKYN
+2164 YENSTENEYLTYHHARSMSN
-2179 GPIGTET
+2179 NRSVVETELT
-2186 LPEYSSYCG
+2186 
-2195 CMSGSEISKV
+2195 
-2205 VYNLSSAPEQET
+2205 YNLSGGPSYEKINSEQ
-2217 TLSGDALRS
+2217 GLRA
-2226 VIQAGGNI
+2226 VIQAGENLD
-2234 SANFSGNVSNTALT
+2234 AEFSSDISNTNT
-2248 PNAGRTGN
+2248 TSNSGWTGN
-2256 TLSAPRLQGLS
+2256 TISTPVIKDLALLNQTGIQPR
-2267 ALSRIG
+2267 
-2273 TQQHQQISG
+2273 QQIAT
-2282 TDQVT
+2282 TDKV
-2287 INSPQWRN
+2287 SVGYPQWRD
-2295 QLLGA
+2295 QLQGA
-2300 LQQINGGSVMD
+2300 LKQVNGGSSLD
-2311 NSEPDKA
+2311 NSAPDKA
-2318 SLVNH
+2318 SLVTH
-2323 TSGKFD
+2323 ASGSFNR
-2329 SADLGR
+2329 ADLGQ
-2335 PARLITDT
+2335 ATGLITGT
-2343 SVSAVNLR
+2343 SVSAANLR

-2362 YPVPSGDNGYFVLG
+2362 YPIPSGDNGYFVFG
-2376 NSKSPYLIT
+2376 SSKSPYLIT

-2396 NNSLFGDLNALL
+2396 DNSLFGDLNALL
-2408 GRQPGQAPQESR
+2408 GRQPGQAPKEIR

-2427 TFLGSSYLLDRLNLK
+2427 TFLGSSYLLARLNLK

-2457 RYVSNVVLNQTGS
+2457 RYVSNVVLNKTGS

-2564 SGSTVTAKNN
+2564 SGSTITAKNN
-2574 LAVSSQNNVNNL
+2574 LAVSSQKSVNNL
-2586 SAGMLYAGENL
+2586 NAGILYAGESL
-2597 QLIAINNINNV
+2597 QLTAINNINNV
-2608 SSNIT
+2608 SSNIS
-2613 GKKVALESVNGD
+2613 GKKVALESIKGD
-2625 INNTTA
+2625 INNNTLTT
-2631 TSLWQSNISGDK
+2631 LWQ
-2643 RNVTSASQ
+2643 TSASAGYLDNASARQ
-2651 TFIGRSAT
+2651 TLVGQTAAIT
-2659 IASLGSLS
+2659 SLDTLS
-2667 LKAGNDINI
+2667 LKAGNDINV
-2676 KGANVNAGGDLL
+2676 KGASLSSGSDLL

-2694 IAIKENQVTSAFNFQ
+2694 IAITSNQKTDSFKINGFGFQ
-2709 NTGNQ
+2709 NSSTQ
-2714 NITNTASQ
+2714 KITNTASQ

-2779 GLDRTAVSSGGSLSL
+2779 GLDRTAVSGGGSLSL

-2828 GSGYSERGDKKTVIS
+2828 SSGYSERGDKKTVIS

-2853 ASGGSTTMAAGRD
+2853 ASGGSTTIAAGRD
-2866 INTQATDV
+2866 INTQATDM

-2914 TTHTIEEDKATNEKG
+2914 TTHTIQEDSATNEKG
-2929 TQLSGNNV
+2929 TLLSGNNV
-2937 SVTAGNNLT
+2937 SVK
-2946 VQGSS
+2946 
-2951 VAGQSGVALSAGND
+2951 AGND
-2965 VNVLAATD
+2965 L
-2973 TQSTYRLKEEKK
+2973 
-2985 SGFGSSGLGISYG
+2985 
-2998 KQSSKSEYK
+2998 
-3007 GAKVTQSD
+3007 
-3015 ARSLIGAADGGVTVS
+3015 
-3030 AGQNALVKGS
+3030 LVKGS
-3040 DVVAGGNNGDITVTA
+3040 QVVGDGNVALDAGNNVDIAAATNTDSTWRFSETKKSGLMGTGGIGISIGSSKSLQEMRDKGTTQSQSISTVGSTKGNVSITAGKQLQVNGADLVAGGNMALQGDSVTVTPGHDLR
-3055 KNITLIAGQDHITE
+3055 THDE
-3069 RTHQESK
+3069 RTEQRTSGLTLALSGAVAEAVNSAVAAEQSAK
-3076 SSGIGLSL
+3076 QQSDGRLAALQATKAVLSGVQANQASQLAQVQGDPNNGIGISISL
-3084 SGTLLD
+3084 S
-3090 TIRNLRDV
+3090 
-3098 VHQNSSFYQQAKSVG
+3098 
-3113 TELGATLLDSP
+3113 
-3124 GLSLSYNHSS
+3124 
-3134 SKADQKSDS
+3134 
-3143 IYQSGSSLSAS
+3143 
-3154 GSVLLKAKGNGPD
+3154 
-3167 GNILLQGSSVAAG
+3167 
-3180 NKAELK
+3180 
-3186 ATNNVD
+3186 
-3192 IVTSQDSQSVS
+3192 
-3203 SESSS
+3203 
-3208 KRLSLTSGA
+3208 
-3217 SPAGFVRMAGNSP
+3217 
-3230 NHGSPAS
+3230 
-3237 PVGIAREQQTS
+3237 
-3248 NASYLTQHTSS
+3248 
-3259 VTGNTVSI
+3259 
-3267 DSDKG
+3267 
-3272 DINLS
+3272 
-3277 GSTVTGKQSVTLTA
+3277 
-3291 KQGNVNLTTGED
+3291 
-3303 KQDISAQGGS
+3303 
-3313 TLIGS
+3313 
-3318 LGGDGYSGT
+3318 
-3327 LGWGSTAWNKARTG
+3327 
-3341 TQQSNLRSG
+3341 TQQSK
-3350 VVSEQGN
+3350 SEQH
-3357 VSVSAGKDISLQGAD
+3357 Q
-3372 VYAGNALNVD
+3372 
-3382 GRNINLNPSEDSNRA
+3382 
-3397 SSNSKSAQYGV
+3397 Q
-3408 TAQVSGYAV
+3408 
-3417 SIAQA
+3417 
-3422 ADKVADAHK
+3422 
-3431 NNSDPRLQAIYA
+3431 SD
-3443 AQAALTALS
+3443 T
-3452 AATQN
+3452 
-3457 TAAIKVSVS
+3457 V
-3466 ATAGTSHQSVEQSSM
+3466 
-3481 VQSGSVLKSQGD
+3481 
-3493 TTLTAAENI
+3493 
-3502 TGKGAKISGDNV
+3502 
-3514 ALTAGKDIALSS
+3514 
-3526 AQDQTS
+3526 
-3532 QESTS
+3532 
-3537 GGNHYGVGVGFG
+3537 
-3549 LGGSQNGF
+3549 
-3557 SIELAASQNSA
+3557 
-3568 NANGSSVTHHNSD
+3568 NGST
-3581 ITARGDLSVKAGQ
+3581 I
-3594 DVTLNGAG
+3594 
-3602 LKGNHVE
+3602 
-3609 LNAGRNLN
+3609 NAGRNLSIN
-3617 IASQQDQSTYD
+3617 ATGKGHGPDSGNLVISGSQLKAGGDTTLQAANDITLTGAANTQQTTGKN
-3628 SHQSSSGFSASI
+3628 SSSGGGIGVSFGVGAGS
-3640 CVPPICAGVPV
+3640 AGVSV
-3651 QGSASMSGSKIYNDY
+3651 F
-3666 ASVQQQSGIR
+3666 ASVNGAKGNEKGNGTVWSETTLDSGGKVAISSGRDTTLSGAQVNGNSVKADVGRDLTITSLQDSDKYDSKQSSFGAGGSFTFGSMTGSGYINASQDKMHSNFDSVKEQSGLY
-3676 AGDGGYNIYVGNH
+3676 AGNGGFDVTVGNH
-3689 TQLDGAVIASSATPD
+3689 TQLNGAVIASQADAD
-3704 KNHLSTGTL
+3704 KNRLDTGTL
-3713 GWSDIDNHAKSG
+3713 GFTNLHNEADYKTEHQGIGMSSG
-3725 GSGYGISAS
+3725 AS
-3734 TSGMPSAG
+3734 LGGQFAG
-3742 LTQVK
+3742 NMANTML
-3747 AGADSVTHSAV
+3747 AGAGGKGHAEGTTQSAV
-3758 SAGTID
+3758 SDGTIVV
-3764 IRDPASQKQDLATL
+3764 RDQANQKQDTATL
-3778 SRDTDSASGALSDHF
+3778 SRDTAHANDSISPIFNKEKEQQRLQTAQMIGEIGSQVADIARTQGEIYALKKAQEVKGPPPEGASEKARNAYIESLKATPEYKKAIADSDSGTGSSLQQGIQAATAAVQGLAGGDFKAALAGASAPYLAELIHKNTTTTGPDGKPVVNTAANLMAHAVVGAVIAQAQGNSALSGASGAALGEFIAQEMYPGIARTDLSEEQKQTISALGTLAAGLAGGLANGSASGAIAGAQAGKNAVENNSLSGD
-3793 NAQKVQDNLDV
+3793 AARETVKQVTANLKDQV
-3804 QREMTALGQQA
+3804 R
-3815 IQSTFDYLKEKEKNE
+3815 
-3830 QLDKLKDDPAFNKLT
+3830 DKLGEGT
-3845 PEQKSLV
+3845 
-3852 LSSLDKQ
+3852 LSAIVNS
-3859 TEEKY
+3859 
-3864 GIGSKMQIAAQAVSG
+3864 II
-3879 VFSALAGGNA
+3879 
-3889 SGAVAAGAAPLLAQ
+3889 
-3903 MIKQASG
+3903 
-3910 DNDAMRILLHTLAS
+3910 
-3924 GLIARA
+3924 
-3930 QGGSVA
+3930 
-3936 GAAAGGFTA
+3936 GAAADTGDAVLGGADYGADAAMALTSCAMGDSYCTQALSDLAGKNQA
-3945 AALGTNDAL
+3945 AADTLKAL
-3954 SKLFFGKEAALLTA
+3954 MKSETWEAVAGQVKEAAQGN
-3968 DEKQLIAN
+3968 QLALEA
-3976 IVTLAGAGVGGAV
+3976 TGGMLAGLFLPGKKLPDTITDAGKV
-3989 GGGTGAGSGGSA
+3989 SGGSLSGQPTKLPPNA
-4001 ARTEVENNTLS
+4001 SPENIRSLQRENEGATILSQNGYHVE
-4012 VPQIESFAEKAKGC
+4012 Q
-4026 EARGDCGQIVKE
+4026 
-4038 MEDLSLKQQ
+4038 
-4047 KEMIAVCSTNPAAC
+4047 NP
-4061 KEKYGDIPANG
+4061 
-4072 MLVRK
+4072 V
-4077 ALDGLFDADVPS
+4077 
-4089 QLKNDISSFWAQQME
+4089 
-4104 AEGVVTS
+4104 
-4111 TEFASQLEN
+4111 
-4120 RYGMDK
+4120 
-4126 QQSEILAMAVLGAV
+4126 
-4140 TGGMGKAGASTPGKT
+4140 TPGVKNPDYKINGEVFDNIAPKT
-4155 ISAKPEWLQNV
+4155 NSVRNIYDRALEKVNSGQTNNVVINLADTKASVSDLQK
-4166 QAGNKFNEEQSKNY
+4166 QFNDWPINGLDKIIVIDQS
-4180 PYNELYVNKPNGNG
+4180 G
-4194 YYRVDSYN
+4194 
-4202 PAKGEIVSRKF
+4202 
-4213 TQFADITEATATS
+4213 
-4226 YIREA
+4226 
-4231 VNKYPAGATVANV
+4231 
-4244 PSSGD
+4244 
-4249 LGGSLLKGI
+4249 
-4258 NILEIPPQTK
+4258 K
-4268 PIPQSIIDIAKES
+4268 PIRIK
-4281 GVVIRDTNGKVYK
+4281 

>member
-31 MAAEITPVTPGTK
+31 MAAEITPVTPGTR

-62 AGISHNQYDQYNVG
+62 AGVSHNQYDQYNVG

-99 NNPNLRAGQE
+99 NNPNLKAGQE

-122 TQLQGYTEVAGRA
+122 SQLQGYTEVAGKA

-167 FDASGNLAALEVSKG
+167 FDANGNLAALEVSKG

-223 NRVGQDGSVTPIR
+223 NRVGQDGSITPIN

-286 NGKLAVHDSLSSGA
+286 NGKLAVHNSLSSGA
-300 LTVSAQSVELSGEHK
+300 LTASAQSIELSGEHK
-315 SAGPAAI
+315 SAGPATI
-322 TAQNGISLNNG
+322 TAQNAISLHDG
-333 SLGSDRAVALQGG
+333 SLGSDRTIALQGG
-346 SRLQVSGGKIM
+346 KRLQINSGKIV

-371 DSGSA
+371 DNGSA

-389 DFTGGSGLDPAGQFD
+389 DFTGGLSLDPAGQFD

-431 GQLAAVGNYV
+431 GQLAMVGNYV
-441 ANQGILQGNNVRI
+441 TNQGILQGNNVRI

-506 GVDIKSN
+506 GVDIKSD

-647 ITLQAGQIALE
+647 ITLRAGQIALE

-746 TASLNNSGT
+746 SASLNNSGT

-777 QTLALRS
+777 QNLALRS

-842 GRLTNLTGG
+842 GRLTNLAGG

-903 TNRQGGELLTPGQL
+903 TNRQGGELLTTGQL

-927 GLIQGEKLAL
+927 GLIQADKLAL
-937 TADNWVNSGNALSA
+937 TADNWQNSGNALSA

-961 TNSGKILGQQSIDLQ
+961 TNSGKILGQQSVELQ

-1061 RAMKNVTASVAGELN
+1061 QATKNITASVAGELN
-1076 NGGTLTGQQA
+1076 NGGTLTAQQA

-1093 VTNGGT
+1093 VTNAGT
-1099 LAADQLSLQAPRL
+1099 LAADQLTIQAPQL
-1112 SNAGLLQGNSALA
+1112 SNAGLIQGNSALA
-1125 MTSAQIANLANG
+1125 ITSAQIANLANG

-1148 PVQLINDGAVQVA
+1148 PVQLVNDGLLQVA
-1161 GTFSVNGGDFT
+1161 GTFSINGGDFT
-1172 NNGQVNADALNAT
+1172 NNGQVNADALNTA
-1185 LTGTLNNGG
+1185 LTGTLNNGV

-1214 GIVAGQQLQ
+1214 GSVAGQQLQ

-1237 DNALTAGFRQLDN
+1237 DNALTAGFRQLN
-1250 QASGQLITGGALTLQ
+1250 NLAGGQLITGGALTLQ
-1265 GTDARNAGIWQG
+1265 GTDARNAGTWQG

-1290 GTLNGTGTLDG
+1290 GTLNGNRALDG
-1301 QTSGLLDNSGNLIT
+1301 QTTGLLDNSGNLIT
-1315 GGNASLNADS
+1315 GGNASLNAES
-1325 LVNSGKIMAGG
+1325 LTNSGKIMASG

-1352 STTLDALSNGDL
+1352 STSLDALSTGDL
-1364 TQSSTGRT
+1364 TQSSTGRA

-1392 GGNAQIT
+1392 GVNAEIT
-1399 AGSWQNQG
+1399 SGSWQNQG
-1407 SLLSTGDLTAAIDN
+1407 SLLSTGELTAAIDSN
-1421 DLYNGGSLLSQGG
+1421 LTNGGSLLSQGG

-1444 TGAVLAEKTMTLS
+1444 TGSVLAEKAMTLN
-1457 GGTLNNSGAIQGD
+1457 GGSLNNSGAIQGD

-1497 QRFSMLLAQSA
+1497 QRFRMLLAQSA
-1508 PAREL
+1508 PTREL

-1521 LTQGTLNIT
+1521 LTQGALTIT
-1530 AGNVTN
+1530 ADNVTN
-1536 NGTWQGQ
+1536 NGSWQGQ

-1568 TDRLDAAAG
+1568 SDRLDAAAG

-1603 LMLKGDTLSNNGN
+1603 LTLKGDTLNNNGD
-1616 IAGTDGLTVQLNGA
+1616 ITGADSLSVQLNGA
-1630 LTQEQDKTLLSA
+1630 LTQQQDKNLLSA
-1642 GKLSLQAASLSN
+1642 GKISLQSASLN
-1654 AGRIQ
+1654 NLGRIQ
-1659 GSDLVINTGTVD
+1659 GSELQINTGALD
-1671 NTGRLQGD
+1671 NAGRLQGD
-1679 NSLQLSTSGQL
+1679 NNLLLSATGHL
-1690 TNATSGT
+1690 TNAANGT
-1697 VLSQNA
+1697 LVSQNA
-1703 LSLTT
+1703 LTLTA
-1708 PDLYNDGLIQGAGG
+1708 PDLYNYGLIQGVGG
-1722 TVSATNSATNNGR
+1722 TVNATNSATNNGR
-1735 LLTGGVLTFTT
+1735 LLAGGALTFTT

-1781 NGNGFQNQGTAQ
+1781 NGTNFQNQGMAQ
-1793 AGNLAV
+1793 GGNLAV
-1799 NYQTLNNSGTL
+1799 NYQNLGNSGTV

-1815 LSVNAAQVNL
+1815 LNVNAAQVNL
-1825 AGSGRLFSGGTL
+1825 TGSGRLFSGGGLT
-1837 SLVSNGFD
+1837 LVSNGFD

-1852 LGDAVLN
+1852 LGDVLVN

-1909 TTGSADSSLTGNRI
+1909 TTGGADSSLTGNRI

-2038 LRVDQN
+2038 LRIEQS
-2044 TQKTTGLPKEVGQAS
+2044 TQKPSGLPKEVGQAS
-2059 FSYYFGQL
+2059 FSYYLGQL
-2067 PSDEIGYYTKTIR
+2067 PTDEIGYYTKTIR
-2080 HGGSPGK
+2080 HGGSEGK

-2100 NLKGAV
+2100 NRKAAE

-2117 ASADGGIARISSG
+2117 ASANGGIARISAG
-2130 NNLDVFAGQVNN
+2130 NNLDVFAGQANN
-2142 LASFILANGTIS
+2142 LASIMLANGAIS

-2164 WFNGVRKTYLTYKYN
+2164 WFNGVQKTYLTYKYN
-2179 GPIGTET
+2179 GPIGTED
-2186 LPEYSSYCG
+2186 LPEYAAYCG

-2217 TLSGDALRS
+2217 TLSGEALRS

-2234 SANFSGNVSNTALT
+2234 SANFSGNISNTALT

-2256 TLSAPRLQGLS
+2256 TLSAPHLQGLS
-2267 ALSRIG
+2267 ALSGVG
-2273 TQQHQQISG
+2273 TQQRQQLG
-2282 TDQVT
+2282 ETDKVAV
-2287 INSPQWRN
+2287 NSPQWRD
-2295 QLLGA
+2295 QLQGA
-2300 LQQINGGSVMD
+2300 LQQVNGDSSLD
-2311 NSEPDKA
+2311 NSTPDKA
-2318 SLVNH
+2318 SLVTH
-2323 TSGKFD
+2323 VSGNF
-2329 SADLGR
+2329 SRADLSQSG
-2335 PARLITDT
+2335 RLISDPA
-2343 SVSAVNLR
+2343 VSTANLR
-2351 DYKSASVDISA
+2351 SYKPASVDTSA
-2362 YPVPSGDNGYFVLG
+2362 YPIPSGDNGYFVFG

-2396 NNSLFGDLNALL
+2396 DNSLFGDLNALL

-2427 TFLGSSYLLDRLNLK
+2427 TFLGSSYLLDRLSLK

-2511 SLDKSIVWWE
+2511 SLDKSMVWWE
-2521 AATINGETVMV
+2521 ATTINGETVMV

-2564 SGSTVTAKNN
+2564 DGSTITAKNN
-2574 LAVSSQNNVNNL
+2574 LTVSSQNSVNNL
-2586 SAGMLYAGENL
+2586 NAGMLYAGENL
-2597 QLIAINNINNV
+2597 QLTAINNINNV
-2608 SSNIT
+2608 SSNIS

-2631 TSLWQSNISGDK
+2631 TTLWQMNASSNE
-2643 RNVTSASQ
+2643 RNIVTAKQ
-2651 TFIGRSAT
+2651 TFVGPTAT
-2659 IASLGSLS
+2659 ITSLGSLS
-2667 LKAGNDINI
+2667 LKSGNDINI
-2676 KGANVNAGGDLL
+2676 KGANLSAGGDLL
-2688 MNAWHD
+2688 INAWHD
-2694 IAIKENQVTSAFNFQ
+2694 IAITNNQVTSGLAFQ
-2709 NTGNQ
+2709 NSGNQ
-2714 NITNTASQ
+2714 KVTNTASQ
-2722 ISAGHNLAIQS
+2722 ISAGHNLSVQS
-2733 GHDLNVMASNLN
+2733 GHDLNVTASNLN
-2745 AANDASLQAGNDL
+2745 AANDATLKAGNDL
-2758 NLSSATNSQNSRNG
+2758 NLNSATNTQNNRSG

-2779 GLDRTAVSSGGSLSL
+2779 GLDRTAVSSGGNLSL

-2819 DINLNADAT
+2819 DINLNAEAT

-2853 ASGGSTTMAAGRD
+2853 ASGGSTTMVAGRD
-2866 INTQATDV
+2866 INTEATDV
-2874 TAQRDIALQAGRDVN
+2874 TAKQDIALQAGRDVN

-2914 TTHTIEEDKATNEKG
+2914 TTHTIQEDSATNEKG
-2929 TQLSGNNV
+2929 TLLSGNNV
-2937 SVTAGNNLT
+2937 SVK
-2946 VQGSS
+2946 
-2951 VAGQSGVALSAGND
+2951 AGND
-2965 VNVLAATD
+2965 L
-2973 TQSTYRLKEEKK
+2973 
-2985 SGFGSSGLGISYG
+2985 
-2998 KQSSKSEYK
+2998 
-3007 GAKVTQSD
+3007 
-3015 ARSLIGAADGGVTVS
+3015 
-3030 AGQNALVKGS
+3030 LVKGS
-3040 DVVAGGNNGDITVTA
+3040 QVVGDGNVALDAGNNVDIAAATNTDSTWRFSETKKSGLMGTGGIGISIGSSKSLQEMRDKGTTQSQSISTVGSTKGNVSITAGKQLQVKGADLVAGGNMALQGDSVTVTPGHDLR
-3055 KNITLIAGQDHITE
+3055 THDE
-3069 RTHQESK
+3069 RTEQRTSGLTLALSGAVAEAVNSAVAAAQSAK
-3076 SSGIGLSL
+3076 QQSDGRLAALQATKAVLSGVQANQASQLAQVQGDPNNGIGISISL
-3084 SGTLLD
+3084 S
-3090 TIRNLRDV
+3090 
-3098 VHQNSSFYQQAKSVG
+3098 
-3113 TELGATLLDSP
+3113 
-3124 GLSLSYNHSS
+3124 
-3134 SKADQKSDS
+3134 
-3143 IYQSGSSLSAS
+3143 
-3154 GSVLLKAKGNGPD
+3154 
-3167 GNILLQGSSVAAG
+3167 
-3180 NKAELK
+3180 
-3186 ATNNVD
+3186 
-3192 IVTSQDSQSVS
+3192 
-3203 SESSS
+3203 
-3208 KRLSLTSGA
+3208 
-3217 SPAGFVRMAGNSP
+3217 
-3230 NHGSPAS
+3230 
-3237 PVGIAREQQTS
+3237 
-3248 NASYLTQHTSS
+3248 
-3259 VTGNTVSI
+3259 
-3267 DSDKG
+3267 
-3272 DINLS
+3272 
-3277 GSTVTGKQSVTLTA
+3277 
-3291 KQGNVNLTTGED
+3291 
-3303 KQDISAQGGS
+3303 
-3313 TLIGS
+3313 
-3318 LGGDGYSGT
+3318 
-3327 LGWGSTAWNKARTG
+3327 
-3341 TQQSNLRSG
+3341 TQQSK
-3350 VVSEQGN
+3350 SEQHQQSDTVNGSTIN
-3357 VSVSAGKDISLQGAD
+3357 V
-3372 VYAGNALNVD
+3372 
-3382 GRNINLNPSEDSNRA
+3382 GRNLSINATGKGQGPDSGNL
-3397 SSNSKSAQYGV
+3397 V
-3408 TAQVSGYAV
+3408 
-3417 SIAQA
+3417 I
-3422 ADKVADAHK
+3422 
-3431 NNSDPRLQAIYA
+3431 
-3443 AQAALTALS
+3443 
-3452 AATQN
+3452 
-3457 TAAIKVSVS
+3457 
-3466 ATAGTSHQSVEQSSM
+3466 
-3481 VQSGSVLKSQGD
+3481 SGSQLKAGGD
-3493 TTLTAAENI
+3493 TTLQAANDI
-3502 TGKGAKISGDNV
+3502 TLTGAANTQQTTGKNSSSGGGIGVSFGVGAGSAGLSVFASVNGAKGNEKGNGTVWSETTLD
-3514 ALTAGKDIALSS
+3514 
-3526 AQDQTS
+3526 
-3532 QESTS
+3532 S
-3537 GGNHYGVGVGFG
+3537 GGKVAISSGRDTTLSGAQV
-3549 LGGSQNGF
+3549 NG
-3557 SIELAASQNSA
+3557 N
-3568 NANGSSVTHHNSD
+3568 
-3581 ITARGDLSVKAGQ
+3581 SVKADVGRDLTITSLQ
-3594 DVTLNGAG
+3594 DSDKYDSKQSSFGAGGSFTFGSMTGSGYINASQDKMHSNFDSVKEQSGLYAGNGGFDVT
-3602 LKGNHVE
+3602 
-3609 LNAGRNLN
+3609 
-3617 IASQQDQSTYD
+3617 
-3628 SHQSSSGFSASI
+3628 
-3640 CVPPICAGVPV
+3640 
-3651 QGSASMSGSKIYNDY
+3651 
-3666 ASVQQQSGIR
+3666 
-3676 AGDGGYNIYVGNH
+3676 VGNH
-3689 TQLDGAVIASSATPD
+3689 TQLNGAVIASQADAD
-3704 KNHLSTGTL
+3704 KNRLDTGTL
-3713 GWSDIDNHAKSG
+3713 GFTNLHNEADYKTEHQGIGMSSG
-3725 GSGYGISAS
+3725 AS
-3734 TSGMPSAG
+3734 FGGQFAG
-3742 LTQVK
+3742 NMANTML
-3747 AGADSVTHSAV
+3747 AGAGGKGHAEGTTQSAV
-3758 SAGTID
+3758 ANGTIVV
-3764 IRDPASQKQDLATL
+3764 RDQANQKQDTATL
-3778 SRDTDSASGALSDHF
+3778 SRDTAHANDSISPIFNKEKEQQRLQTAQMIGEIGSQVADIARTQGEIYALKKAQEVKGPPPEGASEKARNAYIESLKATPEYKKAIADSDSGTGSSLQQGIQAATAAVQGLAGGDFKAALAGASAPYLAELIHKNTTTTGPDGKPVVNTAANLMAHAVVGAVIAQAQGNSALSGASGAALGEFIAQEMYPGIARTDLSEEQKQTISALGTLAAGLAGGLANGSASGAIAGAQAGK
-3793 NAQKVQDNLDV
+3793 NAVENNSLADIAQAQSEGKTLEQKANEQVEAENDRYKKANCGGMSAEACSVKMYQERREALKETVSLGADFVPIVGDIKSFAEAQSAADYLAAVIGIIPGAGDAAGKIIKAAEAALKNGDVAEASKLINKASEEIQAVKPLDV
-3804 QREMTALGQQA
+3804 G
-3815 IQSTFDYLKEKEKNE
+3815 SYKE
-3830 QLDKLKDDPAFNKLT
+3830 LKDRSVVGDGLEHDHIPSFAAIRQAKENELGRKLT
-3845 PEQKSLV
+3845 P
-3852 LSSLDKQ
+3852 
-3859 TEEKY
+3859 TEEKNLYNNATAIEVPKDVHQAGRTY
-3864 GIGSKMQIAAQAVSG
+3864 GGKNTPSQ
-3879 VFSALAGGNA
+3879 
-3889 SGAVAAGAAPLLAQ
+3889 
-3903 MIKQASG
+3903 IKQ
-3910 DNDAMRILLHTLAS
+3910 DAIDLC
-3924 GLIARA
+3924 
-3930 QGGSVA
+3930 
-3936 GAAAGGFTA
+3936 GAECR
-3945 AALGTNDAL
+3945 D
-3954 SKLFFGKEAALLTA
+3954 
-3968 DEKQLIAN
+3968 
-3976 IVTLAGAGVGGAV
+3976 
-3989 GGGTGAGSGGSA
+3989 
-4001 ARTEVENNTLS
+4001 TEVHRKNMLD
-4012 VPQIESFAEKAKGC
+4012 
-4026 EARGDCGQIVKE
+4026 RGYDPKIVDDAI
-4038 MEDLSLKQQ
+4038 MEIK
-4047 KEMIAVCSTNPAAC
+4047 KRN
-4061 KEKYGDIPANG
+4061 
-4072 MLVRK
+4072 
-4077 ALDGLFDADVPS
+4077 S
-4089 QLKNDISSFWAQQME
+4089 QT
-4104 AEGVVTS
+4104 GV
-4111 TEFASQLEN
+4111 
-4120 RYGMDK
+4120 
-4126 QQSEILAMAVLGAV
+4126 
-4140 TGGMGKAGASTPGKT
+4140 
-4155 ISAKPEWLQNV
+4155 
-4166 QAGNKFNEEQSKNY
+4166 
-4180 PYNELYVNKPNGNG
+4180 
-4194 YYRVDSYN
+4194 
-4202 PAKGEIVSRKF
+4202 
-4213 TQFADITEATATS
+4213 
-4226 YIREA
+4226 
-4231 VNKYPAGATVANV
+4231 
-4244 PSSGD
+4244 
-4249 LGGSLLKGI
+4249 
-4258 NILEIPPQTK
+4258 TK
-4268 PIPQSIIDIAKES
+4268 
-4281 GVVIRDTNGKVYK
+4281 

>member
-62 AGISHNQYDQYNVG
+62 AGVSHNQYDQYNVG

-99 NNPNLRAGQE
+99 NNPNLKAGQE

-122 TQLQGYTEVAGRA
+122 SQLQGYTEVAGKA

-167 FDASGNLAALEVSKG
+167 FDANGNLAALEVSKG

-223 NRVGQDGSVTPIR
+223 NRVGQDGSITPIN

-286 NGKLAVHDSLSSGA
+286 NGKLVVHNSLSSGA
-300 LTVSAQSVELSGEHK
+300 LTASAQSVELSGEHK
-315 SAGPAAI
+315 ASGPATI
-322 TAQNGISLNNG
+322 TAQNAISLHDG
-333 SLGSDRAVALQGG
+333 SLGSDRTIALQGG
-346 SRLQVSGGKIM
+346 KRLQINSGKIV

-371 DSGSA
+371 DNGSA

-389 DFTGGSGLDPAGQFD
+389 DFTGGLSLDPAGQFD

-431 GQLAAVGNYV
+431 GQLAMVGNYV
-441 ANQGILQGNNVRI
+441 TNQGILQGNNVRI

-506 GVDIKSN
+506 GVDIKSD

-647 ITLQAGQIALE
+647 ITLRAGQIALE

-722 INFTATGTLINAGA
+722 INFTATGTLINTSA

-746 TASLNNSGT
+746 SASLNNSGT

-777 QTLALRS
+777 QNLALRS

-842 GRLTNLTGG
+842 GRLTNLAGG

-888 RIQGSDSLTLQAGTF
+888 RVQGSDSLTLQAGTF
-903 TNRQGGELLTPGQL
+903 TNRQGGELLTTGQL

-927 GLIQGEKLAL
+927 GLIQADKLAL
-937 TADNWVNSGNALSA
+937 TADNWQNSGNALSA

-1032 TASSLN
+1032 TASSLD
-1038 NQGQLQGDNLA
+1038 NQGHLQGDNLA
-1049 VTAQSWQNSGSA
+1049 VTAQRWQNSGSA
-1061 RAMKNVTASVAGELN
+1061 QATKNITASVAGELN
-1076 NGGTLTGQQA
+1076 NGGTLTAQQA
-1086 MNLQAGK
+1086 MNLQAGN
-1093 VTNGGT
+1093 VTNAGT
-1099 LAADQLSLQAPRL
+1099 LAADQLTIQAPQL

-1125 MTSAQIANLANG
+1125 ITSAQIANLANG

-1148 PVQLINDGAVQVA
+1148 PVQLVNDGLLQVA

-1172 NNGQVNADALNAT
+1172 NNGQVNADALNTA
-1185 LTGTLNNGG
+1185 LTGTLNNGV

-1214 GIVAGQQLQ
+1214 GSVAGQQLQ

-1250 QASGQLITGGALTLQ
+1250 LAGGQLITGGALTLQ
-1265 GTDARNAGIWQG
+1265 STDARNAGTWQG
-1277 SQLSYRFGSLKNT
+1277 SKLSYRFGSLKNT
-1290 GTLNGTGTLDG
+1290 GTLNGTGALDG
-1301 QTSGLLDNSGNLIT
+1301 QTTGLLDNSGNLIT

-1325 LVNSGKIMAGG
+1325 LANSGKIMASG

-1352 STTLDALSNGDL
+1352 STSLDALSTGDL
-1364 TQSSTGRT
+1364 TQSSTGRA

-1392 GGNAQIT
+1392 GVNAEIT
-1399 AGSWQNQG
+1399 SGSWQNQG
-1407 SLLSTGDLTAAIDN
+1407 SLLSTGELSAAIDSN
-1421 DLYNGGSLLSQGG
+1421 LTNGGSLLSQGG

-1444 TGAVLAEKTMTLS
+1444 TGSVLAEKAMTLN
-1457 GGTLNNSGAIQGD
+1457 GGSLNNSGAIQGD

-1497 QRFSMLLAQSA
+1497 QRFRMLLAQSA
-1508 PAREL
+1508 PTREL

-1521 LTQGTLNIT
+1521 LTQGALTIT
-1530 AGNVTN
+1530 ADNVTN
-1536 NGTWQGQ
+1536 NGSWQGQ

-1568 TDRLDAAAG
+1568 SDRLDAAAG

-1603 LMLKGDTLSNNGN
+1603 LTLKGDTLNNNGE
-1616 IAGTDGLTVQLNGA
+1616 ITGADSLSVQLNGA
-1630 LTQEQDKTLLSA
+1630 LTQQQDKNLLSA
-1642 GKLSLQAASLSN
+1642 GKISLQSASLN
-1654 AGRIQ
+1654 NLGRIQ
-1659 GSDLVINTGTVD
+1659 GSDLQINTGALD
-1671 NTGRLQGD
+1671 NAGRLQGD
-1679 NSLQLSTSGQL
+1679 NNLLLSATGHL
-1690 TNATSGT
+1690 TNAANGT
-1697 VLSQNA
+1697 LVSQNA
-1703 LSLTT
+1703 LTLTT
-1708 PDLYNDGLIQGAGG
+1708 PDLYNYGLIQGAGG
-1722 TVSATNSATNNGR
+1722 TVNATNSATNNGR
-1735 LLTGGVLTFTT
+1735 LLAGGALTFTT

-1781 NGNGFQNQGTAQ
+1781 NGTNFQNQGMAQ
-1793 AGNLAV
+1793 GGNLAV
-1799 NYQTLNNSGTL
+1799 NYQNLGNSGTV

-1815 LSVNAAQVNL
+1815 LNVNAAQVNL
-1825 AGSGRLFSGGTL
+1825 TGSGRLFSGGGLT
-1837 SLVSNGFD
+1837 LVSNGFD

-1852 LGDAVLN
+1852 LGDVLVN

-1909 TTGSADSSLTGNRI
+1909 TTGGADSSLTGNRI

-2038 LRVDQN
+2038 LRIEQS
-2044 TQKTTGLPKEVGQAS
+2044 TQKPSGLPKEVGQAS
-2059 FSYYFGQL
+2059 FSYYLGQL
-2067 PSDEIGYYTKTIR
+2067 PTDEIGYYTKTIR
-2080 HGGSPGK
+2080 HGGSEGK

-2100 NLKGAV
+2100 NRKAAE

-2117 ASADGGIARISSG
+2117 ASANGGIARISAG
-2130 NNLDVFAGQVNN
+2130 NNLDVFAGQANN
-2142 LASFILANGTIS
+2142 LASIMLANGAIS

-2164 WFNGVRKTYLTYKYN
+2164 WFNGVQKTYLTYKYN
-2179 GPIGTET
+2179 GPIGTED
-2186 LPEYSSYCG
+2186 LPEYAAYCG

-2217 TLSGDALRS
+2217 TLSGEALRS

-2234 SANFSGNVSNTALT
+2234 SANFSGNISNTALT

-2256 TLSAPRLQGLS
+2256 TLSAPHLQGLS
-2267 ALSRIG
+2267 ALSGVG
-2273 TQQHQQISG
+2273 TQQRQQLG
-2282 TDQVT
+2282 ETDKVAV
-2287 INSPQWRN
+2287 NSPQWRD
-2295 QLLGA
+2295 QLQGA
-2300 LQQINGGSVMD
+2300 LQQVNGDSSLD
-2311 NSEPDKA
+2311 NSTPDKA
-2318 SLVNH
+2318 SLVTH
-2323 TSGKFD
+2323 VSGNF
-2329 SADLGR
+2329 SRADLSQSG
-2335 PARLITDT
+2335 RLISDPA
-2343 SVSAVNLR
+2343 VSTANLR
-2351 DYKSASVDISA
+2351 SYKPASVDTSA
-2362 YPVPSGDNGYFVLG
+2362 YPIPSGDNGYFVFG

-2396 NNSLFGDLNALL
+2396 DNSLFGDLNALL

-2427 TFLGSSYLLDRLNLK
+2427 TFLGSSYLLDRLSLK

-2511 SLDKSIVWWE
+2511 SLDKSMVWWE
-2521 AATINGETVMV
+2521 ATTINGETVMV

-2564 SGSTVTAKNN
+2564 DGSTITAKNN
-2574 LAVSSQNNVNNL
+2574 LTVSSQNSVNNL
-2586 SAGMLYAGENL
+2586 NAGMLYAGENL
-2597 QLIAINNINNV
+2597 QLTAINNINNV
-2608 SSNIT
+2608 SSNIS
-2613 GKKVALESVNGD
+2613 GKKVALESINGD
-2625 INNTTA
+2625 INNTTV
-2631 TSLWQSNISGDK
+2631 TTLWQING
-2643 RNVTSASQ
+2643 SAGKQNTGSAKQ
-2651 TFIGRSAT
+2651 TFVGPTAT
-2659 IASLGSLS
+2659 ITSLGSLS
-2667 LKAGNDINI
+2667 LKSGNDINI
-2676 KGANVNAGGDLL
+2676 KGANLSAGGDLL
-2688 MNAWHD
+2688 INAWHD
-2694 IAIKENQVTSAFNFQ
+2694 IAITNNQVTSGLAFQ
-2709 NTGNQ
+2709 NSGNQ
-2714 NITNTASQ
+2714 KVTNTASQ
-2722 ISAGHNLAIQS
+2722 ISAGHNLWVQS
-2733 GHDLNVMASNLN
+2733 GHDLNVTASNLN

-2758 NLSSATNSQNSRNG
+2758 NLNSATNSQNSRNG

-2779 GLDRTAVSSGGSLSL
+2779 ALDRTSVSSGGNLSL

-2828 GSGYSERGDKKTVIS
+2828 VSGHSERGDKKTVIS

-2853 ASGGSTTMAAGRD
+2853 ASGGSTTLVAGRD
-2866 INTQATDV
+2866 INTEATDV
-2874 TAQRDIALQAGRDVN
+2874 TAKQDIALQAGRDVN

-2914 TTHTIEEDKATNEKG
+2914 TTHTIQEDSATNEKG
-2929 TQLSGNNV
+2929 TLLSGNNV
-2937 SVTAGNNLT
+2937 SVK
-2946 VQGSS
+2946 
-2951 VAGQSGVALSAGND
+2951 AGND
-2965 VNVLAATD
+2965 L
-2973 TQSTYRLKEEKK
+2973 
-2985 SGFGSSGLGISYG
+2985 
-2998 KQSSKSEYK
+2998 
-3007 GAKVTQSD
+3007 
-3015 ARSLIGAADGGVTVS
+3015 
-3030 AGQNALVKGS
+3030 LVKGS
-3040 DVVAGGNNGDITVTA
+3040 QVVGDGNVALDAGNNVDIAAATNTDSTWRFSETKKSGLMGTGGIGISIGSSKSLQEMRDKGTTQSQSISTVGSTKGNVSVTAGKQLQVNGADLVAGGNMALQGDSVTVTPGHDLR
-3055 KNITLIAGQDHITE
+3055 TQDE
-3069 RTHQESK
+3069 RTEQRTSGLTLALSGAVAEAVNSAVAAAQSAK
-3076 SSGIGLSL
+3076 QQSDGRLAALQATKAVLSGVQANQASQLAQVQGDPNNGIGISISL
-3084 SGTLLD
+3084 S
-3090 TIRNLRDV
+3090 
-3098 VHQNSSFYQQAKSVG
+3098 
-3113 TELGATLLDSP
+3113 
-3124 GLSLSYNHSS
+3124 
-3134 SKADQKSDS
+3134 
-3143 IYQSGSSLSAS
+3143 
-3154 GSVLLKAKGNGPD
+3154 
-3167 GNILLQGSSVAAG
+3167 
-3180 NKAELK
+3180 
-3186 ATNNVD
+3186 
-3192 IVTSQDSQSVS
+3192 
-3203 SESSS
+3203 
-3208 KRLSLTSGA
+3208 
-3217 SPAGFVRMAGNSP
+3217 
-3230 NHGSPAS
+3230 
-3237 PVGIAREQQTS
+3237 
-3248 NASYLTQHTSS
+3248 
-3259 VTGNTVSI
+3259 
-3267 DSDKG
+3267 
-3272 DINLS
+3272 
-3277 GSTVTGKQSVTLTA
+3277 
-3291 KQGNVNLTTGED
+3291 
-3303 KQDISAQGGS
+3303 
-3313 TLIGS
+3313 
-3318 LGGDGYSGT
+3318 
-3327 LGWGSTAWNKARTG
+3327 
-3341 TQQSNLRSG
+3341 TQQSK
-3350 VVSEQGN
+3350 SEQH
-3357 VSVSAGKDISLQGAD
+3357 Q
-3372 VYAGNALNVD
+3372 
-3382 GRNINLNPSEDSNRA
+3382 
-3397 SSNSKSAQYGV
+3397 Q
-3408 TAQVSGYAV
+3408 
-3417 SIAQA
+3417 
-3422 ADKVADAHK
+3422 
-3431 NNSDPRLQAIYA
+3431 SD
-3443 AQAALTALS
+3443 T
-3452 AATQN
+3452 
-3457 TAAIKVSVS
+3457 V
-3466 ATAGTSHQSVEQSSM
+3466 
-3481 VQSGSVLKSQGD
+3481 
-3493 TTLTAAENI
+3493 
-3502 TGKGAKISGDNV
+3502 
-3514 ALTAGKDIALSS
+3514 
-3526 AQDQTS
+3526 
-3532 QESTS
+3532 
-3537 GGNHYGVGVGFG
+3537 
-3549 LGGSQNGF
+3549 
-3557 SIELAASQNSA
+3557 
-3568 NANGSSVTHHNSD
+3568 NGST
-3581 ITARGDLSVKAGQ
+3581 I
-3594 DVTLNGAG
+3594 
-3602 LKGNHVE
+3602 
-3609 LNAGRNLN
+3609 NAGRNLSIN
-3617 IASQQDQSTYD
+3617 ATGKGQGRDSGNLVISGSQLKAGGDTTLQAANDITLTGAANTQQTTGKN
-3628 SHQSSSGFSASI
+3628 SSSGGGIGVSFGVGAGS
-3640 CVPPICAGVPV
+3640 AGVSV
-3651 QGSASMSGSKIYNDY
+3651 F
-3666 ASVQQQSGIR
+3666 ASVNGAKGNEKGNGTVWSETTLDSGGKVAISSGRDTTLSGAQVNGNSVKADVGRDLTITSLQDSDKYDSKQSSFGAGGSFTFGSMTGSGYINASQDKMHSNFDSVKEQSGLY
-3676 AGDGGYNIYVGNH
+3676 AGNGGFDVTVGNH
-3689 TQLDGAVIASSATPD
+3689 TQLNGAVIASQADAD
-3704 KNHLSTGTL
+3704 KNRLDTGTL
-3713 GWSDIDNHAKSG
+3713 GFTNLHNEADYKTEHQGIGMSSG
-3725 GSGYGISAS
+3725 AS
-3734 TSGMPSAG
+3734 LGGQFAG
-3742 LTQVK
+3742 NMANTML
-3747 AGADSVTHSAV
+3747 AGAGGKGHAEGTTQSAV
-3758 SAGTID
+3758 SDGTIVV
-3764 IRDPASQKQDLATL
+3764 RDQANQKQDTATL
-3778 SRDTDSASGALSDHF
+3778 SRDTAHANDSISPIFNKEKEQQRLQTAQMIGEIGSQVADIARTQGEIYALKKAQEVKGPPPEGASEKARNAYIESLKATPEYKKAIADSDSGTGSSLQQGIQAATAAVQGLAGGDFKAALAGASAPYLAELIHKNTTTTGPDGKPVVNTAANLMAHAVVGAVIAQAQGNSALSGVGGAALGEFIAQEMYPGIARTDLSEEQKQTISALGTLAAGLAGGLANGSASGAIAGAQAGK
-3793 NAQKVQDNLDV
+3793 NAVENN
-3804 QREMTALGQQA
+3804 ALGDIAQAQSEGKTVEQKAVDYVEAENERYKKANCVGMSAEACSVKMYTERREALKDVASTGADFVPVVGTIKSAAEAQSALDYLYVAASLIPGERVAAGMLKAAEKALTSGDVAEASKLVNKASDEIATASRPSHRQSEIDVGKDLGNGWREQVSFKDGKEVPYGTKGGVRPDWCQGNVCSVEVKNYNITNNQSGLISNVSKQA
-3815 IQSTFDYLKEKEKNE
+3815 IQRAENLPAGMQQRVIIDVRGQSVSLE
-3830 QLDKLKDDPAFNKLT
+3830 QERAIIKGIVQKSNGAIDPA
-3845 PEQKSLV
+3845 
-3852 LSSLDKQ
+3852 
-3859 TEEKY
+3859 
-3864 GIGSKMQIAAQAVSG
+3864 A
-3879 VFSALAGGNA
+3879 
-3889 SGAVAAGAAPLLAQ
+3889 
-3903 MIKQASG
+3903 
-3910 DNDAMRILLHTLAS
+3910 
-3924 GLIARA
+3924 
-3930 QGGSVA
+3930 
-3936 GAAAGGFTA
+3936 
-3945 AALGTNDAL
+3945 
-3954 SKLFFGKEAALLTA
+3954 
-3968 DEKQLIAN
+3968 
-3976 IVTLAGAGVGGAV
+3976 
-3989 GGGTGAGSGGSA
+3989 
-4001 ARTEVENNTLS
+4001 
-4012 VPQIESFAEKAKGC
+4012 IEFK
-4026 EARGDCGQIVKE
+4026 R
-4038 MEDLSLKQQ
+4038 
-4047 KEMIAVCSTNPAAC
+4047 
-4061 KEKYGDIPANG
+4061 
-4072 MLVRK
+4072 
-4077 ALDGLFDADVPS
+4077 
-4089 QLKNDISSFWAQQME
+4089 
-4104 AEGVVTS
+4104 
-4111 TEFASQLEN
+4111 
-4120 RYGMDK
+4120 
-4126 QQSEILAMAVLGAV
+4126 
-4140 TGGMGKAGASTPGKT
+4140 
-4155 ISAKPEWLQNV
+4155 
-4166 QAGNKFNEEQSKNY
+4166 
-4180 PYNELYVNKPNGNG
+4180 
-4194 YYRVDSYN
+4194 
-4202 PAKGEIVSRKF
+4202 
-4213 TQFADITEATATS
+4213 
-4226 YIREA
+4226 
-4231 VNKYPAGATVANV
+4231 
-4244 PSSGD
+4244 
-4249 LGGSLLKGI
+4249 
-4258 NILEIPPQTK
+4258 
-4268 PIPQSIIDIAKES
+4268 
-4281 GVVIRDTNGKVYK
+4281 

>member
-31 MAAEITPVTPGTK
+31 MAAEITPVTPGTR

-62 AGISHNQYDQYNVG
+62 AGVSHNQYDQYNVG

-99 NNPNLRAGQE
+99 NNPNLKAGQE

-122 TQLQGYTEVAGRA
+122 SQLQGYTEVAGKA

-167 FDASGNLAALEVSKG
+167 FDANGNLAALEVSKG

-223 NRVGQDGSVTPIR
+223 NRVGQDGSITPIN

-286 NGKLAVHDSLSSGA
+286 NGKLAVHNSLSSGA
-300 LTVSAQSVELSGEHK
+300 LTASAQSIELSGEHK
-315 SAGPAAI
+315 SAGPATI
-322 TAQNGISLNNG
+322 TAQNAISLHDG
-333 SLGSDRAVALQGG
+333 SLGSDRTIALQGG
-346 SRLQVSGGKIM
+346 KRLQINSGKIV

-371 DSGSA
+371 DNGSA

-389 DFTGGSGLDPAGQFD
+389 DFTGGLSLDPAGQFD

-431 GQLAAVGNYV
+431 GQLAMVGNYV
-441 ANQGILQGNNVRI
+441 TNQGILQGNNVRI

-506 GVDIKSN
+506 GVDIKSD

-647 ITLQAGQIALE
+647 ITLRAGQIALE

-746 TASLNNSGT
+746 SASLNNSGT

-777 QTLALRS
+777 QNLALRS

-842 GRLTNLTGG
+842 GRLTNLAGG

-903 TNRQGGELLTPGQL
+903 TNRQGGELLTTGQL

-927 GLIQGEKLAL
+927 GLIQADKLAL
-937 TADNWVNSGNALSA
+937 TADNWQNSGNALSA

-961 TNSGKILGQQSIDLQ
+961 TNSGKILGQQSVELQ

-1061 RAMKNVTASVAGELN
+1061 QATKNITASVAGELN
-1076 NGGTLTGQQA
+1076 NGGTLTAQQA

-1093 VTNGGT
+1093 VTNAGT
-1099 LAADQLSLQAPRL
+1099 LAADQLTIQAPQL
-1112 SNAGLLQGNSALA
+1112 SNAGLIQGNSALA
-1125 MTSAQIANLANG
+1125 ITSAQIANLANG

-1148 PVQLINDGAVQVA
+1148 PVQLVNDGLLQVA
-1161 GTFSVNGGDFT
+1161 GTFSINGGDFT
-1172 NNGQVNADALNAT
+1172 NNGQVNADALNTA
-1185 LTGTLNNGG
+1185 LTGTLNNGV

-1214 GIVAGQQLQ
+1214 GSVAGQQLQ

-1237 DNALTAGFRQLDN
+1237 DNALTAGFRQLN
-1250 QASGQLITGGALTLQ
+1250 NLAGGQLITGGALTLQ
-1265 GTDARNAGIWQG
+1265 GTDARNAGTWQG

-1290 GTLNGTGTLDG
+1290 GTLNGNRALDG
-1301 QTSGLLDNSGNLIT
+1301 QTTGLLDNSGNLIT
-1315 GGNASLNADS
+1315 GGNASLNAES
-1325 LVNSGKIMAGG
+1325 LTNSGKIMASG

-1352 STTLDALSNGDL
+1352 STSLDALSTGDL
-1364 TQSSTGRT
+1364 TQSSTGRA

-1392 GGNAQIT
+1392 GVNAEIT
-1399 AGSWQNQG
+1399 SGSWQNQG
-1407 SLLSTGDLTAAIDN
+1407 SLLSTGELTAAIDSN
-1421 DLYNGGSLLSQGG
+1421 LTNGGSLLSQGG

-1444 TGAVLAEKTMTLS
+1444 TGSVLAEKAMTLN
-1457 GGTLNNSGAIQGD
+1457 GGSLNNSGAIQGD

-1497 QRFSMLLAQSA
+1497 QRFRMLLAQSA
-1508 PAREL
+1508 PTREL

-1521 LTQGTLNIT
+1521 LTQGALTIT
-1530 AGNVTN
+1530 ADNVTN
-1536 NGTWQGQ
+1536 NGSWQGQ

-1568 TDRLDAAAG
+1568 SDRLDAAAG

-1603 LMLKGDTLSNNGN
+1603 LTLKGDTLNNNGD
-1616 IAGTDGLTVQLNGA
+1616 ITGADSLSVQLNGA
-1630 LTQEQDKTLLSA
+1630 LTQQQDKNLLSA
-1642 GKLSLQAASLSN
+1642 GKISLQSASLN
-1654 AGRIQ
+1654 NLGRIQ
-1659 GSDLVINTGTVD
+1659 GSELQINTGALD
-1671 NTGRLQGD
+1671 NAGRLQGD
-1679 NSLQLSTSGQL
+1679 NNLLLSATGHL
-1690 TNATSGT
+1690 TNAANGT
-1697 VLSQNA
+1697 LVSQNA
-1703 LSLTT
+1703 LTLTA
-1708 PDLYNDGLIQGAGG
+1708 PDLYNYGLIQGVGG
-1722 TVSATNSATNNGR
+1722 TVNATNSATNNGR
-1735 LLTGGVLTFTT
+1735 LLAGGALTFTT

-1781 NGNGFQNQGTAQ
+1781 NGTNFQNQGMAQ
-1793 AGNLAV
+1793 GGNLAV
-1799 NYQTLNNSGTL
+1799 NYQNLGNSGTV

-1815 LSVNAAQVNL
+1815 LNVNAAQVNL
-1825 AGSGRLFSGGTL
+1825 TGSGRLFSGGGLT
-1837 SLVSNGFD
+1837 LVSNGFD

-1852 LGDAVLN
+1852 LGDVLVN

-1909 TTGSADSSLTGNRI
+1909 TTGGADSSLTGNRI

-2038 LRVDQN
+2038 LRIEQS
-2044 TQKTTGLPKEVGQAS
+2044 TQKPSGLPKEVGQAS
-2059 FSYYFGQL
+2059 FSYYLGQL
-2067 PSDEIGYYTKTIR
+2067 PTDEIGYYTKTIR
-2080 HGGSPGK
+2080 HGGSEGK

-2100 NLKGAV
+2100 NRKAAE

-2117 ASADGGIARISSG
+2117 ASANGGIARISAG
-2130 NNLDVFAGQVNN
+2130 NNLDVFAGQANN
-2142 LASFILANGTIS
+2142 LASIMLANGAIS

-2164 WFNGVRKTYLTYKYN
+2164 WFNGVQKTYLTYKYN
-2179 GPIGTET
+2179 GPIGTED
-2186 LPEYSSYCG
+2186 LPEYAAYCG

-2217 TLSGDALRS
+2217 TLSGEALRS

-2234 SANFSGNVSNTALT
+2234 SANFSGNISNTALT

-2256 TLSAPRLQGLS
+2256 TLSAPHLQGLS
-2267 ALSRIG
+2267 ALSGVG
-2273 TQQHQQISG
+2273 TQQRQQLG
-2282 TDQVT
+2282 ETDKVAV
-2287 INSPQWRN
+2287 NSPQWRD
-2295 QLLGA
+2295 QLQGA
-2300 LQQINGGSVMD
+2300 LQQVNGDSSLD
-2311 NSEPDKA
+2311 NSTPDKA
-2318 SLVNH
+2318 SLVTH
-2323 TSGKFD
+2323 VSGNF
-2329 SADLGR
+2329 SRADLSQSG
-2335 PARLITDT
+2335 RLISDPA
-2343 SVSAVNLR
+2343 VSTANLR
-2351 DYKSASVDISA
+2351 SYKPASVDTSA
-2362 YPVPSGDNGYFVLG
+2362 YPIPSGDNGYFVFG

-2396 NNSLFGDLNALL
+2396 DNSLFGDLNALL

-2427 TFLGSSYLLDRLNLK
+2427 TFLGSSYLLDRLSLK

-2511 SLDKSIVWWE
+2511 SLDKSMVWWE
-2521 AATINGETVMV
+2521 ATTINGETVMV

-2564 SGSTVTAKNN
+2564 DGSTITAKNN
-2574 LAVSSQNNVNNL
+2574 LTVSSQNSVNNL
-2586 SAGMLYAGENL
+2586 NAGMLYAGENL
-2597 QLIAINNINNV
+2597 QLTAINNINNV
-2608 SSNIT
+2608 SSNIS

-2631 TSLWQSNISGDK
+2631 TTLWQMNASSNE
-2643 RNVTSASQ
+2643 RNIVTAKQ
-2651 TFIGRSAT
+2651 TFVGPTAT
-2659 IASLGSLS
+2659 ITSLGSLS
-2667 LKAGNDINI
+2667 LKSGNDINI
-2676 KGANVNAGGDLL
+2676 KGANLSAGGDLL
-2688 MNAWHD
+2688 INAWHD
-2694 IAIKENQVTSAFNFQ
+2694 IAITNNQVTSGLAFQ
-2709 NTGNQ
+2709 NSGNQ
-2714 NITNTASQ
+2714 KVTNTASQ
-2722 ISAGHNLAIQS
+2722 ISAGHNLSVQS
-2733 GHDLNVMASNLN
+2733 GHDLNVTASNLN
-2745 AANDASLQAGNDL
+2745 AANDATLKAGNDL
-2758 NLSSATNSQNSRNG
+2758 NLNSATNTQNNRSG

-2779 GLDRTAVSSGGSLSL
+2779 GLDRTAVSSGGNLSL

-2819 DINLNADAT
+2819 DINLNAEAT

-2853 ASGGSTTMAAGRD
+2853 ASGGSTTMVAGRD
-2866 INTQATDV
+2866 INTEATDV
-2874 TAQRDIALQAGRDVN
+2874 TAKQDIALQAGRDVN

-2914 TTHTIEEDKATNEKG
+2914 TTHTIQEDSATNEKG
-2929 TQLSGNNV
+2929 TLLSGNNV
-2937 SVTAGNNLT
+2937 SVK
-2946 VQGSS
+2946 
-2951 VAGQSGVALSAGND
+2951 AGND
-2965 VNVLAATD
+2965 L
-2973 TQSTYRLKEEKK
+2973 
-2985 SGFGSSGLGISYG
+2985 
-2998 KQSSKSEYK
+2998 
-3007 GAKVTQSD
+3007 
-3015 ARSLIGAADGGVTVS
+3015 
-3030 AGQNALVKGS
+3030 LVKGS
-3040 DVVAGGNNGDITVTA
+3040 QVVGDGNVALDAGNNVDIAAATNTDSTWRFSETKKSGLMGTGGIGISIGSSKSLQEMRDKGTTQSQSISTVGSTKGNVSITAGKQLQVNGADLVAGGNMALQGDSVTVTPGHDLR
-3055 KNITLIAGQDHITE
+3055 THDE
-3069 RTHQESK
+3069 RTEQRTSGLTLALSGAVAEAVNSAVAAAQSAK
-3076 SSGIGLSL
+3076 QQSDGRLAALQATKAVLSGVQANQASQLAQVQGDPNNGIGISISL
-3084 SGTLLD
+3084 S
-3090 TIRNLRDV
+3090 
-3098 VHQNSSFYQQAKSVG
+3098 
-3113 TELGATLLDSP
+3113 
-3124 GLSLSYNHSS
+3124 
-3134 SKADQKSDS
+3134 
-3143 IYQSGSSLSAS
+3143 
-3154 GSVLLKAKGNGPD
+3154 
-3167 GNILLQGSSVAAG
+3167 
-3180 NKAELK
+3180 
-3186 ATNNVD
+3186 
-3192 IVTSQDSQSVS
+3192 
-3203 SESSS
+3203 
-3208 KRLSLTSGA
+3208 
-3217 SPAGFVRMAGNSP
+3217 
-3230 NHGSPAS
+3230 
-3237 PVGIAREQQTS
+3237 
-3248 NASYLTQHTSS
+3248 
-3259 VTGNTVSI
+3259 
-3267 DSDKG
+3267 
-3272 DINLS
+3272 
-3277 GSTVTGKQSVTLTA
+3277 
-3291 KQGNVNLTTGED
+3291 
-3303 KQDISAQGGS
+3303 
-3313 TLIGS
+3313 
-3318 LGGDGYSGT
+3318 
-3327 LGWGSTAWNKARTG
+3327 
-3341 TQQSNLRSG
+3341 TQQSK
-3350 VVSEQGN
+3350 SEQH
-3357 VSVSAGKDISLQGAD
+3357 Q
-3372 VYAGNALNVD
+3372 
-3382 GRNINLNPSEDSNRA
+3382 
-3397 SSNSKSAQYGV
+3397 Q
-3408 TAQVSGYAV
+3408 
-3417 SIAQA
+3417 
-3422 ADKVADAHK
+3422 
-3431 NNSDPRLQAIYA
+3431 SD
-3443 AQAALTALS
+3443 T
-3452 AATQN
+3452 
-3457 TAAIKVSVS
+3457 V
-3466 ATAGTSHQSVEQSSM
+3466 
-3481 VQSGSVLKSQGD
+3481 
-3493 TTLTAAENI
+3493 
-3502 TGKGAKISGDNV
+3502 
-3514 ALTAGKDIALSS
+3514 
-3526 AQDQTS
+3526 
-3532 QESTS
+3532 
-3537 GGNHYGVGVGFG
+3537 
-3549 LGGSQNGF
+3549 
-3557 SIELAASQNSA
+3557 
-3568 NANGSSVTHHNSD
+3568 NGST
-3581 ITARGDLSVKAGQ
+3581 I
-3594 DVTLNGAG
+3594 
-3602 LKGNHVE
+3602 
-3609 LNAGRNLN
+3609 NAGRNLSIN
-3617 IASQQDQSTYD
+3617 ATGKGQGRDSGNLVISGSQLKAGGDTTLQAANDITLTGAANTQQTTGKN
-3628 SHQSSSGFSASI
+3628 SSSGGGI
-3640 CVPPICAGVPV
+3640 GVSFGV
-3651 QGSASMSGSKIYNDY
+3651 GAGSAGLSVF
-3666 ASVQQQSGIR
+3666 ASVNGAKGNEKGNGTVWSETTLDSGGKVAISSGRDTTLSGAQVNGNSVKADVGRDLTITSLQDSDKYDSKQSSFGAGGSFTFGSMTGSGYINASQDKMHSNFDSVKEQSGLY
-3676 AGDGGYNIYVGNH
+3676 AGNGGFDVTVGNH
-3689 TQLDGAVIASSATPD
+3689 TQLNGAVIASQADAD
-3704 KNHLSTGTL
+3704 KNRLDTGTL
-3713 GWSDIDNHAKSG
+3713 GFTNLHNEADYKTEHQGIGMSSG
-3725 GSGYGISAS
+3725 AS
-3734 TSGMPSAG
+3734 FGGQFAG
-3742 LTQVK
+3742 NMANTML
-3747 AGADSVTHSAV
+3747 AGAGGKGHAEGTTQSAV
-3758 SAGTID
+3758 ANGTIVV
-3764 IRDPASQKQDLATL
+3764 RDQANQKQDTATL
-3778 SRDTDSASGALSDHF
+3778 SRDTAHANDSISPIFNKEKEQQRLQTAQMIGEIGSQVADIARTQGEIYALKKAQEVKGPPPEGASEKARNAYIESLKATPEYKKAIADSDSGTGSSLQQGIQAATAAVQGLAGGDFKAALAGASAPYLAELIHKNTTTTGPDGKPVVNTAANLMAHAVVGAVIAQAQGNSALSGASGAALGEFIAQEMYPGIARTDLSEEQKQTISALGTLAAGLAGGLANGSASGAIAGAQAGK
-3793 NAQKVQDNLDV
+3793 NAVENNSLADIAQAQSEGKTLEQKANEQVEAENDRYKKANCGGMSAEACSVKMYQERREALKETVSLGADFVPIVGDIKSFAEAQSAADYLAAVIGIIPGAGDAAGKIIKAAEAALKNGDVAEASKLINKASEEIQAVKPLDV
-3804 QREMTALGQQA
+3804 G
-3815 IQSTFDYLKEKEKNE
+3815 SYKE
-3830 QLDKLKDDPAFNKLT
+3830 LKDRSVVGDGLEHDHIPSFAAIRQAKENELGRKLT
-3845 PEQKSLV
+3845 P
-3852 LSSLDKQ
+3852 
-3859 TEEKY
+3859 TEEKNLYNNATAIEVPKDVHQAGRTY
-3864 GIGSKMQIAAQAVSG
+3864 GGKNTPSQ
-3879 VFSALAGGNA
+3879 
-3889 SGAVAAGAAPLLAQ
+3889 
-3903 MIKQASG
+3903 IKQ
-3910 DNDAMRILLHTLAS
+3910 DAIDLC
-3924 GLIARA
+3924 
-3930 QGGSVA
+3930 
-3936 GAAAGGFTA
+3936 GAECR
-3945 AALGTNDAL
+3945 D
-3954 SKLFFGKEAALLTA
+3954 
-3968 DEKQLIAN
+3968 
-3976 IVTLAGAGVGGAV
+3976 
-3989 GGGTGAGSGGSA
+3989 
-4001 ARTEVENNTLS
+4001 TEVHRKNMLD
-4012 VPQIESFAEKAKGC
+4012 
-4026 EARGDCGQIVKE
+4026 RGYDPKIVDDAI
-4038 MEDLSLKQQ
+4038 MEIK
-4047 KEMIAVCSTNPAAC
+4047 KRN
-4061 KEKYGDIPANG
+4061 
-4072 MLVRK
+4072 
-4077 ALDGLFDADVPS
+4077 S
-4089 QLKNDISSFWAQQME
+4089 QT
-4104 AEGVVTS
+4104 GV
-4111 TEFASQLEN
+4111 
-4120 RYGMDK
+4120 
-4126 QQSEILAMAVLGAV
+4126 
-4140 TGGMGKAGASTPGKT
+4140 
-4155 ISAKPEWLQNV
+4155 
-4166 QAGNKFNEEQSKNY
+4166 
-4180 PYNELYVNKPNGNG
+4180 
-4194 YYRVDSYN
+4194 
-4202 PAKGEIVSRKF
+4202 
-4213 TQFADITEATATS
+4213 
-4226 YIREA
+4226 
-4231 VNKYPAGATVANV
+4231 
-4244 PSSGD
+4244 
-4249 LGGSLLKGI
+4249 
-4258 NILEIPPQTK
+4258 TK
-4268 PIPQSIIDIAKES
+4268 
-4281 GVVIRDTNGKVYK
+4281 

>member
-31 MAAEITPVTPGTK
+31 MAAEITPVTPGTR

-62 AGISHNQYDQYNVG
+62 AGVSHNQYDQYNVG

-99 NNPNLRAGQE
+99 NNPNLKAGQE

-122 TQLQGYTEVAGRA
+122 SQLQGYTEVAGKA

-167 FDASGNLAALEVSKG
+167 FDANGNLAALEVSKG

-223 NRVGQDGSVTPIR
+223 NRVGQDGSITPIN

-273 NLLARQGDITLDA
+273 SLLARQGDITLDA
-286 NGKLAVHDSLSSGA
+286 NGKLAVHNSLSSGA
-300 LTVSAQSVELSGEHK
+300 LTASAQSIELSGEHK
-315 SAGPAAI
+315 SAGPATI
-322 TAQNGISLNNG
+322 TAQNAISLHDG
-333 SLGSDRAVALQGG
+333 SLGSDRTIALQGG
-346 SRLQVSGGKIM
+346 KRLQINSGKIV
-357 AGDSINLAATSLSL
+357 AGDSINLAATSLSV

-376 LNATNNISFNAQP
+376 LNATNNITFNAQP
-389 DFTGGSGLDPAGQFD
+389 DFTGGLSLDPAGQFD

-431 GQLAAVGNYV
+431 GQLAIVGNYV
-441 ANQGILQGNNVRI
+441 TNQGILQGNNVRV

-506 GVDIKSN
+506 GVDIKSD

-647 ITLQAGQIALE
+647 ITLRAGQIALE

-712 SNTGT
+712 NNTGT

-746 TASLNNSGT
+746 SASLNNSGT

-777 QTLALRS
+777 QNLALRS

-842 GRLTNLTGG
+842 GRLTNLAGG

-903 TNRQGGELLTPGQL
+903 TNRQGGELLTTGQL

-927 GLIQGEKLAL
+927 GLIQADKLAL
-937 TADNWVNSGNALSA
+937 TADNWQNSGNALSA

-961 TNSGKILGQQSIDLQ
+961 TNSGKILGQQSVELQ

-1032 TASSLN
+1032 TASSLD
-1038 NQGQLQGDNLA
+1038 NQGHLQGDNLA
-1049 VTAQSWQNSGSA
+1049 VTAQRWQNSGSA
-1061 RAMKNVTASVAGELN
+1061 QATKNITASVAGELN
-1076 NGGTLTGQQA
+1076 NGGTLTAQQA
-1086 MNLQAGK
+1086 MNLQAGN
-1093 VTNGGT
+1093 VTNAGT
-1099 LAADQLSLQAPRL
+1099 LAADQLTIQAPQL

-1125 MTSAQIANLANG
+1125 ITSAQIANLANG

-1148 PVQLINDGAVQVA
+1148 PVQLVNDGLLQVA

-1172 NNGQVNADALNAT
+1172 NNGQVNADALNTA
-1185 LTGTLNNGG
+1185 LTGTLNNGV

-1214 GIVAGQQLQ
+1214 GSVAGQQLQ

-1250 QASGQLITGGALTLQ
+1250 LAGGQLITGGALTLQ
-1265 GTDARNAGIWQG
+1265 STDARNAGTWQG
-1277 SQLSYRFGSLKNT
+1277 SKLSYRFGSLKNT
-1290 GTLNGTGTLDG
+1290 GTLNGTGALDG
-1301 QTSGLLDNSGNLIT
+1301 QTTGLLDNSGNLIT

-1325 LVNSGKIMAGG
+1325 LANSGKIMASG

-1352 STTLDALSNGDL
+1352 STSLDALSTGDL
-1364 TQSSTGRT
+1364 TQSSTGRA

-1392 GGNAQIT
+1392 GVNAEIT
-1399 AGSWQNQG
+1399 SGSWQNQG
-1407 SLLSTGDLTAAIDN
+1407 SLLSTGELSAAIDSN
-1421 DLYNGGSLLSQGG
+1421 LTNGGSLLSQGG

-1444 TGAVLAEKTMTLS
+1444 TGSVLAEKAMTLN
-1457 GGTLNNSGAIQGD
+1457 GGSLNNSGAIQGD

-1497 QRFSMLLAQSA
+1497 QRFRMLLAQSA
-1508 PAREL
+1508 PTREL

-1521 LTQGTLNIT
+1521 LTQGALTIT
-1530 AGNVTN
+1530 ADNVTN
-1536 NGTWQGQ
+1536 NGSWQGQ

-1568 TDRLDAAAG
+1568 SDRLDAAAG

-1603 LMLKGDTLSNNGN
+1603 LTLKGDTLNNNGE
-1616 IAGTDGLTVQLNGA
+1616 ITGADSLSVQLNGA
-1630 LTQEQDKTLLSA
+1630 LTQQQDKNLLSA
-1642 GKLSLQAASLSN
+1642 GKISLQSASLN
-1654 AGRIQ
+1654 NLGRIQ
-1659 GSDLVINTGTVD
+1659 GSDLQINTGALD
-1671 NTGRLQGD
+1671 NAGRLQGD
-1679 NSLQLSTSGQL
+1679 NNLLLSATGHL
-1690 TNATSGT
+1690 TNAANGT
-1697 VLSQNA
+1697 LVSQNA
-1703 LSLTT
+1703 LTLTT
-1708 PDLYNDGLIQGAGG
+1708 PDLYNYGLIQGAGG
-1722 TVSATNSATNNGR
+1722 TVNATNSATNNGR
-1735 LLTGGVLTFTT
+1735 LLAGGALTFTT

-1781 NGNGFQNQGTAQ
+1781 NGTNFQNQGMAQ
-1793 AGNLAV
+1793 GGNLAV
-1799 NYQTLNNSGTL
+1799 NYQNLGNSGTV

-1815 LSVNAAQVNL
+1815 LNVNAAQVNL
-1825 AGSGRLFSGGTL
+1825 TGSGRLFSGGGLT
-1837 SLVSNGFD
+1837 LVSNGFD

-1852 LGDAVLN
+1852 LGDVLVN

-1909 TTGSADSSLTGNRI
+1909 TTGGADSSLTGNRI

-1957 TISTP
+1957 TISTL

-2038 LRVDQN
+2038 LRIEQS
-2044 TQKTTGLPKEVGQAS
+2044 TQKPSGLPKEVGQAS
-2059 FSYYFGQL
+2059 FSYYLGQL
-2067 PSDEIGYYTKTIR
+2067 PTDEIGYYTKTIR
-2080 HGGSPGK
+2080 HGGSEGK

-2100 NLKGAV
+2100 NRKAAE

-2117 ASADGGIARISSG
+2117 ASANGGIARISAG
-2130 NNLDVFAGQVNN
+2130 NNLDVFAGQANN
-2142 LASFILANGTIS
+2142 LASIMLANGAIS

-2164 WFNGVRKTYLTYKYN
+2164 WFNGVQKTYLTYKYN
-2179 GPIGTET
+2179 GPIGTED
-2186 LPEYSSYCG
+2186 LPEYAAYCG

-2217 TLSGDALRS
+2217 TLSGEALRS

-2234 SANFSGNVSNTALT
+2234 SANFSGNISNTALT

-2256 TLSAPRLQGLS
+2256 TLSAPHLQGLS
-2267 ALSRIG
+2267 ALSGVG
-2273 TQQHQQISG
+2273 TQQRQQLG
-2282 TDQVT
+2282 ETDKVAV
-2287 INSPQWRN
+2287 NSPQWRD
-2295 QLLGA
+2295 QLQGA
-2300 LQQINGGSVMD
+2300 LQQVNGDSSLD
-2311 NSEPDKA
+2311 NSTPDKA
-2318 SLVNH
+2318 SLVTH
-2323 TSGKFD
+2323 VSGNF
-2329 SADLGR
+2329 SRADLSQSG
-2335 PARLITDT
+2335 RLISDPA
-2343 SVSAVNLR
+2343 VSTANLR
-2351 DYKSASVDISA
+2351 SYKPASVDTSA
-2362 YPVPSGDNGYFVLG
+2362 YPIPSGDNGYFVFG

-2396 NNSLFGDLNALL
+2396 DNSLFGDLNALL

-2427 TFLGSSYLLDRLNLK
+2427 TFLGSSYLLDRLSLK

-2511 SLDKSIVWWE
+2511 SLDKSMVWWE
-2521 AATINGETVMV
+2521 ATTINGETVMV

-2564 SGSTVTAKNN
+2564 DGSTITAKNN
-2574 LAVSSQNNVNNL
+2574 LTVSSQNSVNNL
-2586 SAGMLYAGENL
+2586 NAGMLYAGENL
-2597 QLIAINNINNV
+2597 QLTAINNINNV
-2608 SSNIT
+2608 SSNIS
-2613 GKKVALESVNGD
+2613 GKKVALESINGD
-2625 INNTTA
+2625 INNTTV
-2631 TSLWQSNISGDK
+2631 TTLWQING
-2643 RNVTSASQ
+2643 SAGKQNTGSAKQ
-2651 TFIGRSAT
+2651 TFVGPTAT
-2659 IASLGSLS
+2659 ITSLGSLS
-2667 LKAGNDINI
+2667 LKSGNDINI
-2676 KGANVNAGGDLL
+2676 KGANLSAGGDLL
-2688 MNAWHD
+2688 INAWHD
-2694 IAIKENQVTSAFNFQ
+2694 IAITNNQVTSGLAFQ
-2709 NTGNQ
+2709 NSGNQ
-2714 NITNTASQ
+2714 KVTNTASQ
-2722 ISAGHNLAIQS
+2722 ISAGHNLWVQS
-2733 GHDLNVMASNLN
+2733 GHDLNVTASNLN

-2758 NLSSATNSQNSRNG
+2758 NLNSATNSQNSRNG

-2779 GLDRTAVSSGGSLSL
+2779 ALDRTSVSSGGNLSL

-2828 GSGYSERGDKKTVIS
+2828 VSGHSERGDKKTVIS

-2853 ASGGSTTMAAGRD
+2853 ASGGSTTLVAGRD
-2866 INTQATDV
+2866 INTEATDV
-2874 TAQRDIALQAGRDVN
+2874 TAKQDIALQAGRDVN

-2914 TTHTIEEDKATNEKG
+2914 TTHTIQEDSATNEKG
-2929 TQLSGNNV
+2929 TLLSGNNV
-2937 SVTAGNNLT
+2937 SVK
-2946 VQGSS
+2946 
-2951 VAGQSGVALSAGND
+2951 AGND
-2965 VNVLAATD
+2965 L
-2973 TQSTYRLKEEKK
+2973 
-2985 SGFGSSGLGISYG
+2985 
-2998 KQSSKSEYK
+2998 
-3007 GAKVTQSD
+3007 
-3015 ARSLIGAADGGVTVS
+3015 
-3030 AGQNALVKGS
+3030 LVKGS
-3040 DVVAGGNNGDITVTA
+3040 QVVGDGNVALDAGNNVDIAAATNTDSTWRFSETKKSGLMGTGGIGISIGSSKSLQEMRDKGTTQSQSISTVGSTKGNVSVTAGKQLQVNGADLVAGGNMALQGDSVTVTPGHDLR
-3055 KNITLIAGQDHITE
+3055 THDE
-3069 RTHQESK
+3069 RTEQRTSGLTLALSGAVAEAVNSAVAAAQSAK
-3076 SSGIGLSL
+3076 QQSDGRLAALQATKAVLSGVQANQASQLAQVQGDPNNGIGISISL
-3084 SGTLLD
+3084 S
-3090 TIRNLRDV
+3090 
-3098 VHQNSSFYQQAKSVG
+3098 
-3113 TELGATLLDSP
+3113 
-3124 GLSLSYNHSS
+3124 
-3134 SKADQKSDS
+3134 
-3143 IYQSGSSLSAS
+3143 
-3154 GSVLLKAKGNGPD
+3154 
-3167 GNILLQGSSVAAG
+3167 
-3180 NKAELK
+3180 
-3186 ATNNVD
+3186 
-3192 IVTSQDSQSVS
+3192 
-3203 SESSS
+3203 
-3208 KRLSLTSGA
+3208 
-3217 SPAGFVRMAGNSP
+3217 
-3230 NHGSPAS
+3230 
-3237 PVGIAREQQTS
+3237 
-3248 NASYLTQHTSS
+3248 
-3259 VTGNTVSI
+3259 
-3267 DSDKG
+3267 
-3272 DINLS
+3272 
-3277 GSTVTGKQSVTLTA
+3277 
-3291 KQGNVNLTTGED
+3291 
-3303 KQDISAQGGS
+3303 
-3313 TLIGS
+3313 
-3318 LGGDGYSGT
+3318 
-3327 LGWGSTAWNKARTG
+3327 
-3341 TQQSNLRSG
+3341 TQQSK
-3350 VVSEQGN
+3350 SEQH
-3357 VSVSAGKDISLQGAD
+3357 Q
-3372 VYAGNALNVD
+3372 
-3382 GRNINLNPSEDSNRA
+3382 
-3397 SSNSKSAQYGV
+3397 Q
-3408 TAQVSGYAV
+3408 
-3417 SIAQA
+3417 
-3422 ADKVADAHK
+3422 
-3431 NNSDPRLQAIYA
+3431 SD
-3443 AQAALTALS
+3443 T
-3452 AATQN
+3452 
-3457 TAAIKVSVS
+3457 V
-3466 ATAGTSHQSVEQSSM
+3466 
-3481 VQSGSVLKSQGD
+3481 
-3493 TTLTAAENI
+3493 
-3502 TGKGAKISGDNV
+3502 
-3514 ALTAGKDIALSS
+3514 
-3526 AQDQTS
+3526 
-3532 QESTS
+3532 
-3537 GGNHYGVGVGFG
+3537 
-3549 LGGSQNGF
+3549 
-3557 SIELAASQNSA
+3557 
-3568 NANGSSVTHHNSD
+3568 NGST
-3581 ITARGDLSVKAGQ
+3581 I
-3594 DVTLNGAG
+3594 
-3602 LKGNHVE
+3602 
-3609 LNAGRNLN
+3609 NAGRNLSIN
-3617 IASQQDQSTYD
+3617 ATGKGQGPDSGNLVISGSQLKAGGDTTLQAANDITLTGAANTQQTTGKN
-3628 SHQSSSGFSASI
+3628 SSSGGGI
-3640 CVPPICAGVPV
+3640 GVSFGV
-3651 QGSASMSGSKIYNDY
+3651 GAGSAGLSVF
-3666 ASVQQQSGIR
+3666 ASVNGAKGNEKGNGTVWSETTLDSGGKVAISSGRDTTLSGAQVNGNSVKADVGRDLTITSLQDSDKYDSKQSSFGAGGSFTFGSMTGSGYINASQDKMHSNFDSVKEQSGLY
-3676 AGDGGYNIYVGNH
+3676 AGNGGFDVTVGNH
-3689 TQLDGAVIASSATPD
+3689 TQLNGAVIASQADAD
-3704 KNHLSTGTL
+3704 KNRLDTGTL
-3713 GWSDIDNHAKSG
+3713 GFTNLHNEADYKTEHQGIGMSSG
-3725 GSGYGISAS
+3725 AS
-3734 TSGMPSAG
+3734 LGGQFAG
-3742 LTQVK
+3742 NMANTML
-3747 AGADSVTHSAV
+3747 AGAGGKGHAEGTTQSAV
-3758 SAGTID
+3758 SDGTIVV
-3764 IRDPASQKQDLATL
+3764 RDQANQKQDTATL
-3778 SRDTDSASGALSDHF
+3778 SRDTAHANDSISPIFNKEKEQQRLQTAQMIGEIGSQVADIARTQGEIYALKKAQEVKGPPPEGASEKARNAYIESLKATPEYKKAIADSDSGTGSSLQQGIQAATAAVQGLAGGDFKAALAGASAPYLAELIHKNTTTTGPDGKPVVNTAANLMAHAVVGAVIAQAQGNSALSGVGGAALGEFIAQEMYPGIARTDLSEEQKQTISALGTLAAGLAGGLANGSASGAIAGAQAGK
-3793 NAQKVQDNLDV
+3793 NAVENN
-3804 QREMTALGQQA
+3804 ALGDIAQAQSEGKTVEQKAVDYVEAENERYKKANCVGMSAEACSVKMYTERREALKDVASTGADFVPVVGTIKSAAEAQSALDYLYVAASLIPGERVAAGMLKAAEKALTSGDVAEASKLVNKASDEIATASRPSHRQSEIDVGKDLGNGWREQVSFKDGKEVPYGTKGGVRPDWCQGNVCSVEVKNYNITNNQSGLISNVSKQA
-3815 IQSTFDYLKEKEKNE
+3815 IQRAENLPAGMQQRVIIDVRGQSVSLE
-3830 QLDKLKDDPAFNKLT
+3830 QERAIIKGIVQKSNGAIDPA
-3845 PEQKSLV
+3845 
-3852 LSSLDKQ
+3852 
-3859 TEEKY
+3859 
-3864 GIGSKMQIAAQAVSG
+3864 A
-3879 VFSALAGGNA
+3879 
-3889 SGAVAAGAAPLLAQ
+3889 
-3903 MIKQASG
+3903 
-3910 DNDAMRILLHTLAS
+3910 
-3924 GLIARA
+3924 
-3930 QGGSVA
+3930 
-3936 GAAAGGFTA
+3936 
-3945 AALGTNDAL
+3945 
-3954 SKLFFGKEAALLTA
+3954 
-3968 DEKQLIAN
+3968 
-3976 IVTLAGAGVGGAV
+3976 
-3989 GGGTGAGSGGSA
+3989 
-4001 ARTEVENNTLS
+4001 
-4012 VPQIESFAEKAKGC
+4012 IEFK
-4026 EARGDCGQIVKE
+4026 R
-4038 MEDLSLKQQ
+4038 
-4047 KEMIAVCSTNPAAC
+4047 
-4061 KEKYGDIPANG
+4061 
-4072 MLVRK
+4072 
-4077 ALDGLFDADVPS
+4077 
-4089 QLKNDISSFWAQQME
+4089 
-4104 AEGVVTS
+4104 
-4111 TEFASQLEN
+4111 
-4120 RYGMDK
+4120 
-4126 QQSEILAMAVLGAV
+4126 
-4140 TGGMGKAGASTPGKT
+4140 
-4155 ISAKPEWLQNV
+4155 
-4166 QAGNKFNEEQSKNY
+4166 
-4180 PYNELYVNKPNGNG
+4180 
-4194 YYRVDSYN
+4194 
-4202 PAKGEIVSRKF
+4202 
-4213 TQFADITEATATS
+4213 
-4226 YIREA
+4226 
-4231 VNKYPAGATVANV
+4231 
-4244 PSSGD
+4244 
-4249 LGGSLLKGI
+4249 
-4258 NILEIPPQTK
+4258 
-4268 PIPQSIIDIAKES
+4268 
-4281 GVVIRDTNGKVYK
+4281 